1 MTVAIRAFR
10 MEMEQASHVTDVYS
24 KVAAVTASDTEELIT
39 AMSKTASSAEAVGSS
54 FENTTAMLAVMIEST
69 RESATNIGSAM
80 KSIISRYGEM
90 KTGSTTDAEGEAI
103 AYNKVDTALQSIG
116 MTLKDTNGQFRDFD
130 DVIEELASK
139 WDTLSSVQQRYIAT
153 IFAGNR
159 QQSRFLALVSNYDR
173 YMEVS
178 AAAAN
183 AEDAGLLQYS
193 KTLDSLETK
202 LNNLSTSFQQFYM
215 SLANGETFGGAIEGI
230 TKFIEGLNKLGNFS
244 AIANIAGI
252 ISSLR
257 LVGKTAVTTFTTT
270 TSQIKSNVETVF
282 TQIAASMVSK
292 MRAAGRDSS
301 LAVQQGAIEGQ
312 QQTKNGVPAVGFNMD
327 TKKGV
332 KWAKGINIAAMAGAG
347 LSLVGTSIAADNAVA
362 GSLIT
367 AAGSVSSY
375 GSQGAMIGA
384 ALGHPV
390 IGAIAG
396 GIVGLFS
403 QLPAFVDAMANQA
416 QEALDKATKN
426 AEEKNLARA
435 QTAED
440 YRSLES
446 TIENLKK
453 LQAARYDSE
462 EAAKAFADAQK
473 DAAEKF
479 PQLISGYTATGE
491 AIVDVIGG
499 TVDAEGL
506 LIQARKK
513 AAAAALEAA
522 QADLDKANKQATVD
536 SANYEKY
543 AKYTKSTE
551 DYFSETLGISID
563 KNKTNYTLED
573 LQKVAIAIG
582 DNVKNDYALA
592 ELINATYANVKDTKL
607 FAQYK
612 NELSGIFSQ
621 AGEGFAYDDKRG
633 GASDYAILA
642 LAALRASR
650 DYEGQYYGDLR
661 GTNAVQSLK
670 QRVGISAS
678 LNDYLAQQNISGQ
691 WTKNNTISSLITNAF
706 TSQFFD
712 ASGNLL
718 ETYKN
723 LFDAEGNIDTTQI
736 TKIASSFIDKYNE
749 LLEGLGEERLASLA
763 SVIQGI
769 DKGEYTQQE
778 LEKVLKDYGLTQ
790 EQDAEIFGQLLA
802 PITKAIER
810 TKNKIEQSNFE
821 IKNDGDLDSLLNRL
835 PSFVLDSLSSFI
847 VSLENQ
853 IENEKL
859 SQTQSDQI
867 LREYANFI
875 NSIYSMPLSYA
886 QQNTAANII
895 ASGDMTTLVGQYQI
909 QQQLNEALGSLAP
922 KLVWKDEETDKWNSA
937 VGTAVDNVVLSYQ
950 TFSDSLATSVETFSD
965 VFKNAASGFDF
976 KDAQKIANKT
986 GKRIDEIF
994 TLTDGKW
1001 FINNNDI
1008 STVLAAYQAERNDTL
1023 ELLQQQQEQ
1032 DINSINNWAAMY
1044 TSFGEDVP
1052 SYMKEAYQ
1060 KDKQIMAAY
1069 YDGAKA
1075 YYAENY
1081 KVDTA
1086 KFDEIAKTNPEAI
1099 AHAIEEYIQVSGEA
1113 ATNAVTQYYD
1123 WLAEEAKK
1131 NVETANRANE
1141 IAQKAYGDRKDYIEA
1156 FNVLKNKGGYKGFT
1170 KEEVAKLIGQGILT
1184 EDQFIADGFG
1194 NFNLTYKAYRQALA
1208 NGAEWVAEQYD
1219 IQLANATKQLGES
1232 IKSIGKAT
1240 SLGTA
1245 TDVDW
1250 QKIAQDLGFEKVG
1263 DRALEAL
1270 KNFFSAEDFDE
1281 VTAQA
1286 IADASGRDIEEVRAL
1301 WESFANGIDL
1311 GAQDLQK
1318 QILENYAKVLKG
1330 ELTSADIAALDGE
1343 VGAAVQEFAENTQTQ
1358 ISEYIKELLKNS
1370 SMSFSDMVS
1379 SLSSVYKDQLEEIKP
1394 SFSSPKLLAN
1404 NTRMSSSQAS
1414 QMLAELNLLFGEEK
1428 YTAGDLFAYNI
1439 ADQTYSLIGKQY
1451 ERIYQDFQQKIDDK
1465 TTDPQRKAQLE
1476 NFLPLLQSAASEAFF
1491 TSAQSASETV
1501 KKFATSTEM
1510 TFKDIQSIYS
1520 ELGGNITAADASAKA
1535 AELNKLDPWNR
1546 INKLIGIYS
1555 EFGVTLDASKYNE
1568 IVNTVFDSIL
1578 SAISNA
1584 LSKLSSGLSGKLSFS
1599 DFQSLIDQGYVN
1611 ASQGRVGYNG
1621 ITLTNEGR
1629 QQYLTKLYQEAK
1641 QLGNT
1646 QGLGDEIWSTLS
1658 DSQNQIF
1665 DGYVE
1670 IEEEIERI
1678 QEKLSGLSKEPDKT
1692 NLQDYLALLNQ
1703 VRAAAMFDPNA
1714 AEFDFM
1720 GQESTDGLTKNFDKF
1735 LSSIDTVKSAFSTL
1749 QSGGSI
1755 GYDQFYNMADFLEKF
1770 ANNGELA
1777 SALDKK
1783 RKTISDFANAVVLS
1797 SKEIGKADLGT
1808 IAAQLGVS
1816 MSEAAQMMGGDM
1828 EQGLKAVAE
1837 QQVKYLTGLESM
1849 LKAMAA
1855 MDGLSAKAGIAF
1867 TYTVNGEPNEVKA
1880 GEILKTWQGLDD
1892 LDKQKEFKAAF
1903 KATYSVEF
1911 NETNASILDMFFGK
1925 ESQKKMSMMT
1935 QDQVMSWT
1943 QTVYS
1948 LMDPTTSP
1956 LYKDGKLIGDW
1967 RTVLDSVFS
1976 SALAAI
1982 DTSAYEKMLQDKI
1995 DKVFGSGTTITLT
2008 DGPTIE
2014 YKLDTENAKITITD
2028 AGGLDQTTLQTKLNE
2043 QLVARGLSLDNG
2055 TTLEGGGFEFTI
2067 KPIVESG
2074 ATQELVSEKAAAE
2087 AKSLLDDI
2095 KGQIEAIGDMKVTPT
2110 VSIAVKGLLGLVT
2123 AVSLLNSLK
2132 GKTGVNVG
2140 TGSGD
2145 KTGGTGSFTGTIG
2158 NAFADG
2164 SLGRLRYGA
2173 ARAQET
2179 LVGELGPELAVYD
2192 GQYHLLGKNGA
2203 EFVKLP
2209 DDAIIF
2215 NHLQT
2220 QGIMRGQ
2227 MNIRGTMMASGT
2239 MNSGPAMAGGNISA
2253 ALAAVQRAKSVWQ
2266 GLLNKLTAQ
2275 DLLGSGGG
2283 GGGGGGDKTA
2293 VIQDLQE
2300 WYNLSRQ
2307 IANIEQEINNIV
2319 AERENIA
2326 DGGAYLR
2333 SLRQQ
2338 QELLQDQVG
2347 IQKVLLDYQ
2356 DKQLQRQAD
2365 LINNDRIW
2373 SKFLTVGEGGLLQY
2387 TVGNET
2393 NGGKGAL
2400 QVLDELNKMSAE
2412 QQINYLKSIGYTYT
2426 DNDGKELK
2434 DTELVTKFFE
2444 ELQKQIDEYDA
2455 LYDTVHATKQTVEK
2469 LKSDIEKINEE
2480 VIQNQ
2485 KDLEKVI
2492 YDVIVDAWQKQI
2504 DALDEQAKLTKE
2516 VNDNY
2521 VDGLNDALKL
2531 EQERYQQN
2539 QQIADRESM
2548 QRQLSLLRRSGGS
2561 ASEIAS
2567 LEKQLDEKLKDEY
2580 FDNQQKAIDKIQEAN
2595 EKQVQQLEL
2604 QVQLQKEALDY
2615 QKENGIIWTKVYD
2628 VMANQKD
2635 EILKFIQGNTTD
2647 FFSKSTL
2654 EQEAML
2660 TDWAKKIGI
2669 YTEDRQYQNYSKD
2682 AQNKYWATGA
2692 VWGNKNLASLK
2703 SVFDSLSDADRK
2715 EIQDAYVST
2724 YADAM
2729 LRGADETAANEQAA
2743 KEMAAQLSNKQKATE
2758 QKPSAPTVETP
2769 APVPET
2775 KKETQDY
2782 THWTFTFNGK
2792 KYAHY
2797 TSKANAENKIKALME
2812 AGMKQAD
2819 KDLEEGKITMNAH
2832 AQKYGFWQN
2841 MANQAKKT
2849 IRSGKHSKGYIEGG
2863 LVDYTGP
2870 AIVHGTPARPEAFLN
2885 AEQTKQIREGL
2896 ELGSDRGILSNLRST
2911 ISELN
2916 HAINSIVNNNVS
2928 TNEINISNG
2937 AIQISVGKL
2946 NDKYDIEDVSN
2957 DIMNRIVSIA
2967 SKASNRGVN
2976 RR

>member
-1 MTVAIRAFR
+1 
-10 MEMEQASHVTDVYS
+10 
-24 KVAAVTASDTEELIT
+24 
-39 AMSKTASSAEAVGSS
+39 
-54 FENTTAMLAVMIEST
+54 
-69 RESATNIGSAM
+69 
-80 KSIISRYGEM
+80 M

-252 ISSLR
+252 LSSLK
-257 LVGKTAVTTFTTT
+257 LVGKTAVTTFTTM

-282 TQIAASMVSK
+282 TQIASSMVSK
-292 MRAAGRDSS
+292 MHGAGRDSS
-301 LAVQQGAIEGQ
+301 LAVYQGAVEGQ
-312 QQTKNGVPAVGFNMD
+312 QQANTNVPVVGLNMN
-327 TKKGV
+327 TKKG
-332 KWAKGINIAAMAGAG
+332 KGMAIGANAAAFFGAG
-347 LSLVGTSIAADNAVA
+347 LSLAGTSVAADNALA
-362 GSLIT
+362 GSIMT
-367 AAGSVSSY
+367 GAGSTLSY
-375 GSQGAMIGA
+375 GAQGMMIGSA
-384 ALGHPV
+384 FAPGVGTIVGTV
-390 IGAIAG
+390 IGSII
-396 GIVGLFS
+396 GIVS
-403 QLPAFVDAMANQA
+403 QLPAIIDAYNNQA
-416 QEALDKATKN
+416 QEALDKAIKN
-426 AEEKNLARA
+426 AEEKNLERA
-435 QTAED
+435 QAAED

-479 PQLISGYTATGE
+479 PELVSGYTATGD
-491 AIVDVIGG
+491 AIVDVING
-499 TVDAEGL
+499 TVDAEEL
-506 LIQARKK
+506 LTQARKK
-513 AAAAALEAA
+513 SAAATLEAA
-522 QADLDKANKQATVD
+522 QASLNEANKQITVD
-536 SANYEKY
+536 EQKLQKYSSVTAEFSGYNLPDVFSQKDIISFLQDYYYGYVTADNKKTYGENLKKAAVRGVGGTQEYHDLSNYYLSEIQRYQQENNVQYDETVARSVSNILAGYALSRKYEKQY
-543 AKYTKSTE
+543 QGTVSSAENT
-551 DYFSETLGISID
+551 
-563 KNKTNYTLED
+563 
-573 LQKVAIAIG
+573 QR
-582 DNVKNDYALA
+582 LA
-592 ELINATYANVKDTKL
+592 QQT
-607 FAQYK
+607 
-612 NELSGIFSQ
+612 IF
-621 AGEGFAYDDKRG
+621 
-633 GASDYAILA
+633 
-642 LAALRASR
+642 
-650 DYEGQYYGDLR
+650 
-661 GTNAVQSLK
+661 
-670 QRVGISAS
+670 SAS
-678 LNDYLAQQNISGQ
+678 LSDYLIQ
-691 WTKNNTISSLITNAF
+691 KNDKSEWLNNATAYKTISEAF
-706 TSQFFD
+706 TSKFFD
-712 ASGNLL
+712 ATGNLL
-718 ETYKN
+718 AEYENIFDEEGNANPVMMQEEVASFLTKYN
-723 LFDAEGNIDTTQI
+723 LFLSTLTGDTLDDFEQIIKDTENGSYTARQLSAELSKFGDVPVEIIQQFSKQLENAKERLQNKINSATFLSDFAKESDTIQKLYIDIPPIIQNQ
-736 TKIASSFIDKYNE
+736 IASYVTD
-749 LLEGLGEERLASLA
+749 LE
-763 SVIQGI
+763 
-769 DKGEYTQQE
+769 
-778 LEKVLKDYGLTQ
+778 
-790 EQDAEIFGQLLA
+790 EQI
-802 PITKAIER
+802 KN
-810 TKNKIEQSNFE
+810 NKITESAAQAFL
-821 IKNDGDLDSLLNRL
+821 I
-835 PSFVLDSLSSFI
+835 
-847 VSLENQ
+847 
-853 IENEKL
+853 
-859 SQTQSDQI
+859 
-867 LREYANFI
+867 EYANFI
-875 NSIYSMPLSYA
+875 NSIYSSSLSYS
-886 QQNTAANII
+886 QKMTAANII
-895 ASGDMTTLVGQYQI
+895 SQGDMSTFFGQYQI
-909 QQQLNEALGSLAP
+909 QQQLNEALGKLAP
-922 KLVWKDEETDKWNSA
+922 ELVFKDDNGEWQSK

-950 TFSDSLATSVETFSD
+950 TFADSLATSVETFAD
-965 VFKNAASGFDF
+965 IFKNAASGFEL
-976 KDAQKIANKT
+976 KDAQKIANKS

-1001 FINNNDI
+1001 FLNTD
-1008 STVLAAYQAERNDTL
+1008 SADDVFAAYDAEREA
-1023 ELLQQQQEQ
+1023 ELSFLQQQQKQ
-1032 DINSINNWAAMY
+1032 DIDNVKAWTDIYSKG
-1044 TSFGEDVP
+1044 SRSEDN
-1052 SYMKEAYQ
+1052 KEKYDVAQATYNT
-1060 KDKQIMAAY
+1060 Y
-1069 YDGAKA
+1069 YEGAKA
-1075 YYAENY
+1075 YWAEKNKMDAAQFDRIAENSPGT
-1081 KVDTA
+1081 VAD
-1086 KFDEIAKTNPEAI
+1086 I
-1099 AHAIEEYIQVSGEA
+1099 IEEYIKTSGEA
-1113 ATNAVTQYYD
+1113 ETNAVNQYYE
-1123 WLAEEAKK
+1123 WLKKEAKK
-1131 NVETANRANE
+1131 KVEAAAQANA
-1141 IAQKAYGDRKDYIEA
+1141 IAKRAYGDNKDWIEA
-1156 FNVLKNKGGYKGFT
+1156 FNVLKNKGGNTGFT
-1170 KEEVAKLIGQGILT
+1170 PEEVQKIVSQGILT
-1184 EDQFIADGFG
+1184 EDQFTVDKFG
-1194 NFNLTYKAYRQALA
+1194 NFNLTKENYRKALAEGSQALA
-1208 NGAEWVAEQYD
+1208 DQYDAQLADKAKQLAEQVR
-1219 IQLANATKQLGES
+1219 ALG
-1232 IKSIGKAT
+1232 KNVK
-1240 SLGTA
+1240 LGTA
-1245 TDVDW
+1245 SDTDW
-1250 QKIAQDLGFEKVG
+1250 FAIAKELLGTEEVSNVQLVLLKYFFKNSSLSDAQIEAIAKYLKVP
-1263 DRALEAL
+1263 ESAL
-1270 KNFFSAEDFDE
+1270 KE
-1281 VTAQA
+1281 AQSEYA
-1286 IADASGRDIEEVRAL
+1286 KGAS
-1301 WESFANGIDL
+1301 S
-1311 GAQDLQK
+1311 GAQELQEK
-1318 QILENYAKVLKG
+1318 TLDYYAKVLKG
-1330 ELTSADIAALDGE
+1330 ELTKEGIAALDGE
-1343 VGAAVQEFAENTQTQ
+1343 VGVAVQKFADDTSNQ
-1358 ISEYIKELLKNS
+1358 ISKYIEALLDS
-1370 SMSFSDMVS
+1370 TSMSFSEMVS
-1379 SLSSVYKDQLEEIKP
+1379 SLSSVYKDRLEKTNP

-1404 NTRMSSSQAS
+1404 NTRMNSSQAS
-1414 QMLAELNLLFGEEK
+1414 QMLAELNLLLGNGKEK
-1428 YTAGDLFAYNI
+1428 YKANEIFSYNI
-1439 ADQTYSLIGKQY
+1439 ADQTYSLMGGWSQA
-1451 ERIYQDFQQKIDDK
+1451 IYNNFKDAID
-1465 TTDPQRKAQLE
+1465 KAPDNSDEKKRLQ
-1476 NFLPLLQSAASEAFF
+1476 NYFDQLQSAAGEALY
-1491 TSAQSASETV
+1491 TNAQSASETI

-1520 ELGGNITAADASAKA
+1520 GLGGYISAADAATEAAK
-1535 AELNKLDPWNR
+1535 LNKLADPWER
-1546 INKLIGIYS
+1546 IEELIQIYS
-1555 EFGVTLDASKYNE
+1555 NFNITLDESKYNE
-1568 IVNTVFDSIL
+1568 IVNTVFDSIIT
-1578 SAISNA
+1578 AISNA

-1670 IEEEIERI
+1670 IENEIERI

-1755 GYDQFYNMADFLEKF
+1755 GYDQFYNMVDFLEKF
-1770 ANNGELA
+1770 ANNGQLA
-1777 SALDKK
+1777 KALDDK
-1783 RKTISDFANAVVLS
+1783 RQSISDFANAVVLS

-1837 QQVKYLTGLESM
+1837 QQVKYLTGLEGM
-1849 LKAMAA
+1849 LKALAA
-1855 MDGLSAKAGIAF
+1855 IDGLNAKAGIAF
-1867 TYTVNGEPNEVKA
+1867 TYTYDGVENKVEFEKIF
-1880 GEILKTWQGLDD
+1880 ETWQNLP
-1892 LDKQKEFKAAF
+1892 KEEQKEFEIAF
-1903 KATYSVEF
+1903 KETYAVEF
-1911 NETNASILDMFFGK
+1911 NDANAKILDRYFG
-1925 ESQKKMSMMT
+1925 EDSQNKMSMMT
-1935 QDQVMSWT
+1935 QDQVRSWT
-1943 QTVYS
+1943 EYVYS
-1948 LMDPTTSP
+1948 LMDPATSP
-1956 LYKDGKLIGDW
+1956 LYKDGKLISNWGSVW
-1967 RTVLDSVFS
+1967 EGYFNSGLD
-1976 SALAAI
+1976 AI
-1982 DTSAYEKMLQDKI
+1982 DTSAYEEKLKNKI
-1995 DKVFGSGTTITLT
+1995 EAAFGEVETVTLDGGVEIKYDLENSKITVID
-2008 DGPTIE
+2008 DGN
-2014 YKLDTENAKITITD
+2014 LDEDALRAKINEKL
-2028 AGGLDQTTLQTKLNE
+2028 APQGLMLGEGT
-2043 QLVARGLSLDNG
+2043 SLK
-2055 TTLEGGGFEFTI
+2055 GGGFEFTI
-2067 KPIVESG
+2067 KSIVEPS
-2074 ATQELVSEKAAAE
+2074 AAQQLVSATAVEE
-2087 AKSLLDDI
+2087 AKTQLSDVRQ
-2095 KGQIEAIGDMKVTPT
+2095 QIEDIGKLSVSPT
-2110 VSIAVKGLLGLVT
+2110 VSITIVGLTALERTAALLAQIGAKGGVKL
-2123 AVSLLNSLK
+2123 
-2132 GKTGVNVG
+2132 
-2140 TGSGD
+2140 GSGFLS
-2145 KTGGTGSFTGTIG
+2145 GGGANAFTGTIG
-2158 NAFADG
+2158 KAFADG

-2173 ARAQET
+2173 ARVQET

-2239 MNSGPAMAGGNISA
+2239 MSSGPAMASGNISA

-2347 IQKVLLDYQ
+2347 IHKILLDYQ

-2548 QRQLSLLRRSGGS
+2548 QRQLALLRRSGGS

-2628 VMANQKD
+2628 VMAGQKD
-2635 EILKFIQGNTTD
+2635 EILKFIQGNAID

-2715 EIQDAYVST
+2715 EIQNAYVST

-2743 KEMAAQLSNKQKATE
+2743 KEMAAQLSNKQKAAE

-2769 APVPET
+2769 APIQET

-2792 KYAHY
+2792 KHY
-2797 TSKANAENKIKALME
+2797 HLASKAKAESEIASLAKALDNKAISLYRNEIIDRKEKDYRLKANADLKQSAIKS
-2812 AGMKQAD
+2812 
-2819 KDLEEGKITMNAH
+2819 
-2832 AQKYGFWQN
+2832 
-2841 MANQAKKT
+2841 

>member
-215 SLANGETFGGAIEGI
+215 SLANGGTFGGAIEGI

-301 LAVQQGAIEGQ
+301 LAVYQGAVEGQ
-312 QQTKNGVPAVGFNMD
+312 QKTETNTPIVGFNMN
-327 TKKGV
+327 TQKGV
-332 KWAKGINIAAMAGAG
+332 RWAKGINIAAMAGAG
-347 LSLVGTSIAADNAVA
+347 LSLVGTSVAADNAVA
-362 GSLIT
+362 GSLMT

-396 GIVGLFS
+396 GIIGLFS
-403 QLPAFVDAMANQA
+403 QLPAFVSALANQA

-426 AEEKNLARA
+426 AEEKNLERA
-435 QTAED
+435 QAAED

-479 PQLISGYTATGE
+479 PELISGYTATGD
-491 AIVDVIGG
+491 AIVDVING
-499 TVDAEGL
+499 TVDAEAL
-506 LIQARKK
+506 LTQARKQ

-522 QADLDKANKQATVD
+522 EADLNRANKQAAVD
-536 SANYEKY
+536 SGNYEKY
-543 AKYTKSTE
+543 SKYADTAE
-551 DYFSETLGISID
+551 EYFQNTLGITID
-563 KNKTNYTLED
+563 NNKTSFTIQE
-573 LQKVAIAIG
+573 LQDIAQAMQNNVYDYNQIAELVAATSK
-582 DNVKNDYALA
+582 NVDTTELFEEYYNQFNKMLSEFTVSDPNQQRAYAHVPAALA
-592 ELINATYANVKDTKL
+592 GLL
-607 FAQYK
+607 
-612 NELSGIFSQ
+612 
-621 AGEGFAYDDKRG
+621 
-633 GASDYAILA
+633 
-642 LAALRASR
+642 ASR
-650 DYEGQYYGDLR
+650 GYREQYYGELVQ
-661 GTNAVQSLK
+661 TNATQSLK
-670 QRVGISAS
+670 QRVGIATG
-678 LNDYLAQQNISGQ
+678 LNQYMAESGINGD
-691 WTKNNTISSLITNAF
+691 WTKNNTISSLIANAF

-712 ASGNLL
+712 KNGNLL
-718 ETYKN
+718 DKYVESN
-723 LFDAEGNIDTTQI
+723 LFDAEGKIDSTQI
-736 TKIASSFIDKYNE
+736 SSLASEFVDRYNE
-749 LLEGLGEERLASLA
+749 LLNGLGEDLTSFVQ
-763 SVIQGI
+763 VIENVN
-769 DKGEYTQQE
+769 KGQYTAGQ
-778 LEKVLKDYGLTQ
+778 LEKDLVGFGLDKESNKELYQ
-790 EQDAEIFGQLLA
+790 ELLA
-802 PITKAIER
+802 PINKAIER
-810 TKNKIEQSNFE
+810 TKNKITESGFMSEDEN
-821 IKNDGDLDSLLNRL
+821 LDNLLDAL
-835 PSFVLDSLSSFI
+835 PTTVLNSLSSFI
-847 VSLENQ
+847 TDLQNK
-853 IENEKL
+853 IENKQI
-859 SQTQSDQI
+859 SQDQAQKI
-867 LREYANFI
+867 FDEYKNFI
-875 NSIYSMPLSYA
+875 SGIFNSNLTYNQKMTS
-886 QQNTAANII
+886 ANII
-895 ASGDMTTLVGQYQI
+895 SQGDMSTFFGQYQI
-909 QQQLNEALGSLAP
+909 QQQLNEALGTAAP
-922 KLVWKDEETDKWNSA
+922 ELVKKENGKWVSK

-950 TFSDSLATSVETFSD
+950 TFAESLATSVETLSD
-965 VFKNAASGFDF
+965 VFKNASSGFEF

-986 GKRIDEIF
+986 GKGIKELF
-994 TLTDGKW
+994 SFTDGKW
-1001 FINNNDI
+1001 FINPEESGGILDAYEAERTGTLEMLEQQKEADI
-1008 STVLAAYQAERNDTL
+1008 SSIRSWTAMYEAFSGDVDRMPSPGLREAYQAD
-1023 ELLQQQQEQ
+1023 
-1032 DINSINNWAAMY
+1032 AA
-1044 TSFGEDVP
+1044 V
-1052 SYMKEAYQ
+1052 
-1060 KDKQIMAAY
+1060 KDKYFNA
-1069 YDGAKA
+1069 AKA
-1075 YYAENY
+1075 YWEQQNKDSNITFEQLSTQDQA
-1081 KVDTA
+1081 A
-1086 KFDEIAKTNPEAI
+1086 
-1099 AHAIEEYIQVSGEA
+1099 AIEEYINYSTEA
-1113 ATNAVTQYYD
+1113 ATDAVNEYAN
-1123 WLAEEAKK
+1123 WLREEADK
-1131 NVETANRANE
+1131 NIKAAAQANE
-1141 IAQKAYGDRKDYIEA
+1141 IAKRAYGDRKDQIDA
-1156 FNVLKNKGGYKGFT
+1156 FNVLKNKGGNTGFT
-1170 KEEVAKLIGQGILT
+1170 PEEVQKIVSQGILT
-1184 EDQFIADGFG
+1184 EDQFTADKFG
-1194 NFNLTYKAYRQALA
+1194 NLNLTEEDYRKALSEGSQALVDQYDA
-1208 NGAEWVAEQYD
+1208 QMADKAKQLAEQVR
-1219 IQLANATKQLGES
+1219 TLGKNTE
-1232 IKSIGKAT
+1232 
-1240 SLGTA
+1240 LGTA
-1245 TDVDW
+1245 SDTDWFSIAKDVLGTEEVSKT
-1250 QKIAQDLGFEKVG
+1250 QKDILKNLFLSYSNDEAYFKNLVSIAQQFRIPAQDLYEYVKEFVVG
-1263 DRALEAL
+1263 
-1270 KNFFSAEDFDE
+1270 
-1281 VTAQA
+1281 T
-1286 IADASGRDIEEVRAL
+1286 
-1301 WESFANGIDL
+1301 SFGV
-1311 GAQDLQK
+1311 QDLQK
-1318 QILENYAKVLKG
+1318 QILDNYAKVLKG
-1330 ELTSADIAALDGE
+1330 ELTDADIAALDGE
-1343 VGAAVQEFAENTQTQ
+1343 VGKAVQEFADDTSNQ
-1358 ISEYIKELLKNS
+1358 ISKYIEALLANT
-1370 SMSFSDMVS
+1370 SMSFSEMVS
-1379 SLSSVYKDQLEEIKP
+1379 SLSSVYKDQLEKQKP

-1404 NTRMSSSQAS
+1404 NTRMSSSQAG

-1451 ERIYQDFQQKIDDK
+1451 EQIYKDFQQKIDDE
-1465 TTDPQRKAQLE
+1465 TTDPQKRAQLE

-1491 TSAQSASETV
+1491 ASAQSASETV
-1501 KKFATSTEM
+1501 KKFATSTEI

-1520 ELGGNITAADASAKA
+1520 ELGENITAADASTLA
-1535 AELNKLDPWNR
+1535 AELNELDPWKR
-1546 INKLIGIYS
+1546 INRLIGIYS

-1568 IVNTVFDSIL
+1568 IVNTVFDSIIT
-1578 SAISNA
+1578 AISNA

-1599 DFQSLIDQGYVN
+1599 DFQSLIDQGYVK

-1670 IEEEIERI
+1670 IEEEIKRI
-1678 QEKLSGLSKEPDKT
+1678 QDALVGLEDSPKKD

-1735 LSSIDTVKSAFSTL
+1735 LSSIDTVKSAFATL

-1755 GYDQFYNMADFLEKF
+1755 GYDQFYNMVDFLDKF
-1770 ANNGELA
+1770 ANNGQLA
-1777 SALDKK
+1777 NALHEKGQ
-1783 RKTISDFANAVVLS
+1783 TINDFANAVVLS

-1808 IAAQLGVS
+1808 VAAQLGVS
-1816 MSEAAQMMGGDM
+1816 MSEASQMMGGDM

-1855 MDGLSAKAGIAF
+1855 MDGLNAEAGIAF
-1867 TYTVNGEPNEVKA
+1867 TYTVNGEQNDVKA

-1892 LDKQKEFKAAF
+1892 LDKQQEFKAAF

-1911 NETNASILDMFFGK
+1911 NEANATILDALFTG
-1925 ESQKKMSMMT
+1925 ESYEKTQKMT
-1935 QDQVMSWT
+1935 QDQVTSWFEY
-1943 QTVYS
+1943 VYS
-1948 LMDPTTSP
+1948 LMDPATSP
-1956 LYKDGKLIGDW
+1956 LYKDGKLISNWGSVWEDYFNSG
-1967 RTVLDSVFS
+1967 LD
-1976 SALAAI
+1976 AI
-1982 DTSAYEKMLQDKI
+1982 DTSAYEEKLKNKI
-1995 DKVFGSGTTITLT
+1995 EAAFGNK
-2008 DGPTIE
+2008 DGSVSLDGIE
-2014 YKLDTENAKITITD
+2014 IKYNLSDSKIVITD
-2028 AGGLDQTTLQTKLNE
+2028 ANGLKPDALQKKLNSY
-2043 QLVARGLSLDNG
+2043 LADKGLSVVAGENPL
-2055 TTLEGGGFEFTI
+2055 EFTI

-2074 ATQELVSEKAAAE
+2074 ATQSLVSEAAVAE
-2087 AKSLLDDI
+2087 TKSLLDKVQEWIEDI
-2095 KGQIEAIGDMKVTPT
+2095 GEMKVTPT
-2110 VSIAVKGLLGLVT
+2110 VKIVVDGLLKLIT
-2123 AVSLLNSLK
+2123 ATALLKNLSSK
-2132 GKTGVNVG
+2132 SGVNVG

-2145 KTGGTGSFTGTIG
+2145 TTGGTGSFTGTIG
-2158 NAFADG
+2158 KAFADG

-2239 MNSGPAMAGGNISA
+2239 MNSGPAMASGNSNISA

-2347 IQKVLLDYQ
+2347 IHKILLDYQ

-2412 QQINYLKSIGYTYT
+2412 QQIEYLKSIGYTYT

-2548 QRQLSLLRRSGGS
+2548 QRQLALLRRSGGS

-2635 EILKFIQGNTTD
+2635 EILKFIQGNAID

-2669 YTEDRQYQNYSKD
+2669 YTEDRQYQNYSKE

-2692 VWGNKNLASLK
+2692 VWGNKNLAGLK
-2703 SVFDSLSDADRK
+2703 SIFDNLSDADRK

-2724 YADAM
+2724 YAEAM

-2769 APVPET
+2769 ATET
-2775 KKETQDY
+2775 KKESEDY

-2792 KYAHY
+2792 KRYHLA
-2797 TSKANAENKIKALME
+2797 SKAKAESEIASLME
-2812 AGMKQAD
+2812 AGIKQAD
-2819 KDLEEGKITMNAH
+2819 KDLKEGKITENAH

-2841 MANQAKKT
+2841 KANQAKKS

-2870 AIVHGTPARPEAFLN
+2870 AIVHGTPTRPEAFLN

-2896 ELGSDRGILSNLRST
+2896 KLGSDRGILSNLRST

>member
-1 MTVAIRAFR
+1 
-10 MEMEQASHVTDVYS
+10 
-24 KVAAVTASDTEELIT
+24 
-39 AMSKTASSAEAVGSS
+39 
-54 FENTTAMLAVMIEST
+54 
-69 RESATNIGSAM
+69 
-80 KSIISRYGEM
+80 
-90 KTGSTTDAEGEAI
+90 
-103 AYNKVDTALQSIG
+103 
-116 MTLKDTNGQFRDFD
+116 
-130 DVIEELASK
+130 
-139 WDTLSSVQQRYIAT
+139 
-153 IFAGNR
+153 
-159 QQSRFLALVSNYDR
+159 
-173 YMEVS
+173 MEVS

-252 ISSLR
+252 LSSLK
-257 LVGKTAVTTFTTT
+257 LVGKTAVTSFTTT

-301 LAVQQGAIEGQ
+301 LAVQQGVIEGQ
-312 QQTKNGVPAVGFNMD
+312 QQTKNGVPVVGFNMD

-332 KWAKGINIAAMAGAG
+332 RWAKGINIAAMAGAG
-347 LSLVGTSIAADNAVA
+347 LSIAGTSVAADNAVA
-362 GSLIT
+362 GSLMT

-396 GIVGLFS
+396 GIIGLFS
-403 QLPAFVDAMANQA
+403 QLPAFVNALANQA
-416 QEALDKATKN
+416 QEELDKATKK
-426 AEEKNLARA
+426 AEEKNLERA
-435 QTAED
+435 QAAED

-479 PQLISGYTATGE
+479 PELISGYTATGD
-491 AIVDVIGG
+491 AIVDVING
-499 TVDAEGL
+499 TVDAEAL
-506 LIQARKK
+506 LTQARKQ

-522 QADLDKANKQATVD
+522 EADLNRANKQAAVD
-536 SANYEKY
+536 SGNYEKY
-543 AKYTKSTE
+543 AKYTKSAE
-551 DYFSETLGISID
+551 DYFSIALGISID

-573 LQKVAIAIG
+573 LQKVTAAIK
-582 DNVKNDYALA
+582 DNVKNDDALA
-592 ELINATYANVKDTKL
+592 ELINATYANVNNTEL

-612 NELSGIFSQ
+612 NELSNIFSQ
-621 AGEGFAYDDKRG
+621 AGEDYAYDDKRG
-633 GASDYAILA
+633 NASDFAILA
-642 LAALRASR
+642 LAALQTNRN
-650 DYEGQYYGDLR
+650 YESQYYGDLR
-661 GTNAVQSLK
+661 ATNATQSLK
-670 QRVGISAS
+670 QHVGISAG
-678 LNDYLAQQNISGQ
+678 LNQYMAESGINGD

-712 ASGNLL
+712 ENGNLL
-718 ETYKN
+718 DKYVNSN
-723 LFDAEGNIDTTQI
+723 LFDAEGKIDSAQI
-736 TKIASSFIDKYNE
+736 SSLASEFVDKYNE
-749 LLEGLGEERLASLA
+749 LLNGLGEDLTSFAQ
-763 SVIQGI
+763 VIENVN
-769 DKGEYTQQE
+769 KGQYTAEQ
-778 LEKVLKDYGLTQ
+778 LEKDLEDFGLKKETDKELYN
-790 EQDAEIFGQLLA
+790 ELLV
-802 PITKAIER
+802 PIQKAIER
-810 TKNKIEQSNFE
+810 TKNKITESGFMLEDKNLDNLLDALPTTVLNF
-821 IKNDGDLDSLLNRL
+821 
-835 PSFVLDSLSSFI
+835 LSSFI
-847 VSLENQ
+847 TDLQNK
-853 IENEKL
+853 IENKQI
-859 SQTQSDQI
+859 SQGQAQKIFD
-867 LREYANFI
+867 EYKNFI
-875 NSIYSMPLSYA
+875 SGIFNSNLTYNQKM
-886 QQNTAANII
+886 TAANII
-895 ASGDMTTLVGQYQI
+895 SQGDMTTLSGQYKI
-909 QQQLNEALGSLAP
+909 QQQLNEELGDLAP
-922 KLVWKDEETDKWNSA
+922 KLVFQDDNGKWVSV
-937 VGTAVDNVVLSYQ
+937 VGTAVENVVLSYQ
-950 TFSDSLATSVETFSD
+950 TFAEDLAASVKTLAD
-965 VFKNAASGFDF
+965 VFKNVSSGFELE
-976 KDAQKIANKT
+976 DAQKISDKV
-986 GKRIDEIF
+986 GEKVDSLFDFSE
-994 TLTDGKW
+994 GKW
-1001 FINNNDI
+1001 FIKSDRLEDI
-1008 STVLAAYQAERNDTL
+1008 YKVYEQANEKYKTL
-1023 ELLQQQQEQ
+1023 LKQQQE
-1032 DINSINNWAAMY
+1032 AAL
-1044 TSFGEDVP
+1044 
-1052 SYMKEAYQ
+1052 KNI
-1060 KDKQIMAAY
+1060 KAY
-1069 YDGAKA
+1069 YDTPEGESPSAEAALAYNTYLEGAKN
-1075 YYAENY
+1075 YYEKKNPGGNWEEAEQY
-1081 KVDTA
+1081 KI
-1086 KFDEIAKTNPEAI
+1086 F
-1099 AHAIEEYIQVSGEA
+1099 EEYIKLVEESAISA
-1113 ATNAVTQYYD
+1113 ATTQLE
-1123 WLAEEAKK
+1123 WLKEEVEKDAKAAT
-1131 NVETANRANE
+1131 EANE
-1141 IAQKAYGDRKDYIEA
+1141 IAKRAYGDRKDWIEA
-1156 FNVLKNKGGYKGFT
+1156 FNVLKNKGGYTAFT
-1170 KEEVAKLIGQGILT
+1170 PEEVQKIVSQNILT
-1184 EDQFIADGFG
+1184 EDQFTPDDLGG
-1194 NFNLTYKAYRQALA
+1194 FNLTPKAYRDALKL
-1208 NGAEWVAEQYD
+1208 GGKYIVDQYD
-1219 IQLANATKQLGES
+1219 IQLAAQVEQLGDS
-1232 IKSIGKAT
+1232 VLSLGKKE

-1245 TDVDW
+1245 SNSDW
-1250 QKIAQDLGFEKVG
+1250 LKFAQDLGIKNITEQG
-1263 DRALEAL
+1263 IQLL
-1270 KNFFSAEDFDE
+1270 KNFFDSTEYNGFLGKMLSLVFGFTTDR
-1281 VTAQA
+1281 TK
-1286 IADASGRDIEEVRAL
+1286 AL
-1301 WESFANGIDL
+1301 YQEFQTGSSLGI
-1311 GAQDLQK
+1311 QDKQK
-1318 QILENYAKVLKG
+1318 QILDNYAKVLKG
-1330 ELTSADIAALDGE
+1330 QLTDADIAALDGE
-1343 VGAAVQEFAENTQTQ
+1343 VGATVQEFADDTSNQ
-1358 ISEYIKELLKNS
+1358 ISKYIEALLAS
-1370 SMSFSDMVS
+1370 TSMSFSEMVS
-1379 SLSSVYKDQLEEIKP
+1379 SLSSVYKDQLEKQKP

-1404 NTRMSSSQAS
+1404 NTRMNSSQAS
-1414 QMLAELNLLFGEEK
+1414 QMLAELNLLLGNGEEK
-1428 YTAGDLFAYNI
+1428 YKAEEIFSYNI
-1439 ADQTYSLIGKQY
+1439 ADQTYSLMGGWYQAIFKDFEDAIKDAPENSDKKKQLQNY
-1451 ERIYQDFQQKIDDK
+1451 FD
-1465 TTDPQRKAQLE
+1465 QLR
-1476 NFLPLLQSAASEAFF
+1476 SDAGEALY
-1491 TSAQSASETV
+1491 TNAQSASETI

-1520 ELGGNITAADASAKA
+1520 GLGGYISAADAA
-1535 AELNKLDPWNR
+1535 AEAAKLNKLADPWDR
-1546 INKLIGIYS
+1546 IEELIQIYS
-1555 EFGVTLDASKYNE
+1555 NFGVTLDDSKYNE
-1568 IVNTVFDSIL
+1568 IVNTVFDSIIT
-1578 SAISNA
+1578 AISNA

-1670 IEEEIERI
+1670 IEEEIKRI
-1678 QEKLSGLSKEPDKT
+1678 QEEIVKLGDGPDDSGLK
-1692 NLQDYLALLNQ
+1692 DYLALLNQ

-1755 GYDQFYNMADFLEKF
+1755 GYDQFYNMVDFLDKF

-1777 SALDKK
+1777 SALKEK
-1783 RKTISDFANAVVLS
+1783 GQTINDFANAVVLS

-1855 MDGLSAKAGIAF
+1855 MDGLNAEAGIAF
-1867 TYTVNGEPNEVKA
+1867 TYTKNGEPAEVEPGK
-1880 GEILKTWQGLDD
+1880 ILETWKNLQGFPDET
-1892 LDKQKEFKAAF
+1892 KKEFKVAF
-1903 KATYSVEF
+1903 EETYAVEF
-1911 NETNASILDMFFGK
+1911 NEANANILDLYFG
-1925 ESQKKMSMMT
+1925 EDSRNKMSMMT
-1935 QDQVMSWT
+1935 KDQVRSWT
-1943 QTVYS
+1943 EYVYS
-1948 LMDPTTSP
+1948 LMDPATSP
-1956 LYKDGKLIGDW
+1956 LYKDGKLISNWENFWKKYFDAG
-1967 RTVLDSVFS
+1967 
-1976 SALAAI
+1976 LAAI
-1982 DTSAYEKMLQDKI
+1982 DTSEYEQMLKDKI
-1995 DKVFGSGTTITLT
+1995 KAVFGEVETVTLDGGVKIKYNLKNSKITVID
-2008 DGPTIE
+2008 DGGLKE
-2014 YKLDTENAKITITD
+2014 DALRAKI
-2028 AGGLDQTTLQTKLNE
+2028 NE
-2043 QLVARGLSLDNG
+2043 QLATQGLMLGDR
-2055 TTLEGGGFEFTI
+2055 TPLEGGGFEFAI
-2067 KPIVESG
+2067 KSIVEPG
-2074 ATQELVSEKAAAE
+2074 AAQQLVSATAVEE
-2087 AKSLLDDI
+2087 AKTQLSDVRQ
-2095 KGQIEAIGDMKVTPT
+2095 QIEDIGKLHVTPT
-2110 VSIAVKGLLGLVT
+2110 VTISISGLAALERAASLLAQMGAKGGVSLGGGFMSGGLLQ
-2123 AVSLLNSLK
+2123 AY
-2132 GKTGVNVG
+2132 
-2140 TGSGD
+2140 
-2145 KTGGTGSFTGTIG
+2145 TGTIG
-2158 NAFADG
+2158 KAFANG

-2239 MNSGPAMAGGNISA
+2239 MSSGPAMAGGNSNISA

-2347 IQKVLLDYQ
+2347 IHKILLDYQ

-2373 SKFLTVGEGGLLQY
+2373 SKFLTVGQGGLLQY

-2548 QRQLSLLRRSGGS
+2548 QRQLALLRRSGGS

-2635 EILKFIQGNTTD
+2635 EILKFIQGNAID

-2692 VWGNKNLASLK
+2692 VWGNKNLAGLK
-2703 SVFDSLSDADRK
+2703 SIFDNLSDADRK
-2715 EIQDAYVST
+2715 EIQNAYIST

-2758 QKPSAPTVETP
+2758 QKPSAPTVEMP
-2769 APVPET
+2769 APATEAN
-2775 KKETQDY
+2775 KDASS
-2782 THWTFTFNGK
+2782 K
-2792 KYAHY
+2792 KYHVRY
-2797 TSKANAENKIKALME
+2797 TVYFVDGQSQDGAGSGNTPEAAKAAAEKYAKMKTKSPKTKIYQGGAPVRNIE
-2812 AGMKQAD
+2812 
-2819 KDLEEGKITMNAH
+2819 
-2832 AQKYGFWQN
+2832 Y
-2841 MANQAKKT
+2841 KKVAYY
-2849 IRSGKHSKGYIEGG
+2849 SEGG

>member
-1 MTVAIRAFR
+1 
-10 MEMEQASHVTDVYS
+10 
-24 KVAAVTASDTEELIT
+24 
-39 AMSKTASSAEAVGSS
+39 
-54 FENTTAMLAVMIEST
+54 
-69 RESATNIGSAM
+69 
-80 KSIISRYGEM
+80 
-90 KTGSTTDAEGEAI
+90 
-103 AYNKVDTALQSIG
+103 
-116 MTLKDTNGQFRDFD
+116 
-130 DVIEELASK
+130 
-139 WDTLSSVQQRYIAT
+139 
-153 IFAGNR
+153 
-159 QQSRFLALVSNYDR
+159 
-173 YMEVS
+173 MEVS

-312 QQTKNGVPAVGFNMD
+312 QQTKNGVPVVGFNMD

-332 KWAKGINIAAMAGAG
+332 RWAKGINAAAFVGTGLSMAG
-347 LSLVGTSIAADNAVA
+347 TSVAADNAVA
-362 GSLIT
+362 GSLMT

-396 GIVGLFS
+396 GIIGLFT
-403 QLPAFVDAMANQA
+403 QLPAFVSALANQA
-416 QEALDKATKN
+416 QEALDKATKK
-426 AEEKNLARA
+426 AEEKNLERA
-435 QTAED
+435 QAAED

-479 PQLISGYTATGE
+479 PELISGYTATGD
-491 AIVDVIGG
+491 AIVDVING
-499 TVDAEGL
+499 TVDAEAL
-506 LIQARKK
+506 LTQARKQ
-513 AAAAALEAA
+513 AAAAALEATE
-522 QADLDKANKQATVD
+522 ADLNRANKQAAVD
-536 SANYEKY
+536 SGNYEKY
-543 AKYTKSTE
+543 AGYTQSAEKYFT
-551 DYFSETLGISID
+551 DTLGISID
-563 KNKTNYTLED
+563 KNKTSYTIED
-573 LQKVAIAIG
+573 LQKVAQAINN
-582 DNVKNDYALA
+582 NVNNDAQLA
-592 ELINATYANVKDTKL
+592 KLMNATYANVVDTEL
-607 FAQYK
+607 FDQYK
-612 NELSGIFSQ
+612 NEFSRIFSSE
-621 AGEGFAYDDKRG
+621 AGESFAYNDKRG
-633 GASDYAILA
+633 SAVDYAILA
-642 LAALRASR
+642 LAALQTNRN
-650 DYEGQYYGDLR
+650 YESQYYGDLR
-661 GTNAVQSLK
+661 ATNATQSLK
-670 QRVGISAS
+670 QHVGISAG
-678 LNDYLAQQNISGQ
+678 LNQYMAESGINGD

-712 ASGNLL
+712 ENGNLL
-718 ETYKN
+718 DKYVESN
-723 LFDAEGNIDTTQI
+723 LFDAEGKIDSTQI
-736 TKIASSFIDKYNE
+736 SSLASEFVDKYNE
-749 LLEGLGEERLASLA
+749 LLNGLGEDLTSFAQ
-763 SVIQGI
+763 VIENVN
-769 DKGEYTQQE
+769 KGQYTAEQ
-778 LEKVLKDYGLTQ
+778 LEKDLVGFGLDKESNKELYQ
-790 EQDAEIFGQLLA
+790 ELLA
-802 PITKAIER
+802 PINKAIER
-810 TKNKIEQSNFE
+810 TKNKITESGFMPEDEN
-821 IKNDGDLDSLLNRL
+821 LDNLLDAL
-835 PSFVLDSLSSFI
+835 PTTVLNSLSSFI
-847 VSLENQ
+847 TDLQNK
-853 IENEKL
+853 IENKQI
-859 SQTQSDQI
+859 SQGQAQKIFD
-867 LREYANFI
+867 EYKNFI
-875 NSIYSMPLSYA
+875 SGIFNSNLVYNQKM
-886 QQNTAANII
+886 TAANII
-895 ASGDMTTLVGQYQI
+895 SQGDMTTLLGQYQV
-909 QQQLNEALGSLAP
+909 QQQLNEALGKQAP
-922 KLVWKDEETDKWNSA
+922 QLIQKEGDTWVSK

-950 TFSDSLATSVETFSD
+950 TFADSLATSVETFAD

-976 KDAQKIANKT
+976 KDAQKIANKS

-1001 FINNNDI
+1001 FINNDDI

-1023 ELLQQQQEQ
+1023 ELLQQQQQQ
-1032 DINSINNWAAMY
+1032 DINSVKDWAKMFAA
-1044 TSFGEDVP
+1044 FGEDVP
-1052 SYMKEAYQ
+1052 DTMSETYQ
-1060 KDKQIMAAY
+1060 KEKQIMAAY

-1075 YYAENY
+1075 YYVENY
-1081 KVDTA
+1081 KVDA
-1086 KFDEIAKTNPEAI
+1086 ARFDEIAKTNPEAI

-1170 KEEVAKLIGQGILT
+1170 KEEVAKLVGQGILT

-1194 NFNLTYKAYRQALA
+1194 NFNLTYEAYRQALA
-1208 NGAEWVAEQYD
+1208 SGAEWVAEQYD

-1232 IKSIGKAT
+1232 IKSISKAT

-1245 TDVDW
+1245 TDADW

-1263 DRALEAL
+1263 DKALEAL
-1270 KNFFSAEDFDE
+1270 KNFFLAEDFDK

-1286 IADASGRDIEEVRAL
+1286 IAAASGRSVGEVKAL
-1301 WESFANGIDL
+1301 WRTFANGIDL

-1318 QILENYAKVLKG
+1318 QKLENYAKVLKG
-1330 ELTSADIAALDGE
+1330 ELSAADIAAMGGKI
-1343 VGAAVQEFAENTQTQ
+1343 GAATANFAYEVEDQ
-1358 ISEYIKELLKNS
+1358 ITTYIQELLKDAS
-1370 SMSFSDMVS
+1370 SSFADKVS
-1379 SLSSVYKDQLEEIKP
+1379 SLSSVYKDELDKAYP
-1394 SFSSPKLLAN
+1394 TFSSPEQIVK
-1404 NTRMSSSQAS
+1404 NTRMNSSQAA
-1414 QMLAELNLLFGEEK
+1414 QLRAELNMLFGMEK
-1428 YTAGDLFAYNI
+1428 YKFNDLFTYNKN
-1439 ADQTYSLIGKQY
+1439 DQTFSLMAGKGAEVIGALETFKSTVDGQTSDMIDSY
-1451 ERIYQDFQQKIDDK
+1451 IALFQS
-1465 TTDPQRKAQLE
+1465 L
-1476 NFLPLLQSAASEAFF
+1476 SGEAFF
-1491 TSAQSASETV
+1491 TNAQSAAETV
-1501 KKFATSTEM
+1501 KKYATSTEM

-1520 ELGGNITAADASAKA
+1520 EFGRNLPAADAA
-1535 AELNKLDPWNR
+1535 AEAAKLNELDPWQR
-1546 INKLIGIYS
+1546 IQELIGIYS
-1555 EFGVTLDASKYNE
+1555 GFGVTLDGSKYNE

-1578 SAISNA
+1578 STISNA
-1584 LSKLSSGLSGKLSFS
+1584 VSKLSSGLSGTLSFS
-1599 DFQSLIDQGYVN
+1599 DFQTLIDQGFVN
-1611 ASQGRVGYNG
+1611 ASQGRVGYQG
-1621 ITLTNEGR
+1621 VRLTNEGR

-1670 IEEEIERI
+1670 IEEEIKRI
-1678 QEKLSGLSKEPDKT
+1678 QDALVGLEDSPKKD

-1714 AEFDFM
+1714 AEFDIF
-1720 GQESTDGLTKNFDKF
+1720 GQDSTNGLTKNFDKF
-1735 LSSIDTVKSAFSTL
+1735 LSSIDTIKSSFSTL

-1755 GYDQFYNMADFLEKF
+1755 GYDQFYNMVDFLDKF
-1770 ANNGELA
+1770 ASDGQLA
-1777 SALDKK
+1777 TALHEKG
-1783 RKTISDFANAVVLS
+1783 TTLSDFANTVVQS

-1808 IAAQLGVS
+1808 VAAQLGVS
-1816 MSEAAQMMGGDM
+1816 MSDAAQMMGGDM
-1828 EQGLKAVAE
+1828 EKGLKAVAE

-1849 LKAMAA
+1849 LKALAA
-1855 MDGLSAKAGIAF
+1855 MDGTQAETGIAF

-1880 GEILKTWQGLDD
+1880 GQILETWQKLPDS
-1892 LDKQKEFKAAF
+1892 DKKEFKAAF
-1903 KATYSVEF
+1903 KETYSVEF
-1911 NETNASILDMFFGK
+1911 NEANASILDLYFGE

-1935 QDQVMSWT
+1935 QDQVMAWT
-1943 QTVYS
+1943 EQVYS
-1948 LMDPTTSP
+1948 FMDPTTSP
-1956 LYKDGKLIGDW
+1956 LYKNGKLIENW
-1967 RTVLDSVFS
+1967 REVYKKIFND
-1976 SALAAI
+1976 ALAAF
-1982 DTSAYEKMLQDKI
+1982 DTSEYEQMLKDKI
-1995 DKVFGSGTTITLT
+1995 DKFLGKGTTITLT

-2014 YKLDTENAKITITD
+2014 YSLDTDNSKIIIKDAK
-2028 AGGLDQTTLQTKLNE
+2028 GLDQATLQAKLNE
-2043 QLVARGLSLDNG
+2043 QLKAQGLSLKGGAELD
-2055 TTLEGGGFEFTI
+2055 GGGFEFTI
-2067 KPIVESG
+2067 TSTVAPSS
-2074 ATQELVSEKAAAE
+2074 TQELVSAQAVSD
-2087 AKSLLDDI
+2087 AKTQLDDV
-2095 KGQIEAIGDMKVTPT
+2095 KKQIEDIGKISVSPT
-2110 VSIAVKGLLGLVT
+2110 ILVIVKGLASLERAATLMDKISGGNVSSGGINTPKGSNLPNGLNF
-2123 AVSLLNSLK
+2123 LRQF
-2132 GKTGVNVG
+2132 
-2140 TGSGD
+2140 TGSIN
-2145 KTGGTGSFTGTIG
+2145 SIG
-2158 NAFADG
+2158 PAFANG
-2164 SLGRLRYGA
+2164 SLGRLRAGA
-2173 ARAQET
+2173 SMTQKT

-2203 EFVKLP
+2203 EFVNLP

-2220 QGIMRGQ
+2220 QGILRGQ
-2227 MNIRGTMMASGT
+2227 MNVRGTAVASGT
-2239 MNSGPAMAGGNISA
+2239 VNSGPAMAGGNIGA
-2253 ALAAVQRAKSVWQ
+2253 ALQAVQRAKAVWQ
-2266 GLLNKLTAQ
+2266 GLLNKLSAQ
-2275 DLLGSGGG
+2275 DLLGAGGG
-2283 GGGGGGDKTA
+2283 GGGGGGDKKA

-2400 QVLDELNKMSAE
+2400 QVLDELNKMSA
-2412 QQINYLKSIGYTYT
+2412 QAQIDYLKSIGYTYT
-2426 DNDGKELK
+2426 DTDGKELK

-2455 LYDTVHATKQTVEK
+2455 LYDTVHQTKQTVEK

-2548 QRQLSLLRRSGGS
+2548 QRQLALLRRSGGS
-2561 ASEIAS
+2561 ASEIAN

-2635 EILKFIQGNTTD
+2635 EILKFIQGNATD

-2669 YTEDRQYQNYSKD
+2669 YTEDRQYQNYSKE
-2682 AQNKYWATGA
+2682 AQDKYWATGA
-2692 VWGNKNLASLK
+2692 VWGNKGLAGLK

-2724 YADAM
+2724 YAEAM

-2743 KEMAAQLSNKQKATE
+2743 KEMAAQLSNKQKAAE

-2769 APVPET
+2769 APAPET
-2775 KKETQDY
+2775 KKESSDY

-2812 AGMKQAD
+2812 AGIKQAD

-2916 HAINSIVNNNVS
+2916 HVINSIVNNNVS

>member
-244 AIANIAGI
+244 AIANIVGI
-252 ISSLR
+252 LSSLK
-257 LVGKTAVTTFTTT
+257 LVGKTAVTSFTTM

-292 MRAAGRDSS
+292 MRAAGRDS
-301 LAVQQGAIEGQ
+301 ARAIEEGAQQGAQGPNPNSPG
-312 QQTKNGVPAVGFNMD
+312 KAVISPKIGK
-327 TKKGV
+327 T
-332 KWAKGINIAAMAGAG
+332 INIASFVGTG
-347 LSLVGTSIAADNAVA
+347 LSIAGTGVAADNAVA
-362 GSLIT
+362 GSWMT
-367 AAGSVSSY
+367 TAGSALSF
-375 GSQGAMIGA
+375 GAQGAMIGS
-384 ALGHPV
+384 
-390 IGAIAG
+390 AIAPG
-396 GIVGLFS
+396 VGTAIGTAIGVLAGALS
-403 QLPAFVDAMANQA
+403 QIPALINAYANQA
-416 QEALDKATKN
+416 QEALDKATKE
-426 AEEKNLARA
+426 AEEKNLERA
-435 QTAED
+435 QAAED

-479 PQLISGYTATGE
+479 PELVSGYTATGD
-491 AIVDVIGG
+491 AIVDVING
-499 TVDAEGL
+499 TVDAEAL
-506 LIQARKK
+506 LADARKQ
-513 AAAAALEAA
+513 AAQATLEAA
-522 QADLDKANKQATVD
+522 KAELEKANKQAAVD
-536 SANYEKY
+536 TQSYEKY
-543 AKYTKSTE
+543 AEVRNSFLSMFDWGTENNQVPDTAQLPTYNEFSKRVGELNYNVSTSEKREEYLKSLILAIDNTAE
-551 DYFSETLGISID
+551 YEKRLSDYYGR
-563 KNKTNYTLED
+563 
-573 LQKVAIAIG
+573 IG
-582 DNVKNDYALA
+582 QPNG
-592 ELINATYANVKDTKL
+592 YANLDEAKYYAIIDQFNQEYGQKYSKLASTNALQASDIRTVVSSIFTDYLADEQITGDWLRNNTVNSLVGQAFRNRIFDRNGKVKDTKIL
-607 FAQYK
+607 DENNNVK
-612 NELSGIFSQ
+612 E
-621 AGEGFAYDDKRG
+621 EVVK
-633 GASDYAILA
+633 DYAIQFYQDIEPFLSS
-642 LAALRASR
+642 LTGSTLE
-650 DYEGQYYGDLR
+650 DFVQIIEGVNKGQY
-661 GTNAVQSLK
+661 T
-670 QRVGISAS
+670 
-678 LNDYLAQQNISGQ
+678 
-691 WTKNNTISSLITNAF
+691 
-706 TSQFFD
+706 
-712 ASGNLL
+712 
-718 ETYKN
+718 
-723 LFDAEGNIDTTQI
+723 TTQLEEELRI
-736 TKIASSFIDKYNE
+736 YGVNE
-749 LLEGLGEERLASLA
+749 NTN
-763 SVIQGI
+763 
-769 DKGEYTQQE
+769 K
-778 LEKVLKDYGLTQ
+778 
-790 EQDAEIFGQLLA
+790 EIYETLLA
-802 PITKAIER
+802 PIQETIER
-810 TKNKIEQSNFE
+810 
-821 IKNDGDLDSLLNRL
+821 IKNRISTSDFDIKNIEGIDKVLERL
-835 PSFVLDSLSSFI
+835 PATILNSLSSFMTD
-847 VSLENQ
+847 LQNK
-853 IENEKL
+853 IENKQI
-859 SQTQSDQI
+859 SQGQADEI
-867 LREYANFI
+867 LKQYTAFI
-875 NSIYSMPLSYA
+875 AGIFNNPNLAYSQRM
-886 QQNTAANII
+886 TAANII
-895 ASGDMTTLVGQYQI
+895 SQGDMTTLLGQYQI
-909 QQQLNEALGSLAP
+909 QQQLNEALGTAAP
-922 KLVWKDEETDKWNSA
+922 QLVKKESGKWISK

-950 TFSDSLATSVETFSD
+950 TFADSLATSVETLSD
-965 VFKNAASGFDF
+965 VFKNASSGFEF

-986 GKRIDEIF
+986 GKGIKELF
-994 TLTDGKW
+994 SFTDGKW
-1001 FINNNDI
+1001 FINPKESGGILD
-1008 STVLAAYQAERNDTL
+1008 AYEAERTDTL
-1023 ELLQQQQEQ
+1023 EMLEQQ
-1032 DINSINNWAAMY
+1032 
-1044 TSFGEDVP
+1044 
-1052 SYMKEAYQ
+1052 KEADISSIKSWAGIYEAFNGNIDRMPSSGLRETYQ
-1060 KDKQIMAAY
+1060 AGAAVKDKYFNA
-1069 YDGAKA
+1069 AKA
-1075 YYAENY
+1075 YWEQQNKGSTITFEQLSTQDQA
-1081 KVDTA
+1081 A
-1086 KFDEIAKTNPEAI
+1086 
-1099 AHAIEEYIQVSGEA
+1099 AIEEYINYSTEA
-1113 ATNAVTQYYD
+1113 ATDAVNEYAD
-1123 WLAEEAKK
+1123 WLREEADK
-1131 NVETANRANE
+1131 NIKAAAQANE
-1141 IAQKAYGDRKDYIEA
+1141 IAKRAYGDRKDWIEA
-1156 FNVLKNKGGYKGFT
+1156 FNVLKNKGSNTGFT
-1170 KEEVAKLIGQGILT
+1170 PEEVQKIVSQGILT
-1184 EDQFIADGFG
+1184 EDQFTVDKFG
-1194 NFNLTYKAYRQALA
+1194 NFNLTKENYRKALIAGSQALA
-1208 NGAEWVAEQYD
+1208 DQYDAQMADKAKQLAEQVR
-1219 IQLANATKQLGES
+1219 TLG
-1232 IKSIGKAT
+1232 KNVK
-1240 SLGTA
+1240 LGTA
-1245 TDVDW
+1245 SDTDW
-1250 QKIAQDLGFEKVG
+1250 YSIAKEIFG
-1263 DRALEAL
+1263 
-1270 KNFFSAEDFDE
+1270 
-1281 VTAQA
+1281 
-1286 IADASGRDIEEVRAL
+1286 IEEVDNSLLEMLKAFFENDS
-1301 WESFANGIDL
+1301 WSSDQIASFAKYYNISEPVLKEAYNEYVKGGAL
-1311 GAQDLQK
+1311 GVQDLQK
-1318 QILENYAKVLKG
+1318 QILDNYAKVLKG
-1330 ELTSADIAALDGE
+1330 ELTDADIAALDGE
-1343 VGAAVQEFAENTQTQ
+1343 VGAAVQEFVDDTSNQ
-1358 ISEYIKELLKNS
+1358 ISKYIEALLKSS
-1370 SMSFSDMVS
+1370 SMSFSEMVS
-1379 SLSSVYKDQLEEIKP
+1379 SLSSVYKDQLEKANP

-1404 NTRMSSSQAS
+1404 NTRMSASQAS

-1428 YTAGDLFAYNI
+1428 YTAGELFAYNI

-1451 ERIYQDFQQKIDDK
+1451 ERIYQDFQQKIDDR
-1465 TTDPQRKAQLE
+1465 TTDPQKKAQLE

-1520 ELGGNITAADASAKA
+1520 ELGGNITAADASTLA
-1535 AELNKLDPWNR
+1535 AELNELDPWKR
-1546 INKLIGIYS
+1546 INRLVEIYKG
-1555 EFGVTLDASKYNE
+1555 FGVTLDGSKYNE

-1599 DFQSLIDQGYVN
+1599 DFQSLIDKGYVE

-1678 QEKLSGLSKEPDKT
+1678 QEKLSGLSKGPDKT

-1755 GYDQFYNMADFLEKF
+1755 GYDQFYNMVDFLGKF
-1770 ANNGELA
+1770 ANDGQLA
-1777 SALDKK
+1777 KALAAKGQ
-1783 RKTISDFANAVVLS
+1783 TINDFANAVVLS

-1808 IAAQLGVS
+1808 VAAQLGVS
-1816 MSEAAQMMGGDM
+1816 MSDAAQMMGGDM

-1837 QQVKYLTGLESM
+1837 QQVKYLTGLEGM
-1849 LKAMAA
+1849 LKALAA
-1855 MDGLSAKAGIAF
+1855 MDGLNAEAGIAF
-1867 TYTVNGEPNEVKA
+1867 TYTVKGEQKA
-1880 GEILKTWQGLDD
+1880 VRPGEILDTWKSLQGFPDKT
-1892 LDKQKEFKAAF
+1892 KKEFKVAF
-1903 KATYSVEF
+1903 EETYAVEF
-1911 NETNASILDMFFGK
+1911 NEANATVLDKFFN
-1925 ESQKKMSMMT
+1925 ESSGKMSMMT
-1935 QDQVMSWT
+1935 QDQITSWT
-1943 QTVYS
+1943 QYVYS

-1956 LYKDGKLIGDW
+1956 LYKDGKLITNW
-1967 RTVLDSVFS
+1967 ETVLDSVFS

-1995 DKVFGSGTTITLT
+1995 DEFFGSGTTITLT

-2014 YKLDTENAKITITD
+2014 YKLDAENAKITITD

-2043 QLVARGLSLDNG
+2043 QLAARGLSLNNG

-2074 ATQELVSEKAAAE
+2074 ATQSLVSEATVAE
-2087 AKSLLDDI
+2087 TKSQLD
-2095 KGQIEAIGDMKVTPT
+2095 KVEEWIEAIGDMNVSPT
-2110 VSIAVKGLLGLVT
+2110 VSIAVKGLLKLVT

-2132 GKTGVNVG
+2132 SKIGVNVG

-2145 KTGGTGSFTGTIG
+2145 TTGGTGSFTGTIG
-2158 NAFADG
+2158 KAFADG
-2164 SLGRLRYGA
+2164 SIGRLRYGA

-2347 IQKVLLDYQ
+2347 IHKILLDYQ

-2548 QRQLSLLRRSGGS
+2548 QRQLALLRRSGGS

-2628 VMANQKD
+2628 VMAGQKD
-2635 EILKFIQGNTTD
+2635 EILKFIQGNATD

-2692 VWGNKNLASLK
+2692 VWGNKNLAGLK

-2743 KEMAAQLSNKQKATE
+2743 KEMAAQLSNKQKAAE
-2758 QKPSAPTVETP
+2758 QKPSTPTVETP

-2775 KKETQDY
+2775 KKESEDY

-2792 KYAHY
+2792 KHY
-2797 TSKANAENKIKALME
+2797 HLASKAKAESEIASLSKALNDKALSLYRNKIIKKEEYDYRLKANAGLTQSAIKS
-2812 AGMKQAD
+2812 
-2819 KDLEEGKITMNAH
+2819 
-2832 AQKYGFWQN
+2832 
-2841 MANQAKKT
+2841 

>member
-1 MTVAIRAFR
+1 
-10 MEMEQASHVTDVYS
+10 
-24 KVAAVTASDTEELIT
+24 
-39 AMSKTASSAEAVGSS
+39 
-54 FENTTAMLAVMIEST
+54 
-69 RESATNIGSAM
+69 
-80 KSIISRYGEM
+80 
-90 KTGSTTDAEGEAI
+90 
-103 AYNKVDTALQSIG
+103 
-116 MTLKDTNGQFRDFD
+116 
-130 DVIEELASK
+130 
-139 WDTLSSVQQRYIAT
+139 
-153 IFAGNR
+153 
-159 QQSRFLALVSNYDR
+159 
-173 YMEVS
+173 MEVS

-215 SLANGETFGGAIEGI
+215 SLANGGTFGGAIEGI

-301 LAVQQGAIEGQ
+301 LAVQQGAVEGQ
-312 QQTKNGVPAVGFNMD
+312 QKTETNTPVVGFNMN

-332 KWAKGINIAAMAGAG
+332 RWAKGINAAAFVGAG
-347 LSLVGTSIAADNAVA
+347 LSMAGTSVAADNAVA
-362 GSLIT
+362 GSLMT

-403 QLPAFVDAMANQA
+403 QLPAFVNALANQT
-416 QEALDKATKN
+416 QEALDKATKK
-426 AEEKNLARA
+426 AEEKNLERA
-435 QTAED
+435 QAAED

-479 PQLISGYTATGE
+479 PELISGYTATGD
-491 AIVDVIGG
+491 AIVEVIGG
-499 TVDAEGL
+499 TVNAEAL
-506 LIQARKK
+506 LADARKQS
-513 AAAAALEAA
+513 A
-522 QADLDKANKQATVD
+522 QATVDAAKAELERANKQANVDEEAYNKYTEAEEKFYSDFNVPEGSKLSDYTSFKDYILQTQQNVPEGLADKDESTFISAYTSQWMALLDTLGSTIKDTSEIDKIIENADRLSDNDYFDKLYNAIVSQFYLEKKQAGGQLSSTQELQASDQRTVVSSLFTKYLADNQITGDWLQNNTVNSLVGQAFRNRIFDEQGNIRENIDILDENNQIVD
-536 SANYEKY
+536 SKVKEIAQKFYNEYSAFLSSLTGSTLTNFEQL
-543 AKYTKSTE
+543 TKNTKNGS
-551 DYFSETLGISID
+551 YSE
-563 KNKTNYTLED
+563 
-573 LQKVAIAIG
+573 LQLIE
-582 DNVKNDYALA
+582 
-592 ELINATYANVKDTKL
+592 ELQNFDEIPDEIYAN
-607 FAQYK
+607 
-612 NELSGIFSQ
+612 
-621 AGEGFAYDDKRG
+621 
-633 GASDYAILA
+633 
-642 LAALRASR
+642 
-650 DYEGQYYGDLR
+650 
-661 GTNAVQSLK
+661 LK
-670 QRVGISAS
+670 QNIEQTRERFQNKIRQASFISKEP
-678 LNDYLAQQNISGQ
+678 D
-691 WTKNNTISSLITNAF
+691 
-706 TSQFFD
+706 
-712 ASGNLL
+712 NLL
-718 ETYKN
+718 VLDALYYDIPPIIQNKLSEYITY
-723 LFDAEGNIDTTQI
+723 
-736 TKIASSFIDKYNE
+736 
-749 LLEGLGEERLASLA
+749 
-763 SVIQGI
+763 
-769 DKGEYTQQE
+769 
-778 LEKVLKDYGLTQ
+778 LEK
-790 EQDAEIFGQLLA
+790 
-802 PITKAIER
+802 
-810 TKNKIEQSNFE
+810 
-821 IKNDGDLDSLLNRL
+821 
-835 PSFVLDSLSSFI
+835 
-847 VSLENQ
+847 Q
-853 IENEKL
+853 IENG
-859 SQTQSDQI
+859 QITQG
-867 LREYANFI
+867 YASNLFFNYADFI
-875 NSIYSMPLSYA
+875 NSIYSSDKWSSA
-886 QQNTAANII
+886 QKNTAANII
-895 ASGDMTTLVGQYQI
+895 ASGDMTTLIGQYQI

-922 KLVWKDEETDKWNSA
+922 TLVWKDEETGKWNSA
-937 VGTAVDNVVLSYQ
+937 VGAAVDNVVLSYQ
-950 TFSDSLATSVETFSD
+950 TFADSLVTSVETFAD
-965 VFKNAASGFDF
+965 IFKNAASGFDF

-1001 FINNNDI
+1001 FINNDDMGA
-1008 STVLAAYQAERNDTL
+1008 VLAAYDAERADTL
-1023 ELLQQQQEQ
+1023 DMLRQQQQQ
-1032 DINSINNWAAMY
+1032 DIDNFEAWINIY
-1044 TSFGEDVP
+1044 HDVDRGVLDQD
-1052 SYMKEAYQ
+1052 SEKQAY
-1060 KDKQIMAAY
+1060 DA
-1069 YDGAKA
+1069 AKA
-1075 YYAENY
+1075 TYSTYYEGVKAYWAEKNQQEPSS
-1081 KVDTA
+1081 
-1086 KFDEIAKTNPEAI
+1086 FDALSIDAREK
-1099 AHAIEEYIQVSGEA
+1099 AIEEYIQVSGEA

-1123 WLAEEAKK
+1123 WLAKEAQK

-1141 IAQKAYGDRKDYIEA
+1141 IAQKAYGGREDYIEA
-1156 FNVLKNKGGYKGFT
+1156 FNVLRNKGGFTGFT
-1170 KEEVAKLIGQGILT
+1170 PEEVAKIVGQGILK
-1184 EDQFIADGFG
+1184 EKQFIDDGFG
-1194 NFNLTYKAYRQALA
+1194 NFNLSAEAYRQALA
-1208 NGAEWVAEQYD
+1208 DGSKQVAEQYD
-1219 IQLANATKQLGES
+1219 IQLASTIKQLGES
-1232 IKSIGKAT
+1232 VKSIGKAT

-1245 TDVDW
+1245 TDADW
-1250 QKIAQDLGFEKVG
+1250 QKITQDLGFVG
-1263 DRALEAL
+1263 DKTSIGIIKDFLL
-1270 KNFFSAEDFDE
+1270 AEDFDK
-1281 VTAQA
+1281 VIAQA
-1286 IADASGRDIEEVRAL
+1286 IAKKRGTSVEEVKAL
-1301 WESFANGIDL
+1301 WESFANGADL

-1330 ELTSADIAALDGE
+1330 ELTQADINALDGN
-1343 VGAAVQEFAENTQTQ
+1343 VRTKIQEFADNTETQ
-1358 ISEYIKELLKNS
+1358 ISTYIQALLDSS
-1370 SMSFSDMVS
+1370 SMSFSEMVS
-1379 SLSSVYKDQLEEIKP
+1379 SLSSVYKDRLEKSNP

-1404 NTRMSSSQAS
+1404 NTRMNSSQAS

-1428 YTAGDLFAYNI
+1428 YTAGELFAYNI

-1451 ERIYQDFQQKIDDK
+1451 ERIYQDFQQKIDDR
-1465 TTDPQRKAQLE
+1465 TTDPQKKAQLE

-1568 IVNTVFDSIL
+1568 IVNTVFDSIIT
-1578 SAISNA
+1578 AISNA

-1670 IEEEIERI
+1670 IEEEIKRI
-1678 QEKLSGLSKEPDKT
+1678 QDALVGLEDSPKKD

-1755 GYDQFYNMADFLEKF
+1755 GYDQFYNMVDFLDKF
-1770 ANNGELA
+1770 ANNGQLA
-1777 SALDKK
+1777 NALHEKGQS
-1783 RKTISDFANAVVLS
+1783 INDFANAVVLS

-1808 IAAQLGVS
+1808 VAAQLGVS

-1837 QQVKYLTGLESM
+1837 QQVKYLTGLEGM
-1849 LKAMAA
+1849 LKALAA
-1855 MDGLSAKAGIAF
+1855 MDGLNAEASVAF
-1867 TYTVNGEPNEVKA
+1867 TFTYDGVENNVEFGK
-1880 GEILKTWQGLDD
+1880 ILDTWKNLPDD
-1892 LDKQKEFKAAF
+1892 GKKEFEAAF
-1903 KATYSVEF
+1903 KETYAVEF
-1911 NETNASILDMFFGK
+1911 NQANANILDLYFG
-1925 ESQKKMSMMT
+1925 EDSRNKMSMMT
-1935 QDQVMSWT
+1935 KDQVRSWT
-1943 QTVYS
+1943 EYVYS
-1948 LMDPTTSP
+1948 LMDPATSP
-1956 LYKDGKLIGDW
+1956 LYKDGKLISNWENLWKDYFNSG
-1967 RTVLDSVFS
+1967 LD
-1976 SALAAI
+1976 AI
-1982 DTSAYEKMLQDKI
+1982 DTSAYEEKLKNKI
-1995 DKVFGSGTTITLT
+1995 EAAFGNK
-2008 DGPTIE
+2008 DGSVSLDGIE
-2014 YKLDTENAKITITD
+2014 IKYDIGNAKITVTND
-2028 AGGLDQTTLQTKLNE
+2028 GGLNKEELKKKLDEKLAAQGLYVDYGENE
-2043 QLVARGLSLDNG
+2043 L
-2055 TTLEGGGFEFTI
+2055 EFTI
-2067 KPIVESG
+2067 KSTVESG
-2074 ATQELVSEKAAAE
+2074 ATQELVSEKTAAE

-2095 KGQIEAIGDMKVTPT
+2095 KGQIEAIGEMKVTPT
-2110 VSIAVKGLLGLVT
+2110 VKIVVDGLLKLIT
-2123 AVSLLNSLK
+2123 ATALLRNLSSK
-2132 GKTGVNVG
+2132 SGVNVG
-2140 TGSGD
+2140 AGGGD
-2145 KTGGTGSFTGTIG
+2145 TTGGTGSFTGTIG

-2239 MNSGPAMAGGNISA
+2239 MNSGPAMASGNSNIGA
-2253 ALAAVQRAKSVWQ
+2253 ALAAVQRAKTVWQ

-2365 LINNDRIW
+2365 IINNDRIW

-2548 QRQLSLLRRSGGS
+2548 QRQLALLRRSGGS

-2635 EILKFIQGNTTD
+2635 EILKFIQGNAID

-2724 YADAM
+2724 YAEAM

-2769 APVPET
+2769 VPAPET
-2775 KKETQDY
+2775 NKESQDY

-2792 KYAHY
+2792 KHY
-2797 TSKANAENKIKALME
+2797 HLASKAKAESEIASLSKALNDKALSLYRQGIIKKEEYDYRLKANAGLTQSAIKS
-2812 AGMKQAD
+2812 
-2819 KDLEEGKITMNAH
+2819 
-2832 AQKYGFWQN
+2832 
-2841 MANQAKKT
+2841 

>member
-1 MTVAIRAFR
+1 
-10 MEMEQASHVTDVYS
+10 
-24 KVAAVTASDTEELIT
+24 
-39 AMSKTASSAEAVGSS
+39 
-54 FENTTAMLAVMIEST
+54 
-69 RESATNIGSAM
+69 
-80 KSIISRYGEM
+80 
-90 KTGSTTDAEGEAI
+90 
-103 AYNKVDTALQSIG
+103 
-116 MTLKDTNGQFRDFD
+116 
-130 DVIEELASK
+130 
-139 WDTLSSVQQRYIAT
+139 
-153 IFAGNR
+153 
-159 QQSRFLALVSNYDR
+159 
-173 YMEVS
+173 MEVS

-215 SLANGETFGGAIEGI
+215 SLANGGTFGGAIEGI

-312 QQTKNGVPAVGFNMD
+312 QKTKTNAPVVGFNMN
-327 TKKGV
+327 TQKGV
-332 KWAKGINIAAMAGAG
+332 NWAKGINIAAMAGAG
-347 LSLVGTSIAADNAVA
+347 LSLVGTSVAADNAVA
-362 GSLIT
+362 GSLMT

-396 GIVGLFS
+396 GIVGLFT
-403 QLPAFVDAMANQA
+403 QLPAFVSALANQA
-416 QEALDKATKN
+416 QEELDKATKK

-435 QTAED
+435 QAAED

-479 PQLISGYTATGE
+479 PELVSGYTATGD
-491 AIVDVIGG
+491 AIVDVING
-499 TVDAEGL
+499 TVDAEAL
-506 LIQARKK
+506 LTQARKQ

-522 QADLDKANKQATVD
+522 EADLNRANKQAAVD
-536 SANYEKY
+536 SGNYEKY
-543 AKYTKSTE
+543 AGYTQSAEKYFR
-551 DYFSETLGISID
+551 DTLGISID
-563 KNKTNYTLED
+563 KNKTSYTIED
-573 LQKVAIAIG
+573 LQKVAQAI
-582 DNVKNDYALA
+582 DNNVNNDAQLA
-592 ELINATYANVKDTKL
+592 KLMNATYANVVDTEL
-607 FAQYK
+607 FDQYK
-612 NELSGIFSQ
+612 NEFSRIFSLE
-621 AGEGFAYDDKRG
+621 AGESFAYNDKRG
-633 GASDYAILA
+633 SAVDYAILA
-642 LAALRASR
+642 LAALQTNRN
-650 DYEGQYYGDLR
+650 YESQYYGDLR
-661 GTNAVQSLK
+661 ATNATQSLK
-670 QRVGISAS
+670 QHVGISAG
-678 LNDYLAQQNISGQ
+678 LNQYMAESGINGD
-691 WTKNNTISSLITNAF
+691 WTRNNTISSLITDAF

-712 ASGNLL
+712 ENGNLL
-718 ETYKN
+718 DKYAESN
-723 LFDAEGNIDTTQI
+723 LFDAEGKIDSTQI
-736 TKIASSFIDKYNE
+736 SSLASEFVDKYNE
-749 LLEGLGEERLASLA
+749 LLNGLGEDLTSFAQ
-763 SVIQGI
+763 VIENVN
-769 DKGEYTQQE
+769 KGQYTAEQ
-778 LEKVLKDYGLTQ
+778 LEKDLVGFGLDKESNKELYQ
-790 EQDAEIFGQLLA
+790 ELLA
-802 PITKAIER
+802 PINKAIER
-810 TKNKIEQSNFE
+810 TKNKITESGFMPGD
-821 IKNDGDLDSLLNRL
+821 KNLDNLLDAL
-835 PSFVLDSLSSFI
+835 PTTVLNSLSSFI
-847 VSLENQ
+847 TDLQNK
-853 IENEKL
+853 IENKQI
-859 SQTQSDQI
+859 SQGQAQKIFD
-867 LREYANFI
+867 EYKNFI
-875 NSIYSMPLSYA
+875 SGIFNSNLTYN
-886 QQNTAANII
+886 QQMNAANII
-895 ASGDMTTLVGQYQI
+895 SQGDMTTLLGQYQV
-909 QQQLNEALGSLAP
+909 QQQLNEALGTQAP
-922 KLVWKDEETDKWNSA
+922 QLIKKEGGKWVPQ
-937 VGTAVDNVVLSYQ
+937 VGTAVDNVILSYQ
-950 TFSDSLATSVETFSD
+950 TFADSLATSVETFAD

-1001 FINNNDI
+1001 FINNDDI

-1141 IAQKAYGDRKDYIEA
+1141 IAKNAYGDRKDYIEA
-1156 FNVLKNKGGYKGFT
+1156 FNVLKNKGGFTGFT
-1170 KEEVAKLIGQGILT
+1170 PEEVAKIVGQGILT
-1184 EDQFIADGFG
+1184 EDQFIADSFG
-1194 NFNLTYKAYRQALA
+1194 NFNLTYEAYRQALTS
-1208 NGAEWVAEQYD
+1208 GAEYIAEQYD

-1232 IKSIGKAT
+1232 IKFIGKAT

-1245 TDVDW
+1245 TNADW
-1250 QKIAQDLGFEKVG
+1250 LKIAKDLGFEKVG
-1263 DRALEAL
+1263 DKALEAL
-1270 KNFFSAEDFDE
+1270 RDFFLAEDFDE

-1286 IADASGRDIEEVRAL
+1286 IADAGGRSIEEIKAL
-1301 WESFANGIDL
+1301 WRTFANGIDL

-1318 QILENYAKVLKG
+1318 QKLENYAKVLKG
-1330 ELTSADIAALDGE
+1330 ELSAADITAMGGKI
-1343 VGAAVQEFAENTQTQ
+1343 GAATANFAYEVEDQ
-1358 ISEYIKELLKNS
+1358 ITTYIQELLKDAS
-1370 SMSFSDMVS
+1370 SSFSDKIS
-1379 SLSSVYKDQLEEIKP
+1379 SLSSVYQAQLEQLYP
-1394 SFSSPKLLAN
+1394 SFSSPEQIAKNA
-1404 NTRMSSSQAS
+1404 RMNSSQAARV
-1414 QMLAELNLLFGEEK
+1414 LGELNMLYETEK
-1428 YTAGDLFAYNI
+1428 YKFSDIFVYNKN
-1439 ADQTYSLIGKQY
+1439 DQTFSFQSGVAATTISDLQA
-1451 ERIYQDFQQKIDDK
+1451 RIEEESDNAK
-1465 TTDPQRKAQLE
+1465 KATLE
-1476 NFLPLLQSAASEAFF
+1476 NYLAFLQSLSSEAFF
-1491 TSAQSASETV
+1491 TNAQSAAETV
-1501 KKFATSTEM
+1501 KKYATSTEM

-1520 ELGGNITAADASAKA
+1520 EFGKSLPA
-1535 AELNKLDPWNR
+1535 AEAAAEAEKLNKLADPWER
-1546 INKLIGIYS
+1546 INSLIKIYS
-1555 EFGVTLDASKYNE
+1555 DHNITLDASKYNE

-1578 SAISNA
+1578 STISNA
-1584 LSKLSSGLSGKLSFS
+1584 VSKLSSGLSGALSFS
-1599 DFQSLIDQGYVN
+1599 DFQTLIDQGFVN
-1611 ASQGRVGYNG
+1611 ATQGRVGYQG
-1621 ITLTNEGR
+1621 IRLTNEGR
-1629 QQYLTKLYQEAK
+1629 QQYLTKLYQQAA
-1641 QLGNT
+1641 QLGGT
-1646 QGLGDEIWSTLS
+1646 QGLGEEIWSTLS
-1658 DSQNQIF
+1658 SPQNKIF

-1670 IEEEIERI
+1670 IEDEIKRV
-1678 QEKLSGLSKEPDKT
+1678 QDQLDGLSDKPST
-1692 NLQDYLALLNQ
+1692 DGLEDYLALLNE

-1714 AEFDFM
+1714 AEFNFM

-1755 GYDQFYNMADFLEKF
+1755 GYDQFYNMVDFLDKF

-1777 SALDKK
+1777 SALKEK
-1783 RKTISDFANAVVLS
+1783 GQTINDFANAVVLS

-1808 IAAQLGVS
+1808 VAAQLGVS

-1837 QQVKYLTGLESM
+1837 QQVKYLTGLENM
-1849 LKAMAA
+1849 LKAMVAI
-1855 MDGLSAKAGIAF
+1855 DGLEADAEVAL
-1867 TYTVNGEPNEVKA
+1867 TYKVDGQEEQQITFDKIWEQYSK
-1880 GEILKTWQGLDD
+1880 LDD
-1892 LDKQKEFKAAF
+1892 KTKKVVEIEFEAKYGYKLTELSAAIVERMGSLDFRKMMSGLSDEDALNIGATIQKW
-1903 KATYSVEF
+1903 
-1911 NETNASILDMFFGK
+1911 LDP
-1925 ESQKKMSMMT
+1925 SQ
-1935 QDQVMSWT
+1935 
-1943 QTVYS
+1943 
-1948 LMDPTTSP
+1948 SP
-1956 LYKDGKLIGDW
+1956 LYENGALIEGWQTQLEKLFADIINGIGIE
-1967 RTVLDSVFS
+1967 SFS
-1976 SALAAI
+1976 AVVAEKLSA
-1982 DTSAYEKMLQDKI
+1982 MLQAGFTGIEVGGESLQLTYEGSNIKVSVEDPEKTLLPEIEKEINKQLEQQGLKI
-1995 DKVFGSGTTITLT
+1995 GKTTTTDTGYTFSIISAVEPSGS
-2008 DGPTIE
+2008 
-2014 YKLDTENAKITITD
+2014 
-2028 AGGLDQTTLQTKLNE
+2028 QQ
-2043 QLVARGLSLDNG
+2043 
-2055 TTLEGGGFEFTI
+2055 F
-2067 KPIVESG
+2067 
-2074 ATQELVSEKAAAE
+2074 VSEEAATE

-2095 KGQIEAIGDMKVTPT
+2095 KGQIEAIGDMSVSPT

-2145 KTGGTGSFTGTIG
+2145 TTGGTGSFTGTIG
-2158 NAFADG
+2158 KAFADG

-2239 MNSGPAMAGGNISA
+2239 MSSGPAMAGGNSNISA

-2347 IQKVLLDYQ
+2347 IHKILLDYQ

-2455 LYDTVHATKQTVEK
+2455 LYDTVHQTKQTVEK

-2548 QRQLSLLRRSGGS
+2548 QRQLALLRRSGGS

-2628 VMANQKD
+2628 VMAGQKD
-2635 EILKFIQGNTTD
+2635 EILKFIQGNATD

-2692 VWGNKNLASLK
+2692 VWGNKNLAGLK

-2724 YADAM
+2724 YAEAM

-2743 KEMAAQLSNKQKATE
+2743 KEMAAQLSNKQKAAE

-2775 KKETQDY
+2775 KKESEDY
-2782 THWTFTFNGK
+2782 THWTFTFNRK
-2792 KYAHY
+2792 KHY
-2797 TSKANAENKIKALME
+2797 HLASKAKAESEIASLSKALNDKALSLYRQGIIKKEEYDYRLKANAGLTQSAIKS
-2812 AGMKQAD
+2812 
-2819 KDLEEGKITMNAH
+2819 
-2832 AQKYGFWQN
+2832 
-2841 MANQAKKT
+2841 

>member
-252 ISSLR
+252 LSSLK
-257 LVGKTAVTTFTTT
+257 LVGKTAVTSFTTM

-292 MRAAGRDSS
+292 MHAAGRDSS
-301 LAVQQGAIEGQ
+301 LAVYQGAVEGQ
-312 QQTKNGVPAVGFNMD
+312 QKAKTNTPVVGFNMN

-332 KWAKGINIAAMAGAG
+332 NWAKGINAAAFVGAG
-347 LSLVGTSIAADNAVA
+347 LSMIGTSVAADNAVA
-362 GSLIT
+362 GSLMT

-396 GIVGLFS
+396 GIVGLFT
-403 QLPAFVDAMANQA
+403 QLPAFVSALANQA
-416 QEALDKATKN
+416 QEALDKATKK
-426 AEEKNLARA
+426 AEEKNLERA
-435 QTAED
+435 QAAED

-479 PQLISGYTATGE
+479 PELVSGYTATGD
-491 AIVDVIGG
+491 AIVDVING
-499 TVDAEGL
+499 TVDAEAL
-506 LIQARKK
+506 LADARKQ
-513 AAAAALEAA
+513 AAQATLEAA
-522 QADLDKANKQATVD
+522 KAELEKANKQAAVD
-536 SANYEKY
+536 TQSYEKY
-543 AKYTKSTE
+543 AEVRNSFLSMFDWGTENNQVPDTAQLPTYNEFSKRVGELNYNVSTSEKREEYLKSLILAIDNTAE
-551 DYFSETLGISID
+551 YEKRLSDYYGR
-563 KNKTNYTLED
+563 
-573 LQKVAIAIG
+573 IG
-582 DNVKNDYALA
+582 QPNG
-592 ELINATYANVKDTKL
+592 YANLDEAEYYAIIDQFNQEYGQKYSKLASTNALQASDIRTVVSSIFTDYLADEQITGDWLRNNTVNSLVGQAFRNRIFDRNGKVKDTKIL
-607 FAQYK
+607 DENNNVK
-612 NELSGIFSQ
+612 E
-621 AGEGFAYDDKRG
+621 EVVK
-633 GASDYAILA
+633 DYAIQFYQDIEPFLSS
-642 LAALRASR
+642 LTGSTLE
-650 DYEGQYYGDLR
+650 DFVQIIEGVNKGQY
-661 GTNAVQSLK
+661 T
-670 QRVGISAS
+670 
-678 LNDYLAQQNISGQ
+678 
-691 WTKNNTISSLITNAF
+691 
-706 TSQFFD
+706 
-712 ASGNLL
+712 
-718 ETYKN
+718 
-723 LFDAEGNIDTTQI
+723 TTQLEEELRI
-736 TKIASSFIDKYNE
+736 YGVNE
-749 LLEGLGEERLASLA
+749 NTN
-763 SVIQGI
+763 
-769 DKGEYTQQE
+769 K
-778 LEKVLKDYGLTQ
+778 
-790 EQDAEIFGQLLA
+790 EIYETLLA
-802 PITKAIER
+802 PIQETIER
-810 TKNKIEQSNFE
+810 
-821 IKNDGDLDSLLNRL
+821 IKNRISTSDFDIKNIEGIDKVLEGLPATILN
-835 PSFVLDSLSSFI
+835 SLSSFMTD
-847 VSLENQ
+847 LQNK
-853 IENEKL
+853 IENKQI
-859 SQTQSDQI
+859 SQGQADEI
-867 LREYANFI
+867 LKQYTAFI
-875 NSIYSMPLSYA
+875 AGIFNNPNLAYSQRM
-886 QQNTAANII
+886 TAANII
-895 ASGDMTTLVGQYQI
+895 SQGDMTTLLGQYQI
-909 QQQLNEALGSLAP
+909 QQQLNEALGTAAP
-922 KLVWKDEETDKWNSA
+922 QLVKKESGKWISK

-950 TFSDSLATSVETFSD
+950 TFADSLATSVETLSD
-965 VFKNAASGFDF
+965 VFKNASSGFEF

-986 GKRIDEIF
+986 GKGIKELF
-994 TLTDGKW
+994 SFTDGKW
-1001 FINNNDI
+1001 FINPEESGGILDAYEAERTDMLEMLEQQKEADI
-1008 STVLAAYQAERNDTL
+1008 SSIKSWAGIYEAFSGDVDRMPSPGLREAYQAD
-1023 ELLQQQQEQ
+1023 
-1032 DINSINNWAAMY
+1032 AA
-1044 TSFGEDVP
+1044 V
-1052 SYMKEAYQ
+1052 
-1060 KDKQIMAAY
+1060 KDKY
-1069 YDGAKA
+1069 YNAAKA
-1075 YYAENY
+1075 YWEQQN
-1081 KVDTA
+1081 KGSTV
-1086 KFDEIAKTNPEAI
+1086 KFEDLGAQDQA
-1099 AHAIEEYIQVSGEA
+1099 AAIEEYINYSTEA
-1113 ATNAVTQYYD
+1113 ATDAVNEYAD
-1123 WLAEEAKK
+1123 WLREEADK
-1131 NVETANRANE
+1131 NIKAAAQANE
-1141 IAQKAYGDRKDYIEA
+1141 IAKRAYGDNKDRIEA
-1156 FNVLKNKGGYKGFT
+1156 FNVLKNKGGNTGFT
-1170 KEEVAKLIGQGILT
+1170 PEEVQKIVSQGILT
-1184 EDQFIADGFG
+1184 EDQFTVDKFG
-1194 NFNLTYKAYRQALA
+1194 NFNLTKENYRKALIAGSQALA
-1208 NGAEWVAEQYD
+1208 DQYDAQMADKAKQLAEQVR
-1219 IQLANATKQLGES
+1219 TLG
-1232 IKSIGKAT
+1232 KNVK
-1240 SLGTA
+1240 LGTA
-1245 TDVDW
+1245 SDTDW
-1250 QKIAQDLGFEKVG
+1250 YSIAKEIFG
-1263 DRALEAL
+1263 
-1270 KNFFSAEDFDE
+1270 
-1281 VTAQA
+1281 T
-1286 IADASGRDIEEVRAL
+1286 EEVDNSLLEMLKAFFENDS
-1301 WESFANGIDL
+1301 WSSDQIASFAKYYNILEPVLKEAYNEYVKGGAL

-1318 QILENYAKVLKG
+1318 QILDNYAKVLKG
-1330 ELTSADIAALDGE
+1330 ELTDADIAALDGE
-1343 VGAAVQEFAENTQTQ
+1343 VGAAVQEFADDTSNQ
-1358 ISEYIKELLKNS
+1358 ISKYIEALLKS
-1370 SMSFSDMVS
+1370 ASMSFSEMVS
-1379 SLSSVYKDQLEEIKP
+1379 SLSSVYKDQLEKANP

-1404 NTRMSSSQAS
+1404 NTRMNSSQAG
-1414 QMLAELNLLFGEEK
+1414 QMLAELNLLLGNGEEK
-1428 YTAGDLFAYNI
+1428 YKAEEIFSYNI
-1439 ADQTYSLIGKQY
+1439 ADQTYSLMGEWSQAIF
-1451 ERIYQDFQQKIDDK
+1451 EDFKDAINNA
-1465 TTDPQRKAQLE
+1465 PE
-1476 NFLPLLQSAASEAFF
+1476 NSDEKKRLQNYFDQLQSDAGEAFF
-1491 TSAQSASETV
+1491 INAQSAFETI
-1501 KKFATSTEM
+1501 KKFAISTEM

-1520 ELGGNITAADASAKA
+1520 ELGGNISAADAAAKA
-1535 AELNKLDPWNR
+1535 AELNELDPWKR
-1546 INKLIGIYS
+1546 IPKLVEIYS
-1555 EFGVTLDASKYNE
+1555 GFGVTLDASKYNE

-1599 DFQSLIDQGYVN
+1599 DFQSLIDQGYVK

-1678 QEKLSGLSKEPDKT
+1678 QEKLSGLSKGPDKT

-1720 GQESTDGLTKNFDKF
+1720 GQEPTDGLTKNFDKF

-1755 GYDQFYNMADFLEKF
+1755 GYDQFYNMVDFLDKF
-1770 ANNGELA
+1770 ANNGQLA
-1777 SALDKK
+1777 SALHDKGQS
-1783 RKTISDFANAVVLS
+1783 ISDFANAVVLS

-1808 IAAQLGVS
+1808 VAAQLGVS

-1837 QQVKYLTGLESM
+1837 QQVKYLTGLEGM
-1849 LKAMAA
+1849 LKALAA
-1855 MDGLSAKAGIAF
+1855 MDGLNAEADIAF
-1867 TYTVNGEPNEVKA
+1867 TFTYDGVENNVEFGK
-1880 GEILKTWQGLDD
+1880 ILDTWKNLPDD
-1892 LDKQKEFKAAF
+1892 GKKEFKVAF
-1903 KATYSVEF
+1903 EETYAVEF
-1911 NETNASILDMFFGK
+1911 NEANANILDLYFG
-1925 ESQKKMSMMT
+1925 EDSRNKMSMMT
-1935 QDQVMSWT
+1935 KDQVRSWT
-1943 QTVYS
+1943 EYVYS
-1948 LMDPTTSP
+1948 LMDPATSP
-1956 LYKDGKLIGDW
+1956 LYKDGKLISNWENLWKGYFD
-1967 RTVLDSVFS
+1967 
-1976 SALAAI
+1976 AGLAAI
-1982 DTSAYEKMLQDKI
+1982 DTSEYEQMLKDKI
-1995 DKVFGSGTTITLT
+1995 KAVFGEVETVTLDGGVKIKYNLENSKITVID
-2008 DGPTIE
+2008 DGGLKE
-2014 YKLDTENAKITITD
+2014 DALRAKINEELATQ
-2028 AGGLDQTTLQTKLNE
+2028 GLMLGE
-2043 QLVARGLSLDNG
+2043 GAP
-2055 TTLEGGGFEFTI
+2055 LEGGGFEFTI
-2067 KPIVESG
+2067 KSIVEPG
-2074 ATQELVSEKAAAE
+2074 AAQSLVSATAVED
-2087 AKSLLDDI
+2087 AKSQLDDV
-2095 KGQIEAIGDMKVTPT
+2095 KQQIEDIGKLSVSPT
-2110 VSIAVKGLLGLVT
+2110 VSITIVGLT
-2123 AVSLLNSLK
+2123 ALERTASLLAQIGAKSKVSL
-2132 GKTGVNVG
+2132 
-2140 TGSGD
+2140 GSGFLS
-2145 KTGGTGSFTGTIG
+2145 GGGLNAFTGTIG
-2158 NAFADG
+2158 KAFADG
-2164 SLGRLRYGA
+2164 SIGRLRYGA

-2347 IQKVLLDYQ
+2347 IHKILLDYQ

-2548 QRQLSLLRRSGGS
+2548 QRQLALLRRSGGS

-2628 VMANQKD
+2628 VMAGQKD
-2635 EILKFIQGNTTD
+2635 EILKFIQGNATD

-2715 EIQDAYVST
+2715 EIQNAYVST

-2758 QKPSAPTVETP
+2758 QQISTPTVETP
-2769 APVPET
+2769 APAPEAN
-2775 KKETQDY
+2775 KSASS
-2782 THWTFTFNGK
+2782 K
-2792 KYAHY
+2792 KYHVRY
-2797 TSKANAENKIKALME
+2797 TVYFVDGQSQDGAGSGNTPQAAKAAAEKYAKMKTKSPKTKIYQGGAPVRNIE
-2812 AGMKQAD
+2812 
-2819 KDLEEGKITMNAH
+2819 
-2832 AQKYGFWQN
+2832 Y
-2841 MANQAKKT
+2841 KKVAYY
-2849 IRSGKHSKGYIEGG
+2849 SEGG

-2911 ISELN
+2911 ISELS

>member
-1 MTVAIRAFR
+1 
-10 MEMEQASHVTDVYS
+10 
-24 KVAAVTASDTEELIT
+24 
-39 AMSKTASSAEAVGSS
+39 
-54 FENTTAMLAVMIEST
+54 
-69 RESATNIGSAM
+69 
-80 KSIISRYGEM
+80 
-90 KTGSTTDAEGEAI
+90 
-103 AYNKVDTALQSIG
+103 
-116 MTLKDTNGQFRDFD
+116 
-130 DVIEELASK
+130 
-139 WDTLSSVQQRYIAT
+139 
-153 IFAGNR
+153 
-159 QQSRFLALVSNYDR
+159 
-173 YMEVS
+173 MEVS

-215 SLANGETFGGAIEGI
+215 SLANGGTFGGAIEGI

-301 LAVQQGAIEGQ
+301 LAVQQGAVEGQ
-312 QQTKNGVPAVGFNMD
+312 QQANTNVPVVGFNMN
-327 TKKGV
+327 TQKGV
-332 KWAKGINIAAMAGAG
+332 RWAKGINIAAMAGAG
-347 LSLVGTSIAADNAVA
+347 LSLVGTSVAADNAVA
-362 GSLIT
+362 GSLMT

-403 QLPAFVDAMANQA
+403 QLPAFVNALANQA
-416 QEALDKATKN
+416 QEELDKATKK
-426 AEEKNLARA
+426 AEEKNLERA
-435 QTAED
+435 QAAED

-462 EAAKAFADAQK
+462 EAAQAFADAQK

-499 TVDAEGL
+499 TVDAEDL

-573 LQKVAIAIG
+573 LQKVAVAIG

-607 FAQYK
+607 FSQYK

-691 WTKNNTISSLITNAF
+691 WTKNNAISSLITNAF

-712 ASGNLL
+712 ANGNLL
-718 ETYKN
+718 EIYEKTN

-736 TKIASSFIDKYNE
+736 TKIASSFIDRYNE
-749 LLEGLGEERLASLA
+749 LLEGLGEERLTSLA

-821 IKNDGDLDSLLNRL
+821 IKNDRDLDSLLNRL

-853 IENEKL
+853 IENEKI
-859 SQTQSDQI
+859 SQSQGDQI
-867 LREYANFI
+867 LREYVDFI
-875 NSIYSMPLSYA
+875 NSIYSLPLSYA
-886 QQNTAANII
+886 QQNIAANII
-895 ASGDMTTLVGQYQI
+895 ASGDMTTLIGQYQI
-909 QQQLNEALGSLAP
+909 QQQLNEALGKQAP
-922 KLVWKDEETDKWNSA
+922 QLIKKEGDTWVSV

-950 TFSDSLATSVETFSD
+950 TFADSLATSVETFAD

-1001 FINNNDI
+1001 FINNNDMGA
-1008 STVLAAYQAERNDTL
+1008 VLAAYDAERADTL
-1023 ELLQQQQEQ
+1023 SSLKQQQEKDIANVEAWTKTYANATRDESNQ
-1032 DINSINNWAAMY
+1032 DKYDAAL
-1044 TSFGEDVP
+1044 
-1052 SYMKEAYQ
+1052 
-1060 KDKQIMAAY
+1060 AAY
-1069 YDGAKA
+1069 SAYYEGAKA
-1075 YYAENY
+1075 YWSEKN
-1081 KVDTA
+1081 KVDA
-1086 KFDEIAKTNPEAI
+1086 AQFDRIAKIRPEAI
-1099 AHAIEEYIQVSGEA
+1099 AQAIEEYIQVSGEA

-1123 WLAEEAKK
+1123 WLGQEAQK
-1131 NVETANRANE
+1131 NIETANRANE

-1156 FNVLKNKGGYKGFT
+1156 FNVLKNKGGFTGFT
-1170 KEEVAKLIGQGILT
+1170 PEEVAKIVGQGILK
-1184 EDQFIADGFG
+1184 ENQFVADGFG
-1194 NFNLTYKAYRQALA
+1194 NFNLTQEAYRQALA
-1208 NGAEWVAEQYD
+1208 DGSAALADQYDAQMADKAKQLAEQ
-1219 IQLANATKQLGES
+1219 IRTLG
-1232 IKSIGKAT
+1232 KNVK
-1240 SLGTA
+1240 LGTA
-1245 TDVDW
+1245 SDTDW
-1250 QKIAQDLGFEKVG
+1250 
-1263 DRALEAL
+1263 
-1270 KNFFSAEDFDE
+1270 FSVAKDVFG
-1281 VTAQA
+1281 T
-1286 IADASGRDIEEVRAL
+1286 EEVSKSQLEVLKAFFKNISL
-1301 WESFANGIDL
+1301 SDAEIAAFAEYYNIPESVIRNAYNEYTKGAGL

-1330 ELTSADIAALDGE
+1330 ELTSADIAAMDGE
-1343 VGAAVQEFAENTQTQ
+1343 VGAKVAAFKADTANRITT
-1358 ISEYIKELLKNS
+1358 YIQALLEDAS
-1370 SMSFSDMVS
+1370 SSFSDKVS
-1379 SLSSVYKDQLEEIKP
+1379 SLSSVYKDELDKAYP
-1394 SFSSPKLLAN
+1394 TFSSPEQIVK
-1404 NTRMSSSQAS
+1404 NTRMNSSQAA
-1414 QMLAELNLLFGEEK
+1414 QLRAELNMLFGMEK
-1428 YTAGDLFAYNI
+1428 YKFDDLFTYNTN
-1439 ADQTYSLIGKQY
+1439 DQTFSLMAGKGAEVMSALETFKSTVDGQTS
-1451 ERIYQDFQQKIDDK
+1451 DMIDSYIALF
-1465 TTDPQRKAQLE
+1465 RSL
-1476 NFLPLLQSAASEAFF
+1476 SSEAFF

-1535 AELNKLDPWNR
+1535 AELNKLDPWKR

-1555 EFGVTLDASKYNE
+1555 EFDVTLDASKYNE

-1670 IEEEIERI
+1670 IENEIERI
-1678 QEKLSGLSKEPDKT
+1678 QDALVGLEDSPKKD

-1755 GYDQFYNMADFLEKF
+1755 GYDQFYNMVDFLDKF
-1770 ANNGELA
+1770 ANNGQLA
-1777 SALDKK
+1777 NALHEKGQ
-1783 RKTISDFANAVVLS
+1783 TINDFANAVVLS

-1808 IAAQLGVS
+1808 VAAQLGVS
-1816 MSEAAQMMGGDM
+1816 MSDAAQMMGGDM

-1837 QQVKYLTGLESM
+1837 QQVKYLTGLENM

-1855 MDGLSAKAGIAF
+1855 IDGLDAEANIAL
-1867 TYTVNGEPNEVKA
+1867 TYTVDGQEERQITFDNIWEQYSK
-1880 GEILKTWQGLDD
+1880 LDD
-1892 LDKQKEFKAAF
+1892 KTKKVVEIEFEAKYGYKLTELSAAIVERMGSLDFRKMMSGLSDEDALNIGATIQKW
-1903 KATYSVEF
+1903 
-1911 NETNASILDMFFGK
+1911 LDP
-1925 ESQKKMSMMT
+1925 SQ
-1935 QDQVMSWT
+1935 
-1943 QTVYS
+1943 
-1948 LMDPTTSP
+1948 SP
-1956 LYKDGKLIGDW
+1956 LYENGALIEGWQTQLEKLFADIINGIGIESFSAVVAEKLSDMLNAGFTSIAVGGENLQLTYEGSNIQVSVKDPQKTLLPEIEKEINKQLEQQGLKIGKTTTTDTGY
-1967 RTVLDSVFS
+1967 TFS
-1976 SALAAI
+1976 IISAVEP
-1982 DTSAYEKMLQDKI
+1982 S
-1995 DKVFGSGTTITLT
+1995 GS
-2008 DGPTIE
+2008 
-2014 YKLDTENAKITITD
+2014 
-2028 AGGLDQTTLQTKLNE
+2028 QQ
-2043 QLVARGLSLDNG
+2043 
-2055 TTLEGGGFEFTI
+2055 F
-2067 KPIVESG
+2067 
-2074 ATQELVSEKAAAE
+2074 VSEEAATE

-2095 KGQIEAIGDMKVTPT
+2095 KGQIEDIGEMKVTPT
-2110 VSIAVKGLLGLVT
+2110 VKIVVDGLLKLIT
-2123 AVSLLNSLK
+2123 ATALLKNLS
-2132 GKTGVNVG
+2132 GKSGVNVG
-2140 TGSGD
+2140 TGSGET
-2145 KTGGTGSFTGTIG
+2145 TGGTGSFTGTIG
-2158 NAFADG
+2158 KAFADG

-2283 GGGGGGDKTA
+2283 GGGGGGDKAA

-2365 LINNDRIW
+2365 IINNDRIW

-2548 QRQLSLLRRSGGS
+2548 QRQLALLRRSGGS

-2635 EILKFIQGNTTD
+2635 EILKFIQGNATD

-2660 TDWAKKIGI
+2660 TEWAKKIGI

-2692 VWGNKNLASLK
+2692 VWGNKNLAGLK

-2715 EIQDAYVST
+2715 EIQNAYVST

-2743 KEMAAQLSNKQKATE
+2743 KEMAAQLSNKQKAAE

-2782 THWTFTFNGK
+2782 THWTFAFNGK

-2841 MANQAKKT
+2841 MANQAKKS

>member
-1 MTVAIRAFR
+1 
-10 MEMEQASHVTDVYS
+10 
-24 KVAAVTASDTEELIT
+24 
-39 AMSKTASSAEAVGSS
+39 
-54 FENTTAMLAVMIEST
+54 
-69 RESATNIGSAM
+69 
-80 KSIISRYGEM
+80 M

-215 SLANGETFGGAIEGI
+215 SLANGGTFGGAIEGI

-312 QQTKNGVPAVGFNMD
+312 QQTKNGVPVVGFNMD

-332 KWAKGINIAAMAGAG
+332 NWAKGINIAAMAGAG
-347 LSLVGTSIAADNAVA
+347 LSLVGTSVAADNAVA
-362 GSLIT
+362 GSLMT

-396 GIVGLFS
+396 GIVGLFT
-403 QLPAFVDAMANQA
+403 QLPAFVSAMANQA
-416 QEALDKATKN
+416 QEELDKATKK
-426 AEEKNLARA
+426 AEEKNLERA
-435 QTAED
+435 QAAED

-479 PQLISGYTATGE
+479 PELVSGYTATGD
-491 AIVDVIGG
+491 AIVEVIGG
-499 TVDAEGL
+499 TVDAEAL
-506 LIQARKK
+506 LADARKQS
-513 AAAAALEAA
+513 A
-522 QADLDKANKQATVD
+522 QATVDAAKAELERANKQANAD
-536 SANYEKY
+536 EEAYN
-543 AKYTKSTE
+543 KYTEAEDKFYSDFNVPEGSKLSDYTSFKNYILQTQQNVPEGLVDKDESAFISAYTSQWMALLDTLGSTIKDTSE
-551 DYFSETLGISID
+551 IDKIIENADRLSDNDYFDKLYNAIVSQFYLEKKQAGGQLSSTQELQASDQRTVVSSLFTKYLADNQITGDWLQNNTINSLVGQAFRNRIFD
-563 KNKTNYTLED
+563 KNGEIRETYKEDILDDKNQIIDSEVESVARDFYNEYSAFLSSLTGSTLED
-573 LQKVAIAIG
+573 FVQII
-582 DNVKNDYALA
+582 
-592 ELINATYANVKDTKL
+592 
-607 FAQYK
+607 
-612 NELSGIFSQ
+612 
-621 AGEGFAYDDKRG
+621 EGVDK
-633 GASDYAILA
+633 
-642 LAALRASR
+642 
-650 DYEGQYYGDLR
+650 GQYTQSQLEEELKR
-661 GTNAVQSLK
+661 FNIGTNTE
-670 QRVGISAS
+670 I
-678 LNDYLAQQNISGQ
+678 Y
-691 WTKNNTISSLITNAF
+691 
-706 TSQFFD
+706 
-712 ASGNLL
+712 
-718 ETYKN
+718 ET
-723 LFDAEGNIDTTQI
+723 
-736 TKIASSFIDKYNE
+736 
-749 LLEGLGEERLASLA
+749 
-763 SVIQGI
+763 
-769 DKGEYTQQE
+769 
-778 LEKVLKDYGLTQ
+778 
-790 EQDAEIFGQLLA
+790 LLA
-802 PITKAIER
+802 PIQETIER
-810 TKNKIEQSNFE
+810 TKNKITESGFWRE
-821 IKNDGDLDSLLNRL
+821 EDGNLDDLLDTL
-835 PSFVLDSLSSFI
+835 PATIQNSLSSFI
-847 VSLENQ
+847 VDLQNKIKNKQISQDQAAEIFNQ
-853 IENEKL
+853 YK
-859 SQTQSDQI
+859 
-867 LREYANFI
+867 NFI
-875 NSIYSMPLSYA
+875 SSIFSSGSGLTYNQKM
-886 QQNTAANII
+886 TAANII
-895 ASGDMTTLVGQYQI
+895 SQGDMSTFFGQYQI
-909 QQQLNEALGSLAP
+909 QQQLNEALGTAAP
-922 KLVWKDEETDKWNSA
+922 ELVKKESGKWVSA

-950 TFSDSLATSVETFSD
+950 TFADSLATSVETFAD
-965 VFKNAASGFDF
+965 IFKNAASGFEL
-976 KDAQKIANKT
+976 KDARKIANKS

-1001 FINNNDI
+1001 FLNTD
-1008 STVLAAYQAERNDTL
+1008 SADDVFAAYDAEREA
-1023 ELLQQQQEQ
+1023 ELSFLQQQQKQ
-1032 DINSINNWAAMY
+1032 DIDNVKAWTDIYSKG
-1044 TSFGEDVP
+1044 SRSEDN
-1052 SYMKEAYQ
+1052 KEKYDVAQATYNT
-1060 KDKQIMAAY
+1060 Y
-1069 YDGAKA
+1069 YEGAKA
-1075 YYAENY
+1075 YWAEKNKMDAAQFDRIAENSPGT
-1081 KVDTA
+1081 VAD
-1086 KFDEIAKTNPEAI
+1086 I
-1099 AHAIEEYIQVSGEA
+1099 IEEYIKTSGEA
-1113 ATNAVTQYYD
+1113 ETNAVNQYYE
-1123 WLAEEAKK
+1123 WLKKEAKK
-1131 NVETANRANE
+1131 KVEAAAQANA
-1141 IAQKAYGDRKDYIEA
+1141 IAKRAYGDNKDWIEA
-1156 FNVLKNKGGYKGFT
+1156 FNVLKNKGGNTGFT
-1170 KEEVAKLIGQGILT
+1170 PEEVQKIVSQGILT
-1184 EDQFIADGFG
+1184 EDQFTVDKFG
-1194 NFNLTYKAYRQALA
+1194 NFNLTKENYRKALAEGSQALA
-1208 NGAEWVAEQYD
+1208 DQYDAQLADKAKQLAEQVR
-1219 IQLANATKQLGES
+1219 ALG
-1232 IKSIGKAT
+1232 KNVK
-1240 SLGTA
+1240 LGTA
-1245 TDVDW
+1245 SDTDW
-1250 QKIAQDLGFEKVG
+1250 FAIAKELLGTEEVSNVQLVLLKYFFKNSSLSDAQIEAIAKYLKVP
-1263 DRALEAL
+1263 ESAL
-1270 KNFFSAEDFDE
+1270 KE
-1281 VTAQA
+1281 AQSEYA
-1286 IADASGRDIEEVRAL
+1286 KGAS
-1301 WESFANGIDL
+1301 S
-1311 GAQDLQK
+1311 GAQELQEK
-1318 QILENYAKVLKG
+1318 TLDYYAKVLKG
-1330 ELTSADIAALDGE
+1330 ELTKEDIAALDGE
-1343 VGAAVQEFAENTQTQ
+1343 VGVAVQKFADDTSNQ
-1358 ISEYIKELLKNS
+1358 ISKYIEALLDS
-1370 SMSFSDMVS
+1370 TSMSFSEMVS
-1379 SLSSVYKDQLEEIKP
+1379 SLSSVYKDRLEKTNP

-1404 NTRMSSSQAS
+1404 NTRMNSSQAS
-1414 QMLAELNLLFGEEK
+1414 QMLAELNLLLGNGKEK
-1428 YTAGDLFAYNI
+1428 YKANEIFSYNI
-1439 ADQTYSLIGKQY
+1439 ADQTYSLMGGWSQA
-1451 ERIYQDFQQKIDDK
+1451 IYNNFKDAID
-1465 TTDPQRKAQLE
+1465 KAPDNSDEKKRLQ
-1476 NFLPLLQSAASEAFF
+1476 NYFDQLQSAAGEALY
-1491 TSAQSASETV
+1491 TNAQSASETI

-1520 ELGGNITAADASAKA
+1520 GLGGYISAADAATEAAK
-1535 AELNKLDPWNR
+1535 LNKLADPWER
-1546 INKLIGIYS
+1546 IEELIQIYS
-1555 EFGVTLDASKYNE
+1555 NFNITLDESKYNE
-1568 IVNTVFDSIL
+1568 IVNTVFDSIIT
-1578 SAISNA
+1578 AISNA

-1599 DFQSLIDQGYVN
+1599 DFQSLIDRGYVN

-1670 IEEEIERI
+1670 IENEIKRI
-1678 QEKLSGLSKEPDKT
+1678 QDELVGLEDKPKKD

-1783 RKTISDFANAVVLS
+1783 GKTISDFANAVVLS

-1816 MSEAAQMMGGDM
+1816 MSDAAQMMGGDM

-1837 QQVKYLTGLESM
+1837 QQVKYLTGLEGM
-1849 LKAMAA
+1849 LKALAA
-1855 MDGLSAKAGIAF
+1855 MDGLNAKAGIAF
-1867 TYTVNGEPNEVKA
+1867 TYTYDGVENKVEFEKIF
-1880 GEILKTWQGLDD
+1880 ETWQNLP
-1892 LDKQKEFKAAF
+1892 KEEQKEFEIAF
-1903 KATYSVEF
+1903 KETYAVEF
-1911 NETNASILDMFFGK
+1911 NDANAKILDRYFG
-1925 ESQKKMSMMT
+1925 EDSQNKMSMMT
-1935 QDQVMSWT
+1935 KDQVRSWT
-1943 QTVYS
+1943 EYVYS
-1948 LMDPTTSP
+1948 LMDPATSP
-1956 LYKDGKLIGDW
+1956 LYKDGKLISNWGSVWEDYFNSG
-1967 RTVLDSVFS
+1967 LD
-1976 SALAAI
+1976 AI
-1982 DTSAYEKMLQDKI
+1982 DTSAYEEKLKNKI
-1995 DKVFGSGTTITLT
+1995 EAAFGNK
-2008 DGPTIE
+2008 DGSVSLDGIE
-2014 YKLDTENAKITITD
+2014 IKYNLSDSKIVVTD
-2028 AGGLDQTTLQTKLNE
+2028 AGGLDPDVLQEKLNSY
-2043 QLVARGLSLDNG
+2043 LADKGLSVVAGENPL
-2055 TTLEGGGFEFTI
+2055 EFTI
-2067 KPIVESG
+2067 KSTVESG

-2110 VSIAVKGLLGLVT
+2110 VKIVIDGLLKLIT
-2123 AVSLLNSLK
+2123 ATALLKNLSSK
-2132 GKTGVNVG
+2132 SGVNIG

-2145 KTGGTGSFTGTIG
+2145 TTGGTGSFTGTIG
-2158 NAFADG
+2158 KAFADG

-2239 MNSGPAMAGGNISA
+2239 MSSGPAMASGNSNISA

-2338 QELLQDQVG
+2338 QELLQDQVS
-2347 IQKVLLDYQ
+2347 IHKILLDYQ

-2455 LYDTVHATKQTVEK
+2455 LYDTVHQTKQTVEK

-2548 QRQLSLLRRSGGS
+2548 QRQLALLRRSGGS

-2628 VMANQKD
+2628 VMAGQKD
-2635 EILKFIQGNTTD
+2635 EILKFIQGNATD

-2692 VWGNKNLASLK
+2692 VWGNKNLANLK

-2715 EIQDAYVST
+2715 EIQNAYVST

-2758 QKPSAPTVETP
+2758 QQISTPTVETP
-2769 APVPET
+2769 APATEAN
-2775 KKETQDY
+2775 KDASS
-2782 THWTFTFNGK
+2782 K
-2792 KYAHY
+2792 KYHVRY
-2797 TSKANAENKIKALME
+2797 TVYFVDGQSQDGAGSGNTPEAAKAAAEKYAKMKTKSPKTKIYQGGAPVRNIE
-2812 AGMKQAD
+2812 
-2819 KDLEEGKITMNAH
+2819 
-2832 AQKYGFWQN
+2832 Y
-2841 MANQAKKT
+2841 KKVAYY
-2849 IRSGKHSKGYIEGG
+2849 SEGG

>member
-1 MTVAIRAFR
+1 
-10 MEMEQASHVTDVYS
+10 
-24 KVAAVTASDTEELIT
+24 
-39 AMSKTASSAEAVGSS
+39 
-54 FENTTAMLAVMIEST
+54 
-69 RESATNIGSAM
+69 
-80 KSIISRYGEM
+80 
-90 KTGSTTDAEGEAI
+90 
-103 AYNKVDTALQSIG
+103 
-116 MTLKDTNGQFRDFD
+116 
-130 DVIEELASK
+130 
-139 WDTLSSVQQRYIAT
+139 
-153 IFAGNR
+153 
-159 QQSRFLALVSNYDR
+159 
-173 YMEVS
+173 MEVS

-252 ISSLR
+252 LSSLK
-257 LVGKTAVTTFTTT
+257 LVGKTAVTSFTTM

-282 TQIAASMVSK
+282 TQIASSMVSK
-292 MRAAGRDSS
+292 MRAAGRDSA
-301 LAVQQGAIEGQ
+301 LAVQQGAVQGQ
-312 QQTKNGVPAVGFNMD
+312 QQVNTNVPVVGLNMD

-332 KWAKGINIAAMAGAG
+332 RWAKGINIAAMAGAG
-347 LSLVGTSIAADNAVA
+347 LSLVGTSVAADNAVA
-362 GSLIT
+362 GSLMT
-367 AAGSVSSY
+367 GAGSALSY

-403 QLPAFVDAMANQA
+403 QLPAFVNALANQA
-416 QEALDKATKN
+416 QEALDKATKE

-435 QTAED
+435 QAAED

-446 TIENLKK
+446 TIANLKR

-462 EAAKAFADAQK
+462 EAAQAFADAQK

-491 AIVDVIGG
+491 AIVDVVNGAIDAEALLADARKQAAQA
-499 TVDAEGL
+499 TVDA
-506 LIQARKK
+506 AK
-513 AAAAALEAA
+513 AELER
-522 QADLDKANKQATVD
+522 ANKQADVD
-536 SANYEKY
+536 EEAYKKYIDAQNTLNNYLE
-543 AKYTKSTE
+543 
-551 DYFSETLGISID
+551 ID
-563 KNKTNYTLED
+563 KNLELTDYNTMLDTL
-573 LQKVAIAIG
+573 A
-582 DNVKNDYALA
+582 KNKAGVDSFKSLG
-592 ELINATYANVKDTKL
+592 EGTQNIL
-607 FAQYK
+607 
-612 NELSGIFSQ
+612 
-621 AGEGFAYDDKRG
+621 AGELNSFINLLAYQIKD
-633 GASDYAILA
+633 
-642 LAALRASR
+642 
-650 DYEGQYYGDLR
+650 Q
-661 GTNAVQSLK
+661 
-670 QRVGISAS
+670 
-678 LNDYLAQQNISGQ
+678 
-691 WTKNNTISSLITNAF
+691 TKNR
-706 TSQFFD
+706 Q
-712 ASGNLL
+712 
-718 ETYKN
+718 
-723 LFDAEGNIDTTQI
+723 
-736 TKIASSFIDKYNE
+736 
-749 LLEGLGEERLASLA
+749 LEGESIEDYTNRIIKQFIIERNQAS
-763 SVIQGI
+763 
-769 DKGEYTQQE
+769 
-778 LEKVLKDYGLTQ
+778 
-790 EQDAEIFGQLLA
+790 GQLLSTQELQA
-802 PITKAIER
+802 SDIRTIVSGLFTKYLADNEIKGDWLSNNSVNSLVGQAFRARIFDEEGNVRENYSYILDSQNKIIDLEVER
-810 TKNKIEQSNFE
+810 AAQDFYKEYSAFLSSLTGSTLTNFEQLTKNTKNGSYSELQLIEELQNFDEIPDEIYANLKQNIEQTRERFQNKIRQASFISKEPDN
-821 IKNDGDLDSLLNRL
+821 LL
-835 PSFVLDSLSSFI
+835 VLDALYYDIPPIIQNKLSEYI
-847 VSLENQ
+847 TYLEEQ
-853 IENEKL
+853 IENG
-859 SQTQSDQI
+859 QITQG
-867 LREYANFI
+867 YASNLFFNYADFI
-875 NSIYSMPLSYA
+875 NSIYSSDKWSSA
-886 QQNTAANII
+886 QKNTAANII
-895 ASGDMTTLVGQYQI
+895 ASGDMTTLIGQYQI

-922 KLVWKDEETDKWNSA
+922 TLVWKDEETGKWNSA
-937 VGTAVDNVVLSYQ
+937 VGAAVDNVVLSYQ
-950 TFSDSLATSVETFSD
+950 TFADSLVTSVETFAD
-965 VFKNAASGFDF
+965 IFKNAASGFDF

-1001 FINNNDI
+1001 FINNDDMGA
-1008 STVLAAYQAERNDTL
+1008 VLAAYDAERADTL
-1023 ELLQQQQEQ
+1023 DMLRQQQQQ
-1032 DINSINNWAAMY
+1032 DIDNFEAWINIY
-1044 TSFGEDVP
+1044 HDVDRGVLDQD
-1052 SYMKEAYQ
+1052 SEKQAY
-1060 KDKQIMAAY
+1060 DA
-1069 YDGAKA
+1069 AKA
-1075 YYAENY
+1075 TYSTYYEGVKAYWAEKNQQEPSS
-1081 KVDTA
+1081 
-1086 KFDEIAKTNPEAI
+1086 FDALSIDAREK
-1099 AHAIEEYIQVSGEA
+1099 AIEEYIQVSGEA

-1156 FNVLKNKGGYKGFT
+1156 FNVLKDKGGFTGFT
-1170 KEEVAKLIGQGILT
+1170 PEEVAKIVGQGIL
-1184 EDQFIADGFG
+1184 EEKQFIADGFG
-1194 NFNLTYKAYRQALA
+1194 NFNLSAEAYRQALA
-1208 NGAEWVAEQYD
+1208 DGSKQVAEQYD
-1219 IQLANATKQLGES
+1219 IQLANTIKQLGES
-1232 IKSIGKAT
+1232 VKSIGKAT

-1245 TDVDW
+1245 TDADW
-1250 QKIAQDLGFEKVG
+1250 QKITQDLGFVG
-1263 DRALEAL
+1263 DKTSIGIIKDFLL
-1270 KNFFSAEDFDE
+1270 AEDFDE
-1281 VTAQA
+1281 IIAQA
-1286 IADASGRDIEEVRAL
+1286 IAKKRGTSVEDVRSL
-1301 WESFANGIDL
+1301 WESFANGTDL

-1330 ELTSADIAALDGE
+1330 ELTSADIAAMDGE
-1343 VGAAVQEFAENTQTQ
+1343 VGAKVAAFKADTANRITT
-1358 ISEYIKELLKNS
+1358 YIQALLEDAS
-1370 SMSFSDMVS
+1370 SSFSDKVS
-1379 SLSSVYKDQLEEIKP
+1379 SLSSVYKDELDKAYP
-1394 SFSSPKLLAN
+1394 TFSSPEQIVK
-1404 NTRMSSSQAS
+1404 NTRMNSSQAA
-1414 QMLAELNLLFGEEK
+1414 QLRAELNMLFGMEK
-1428 YTAGDLFAYNI
+1428 YKFDDLFTYN
-1439 ADQTYSLIGKQY
+1439 ANDQTFSLMAGKGAEVMSALETFKSTVDGQTS
-1451 ERIYQDFQQKIDDK
+1451 DMIDSYIALF
-1465 TTDPQRKAQLE
+1465 RSL
-1476 NFLPLLQSAASEAFF
+1476 SSEAFF
-1491 TSAQSASETV
+1491 TNAQSAAETV
-1501 KKFATSTEM
+1501 KKYATSTEM

-1520 ELGGNITAADASAKA
+1520 EFGRSLPAAEAATRA
-1535 AELNKLDPWNR
+1535 AELNELDPWNR
-1546 INKLIGIYS
+1546 IQELIGIYS
-1555 EFGVTLDASKYNE
+1555 GFGVTLDRSKYNE

-1578 SAISNA
+1578 STISNA
-1584 LSKLSSGLSGKLSFS
+1584 VSKLSSGLSGTLSFS
-1599 DFQSLIDQGYVN
+1599 DFQTLIDQGFVK
-1611 ASQGRVGYNG
+1611 ASQGRVGYQG
-1621 ITLTNEGR
+1621 VRLDDEGR
-1629 QQYLTKLYQEAK
+1629 QQYLTKLYQQAS
-1641 QLGNT
+1641 QLGGAW
-1646 QGLGDEIWSTLS
+1646 GLGEEIWSTLS
-1658 DSQNQIF
+1658 SSQNKIF
-1665 DGYVE
+1665 DGYSE
-1670 IEEEIERI
+1670 IQDEIKRI
-1678 QEKLSGLSKEPDKT
+1678 QSELGGLSDQPKRDGLEA
-1692 NLQDYLALLNQ
+1692 YLALLNQ

-1714 AEFDFM
+1714 AEFDIF
-1720 GQESTDGLTKNFDKF
+1720 GQDSTNGLTKNFDKF
-1735 LSSIDTVKSAFSTL
+1735 LSSIDTIKSSFSTL

-1755 GYDQFYNMADFLEKF
+1755 GYDQFYNMVDFLGKF
-1770 ANNGELA
+1770 ASDGQ
-1777 SALDKK
+1777 LDTAVKEK
-1783 RKTISDFANAVVLS
+1783 GTTLSDFANTVVQS

-1808 IAAQLGVS
+1808 VAAQLGVS

-1849 LKAMAA
+1849 LKALAA
-1855 MDGLSAKAGIAF
+1855 LDGTQAETGIAF
-1867 TYTVNGEPNEVKA
+1867 TYTVDGAPNKVEA
-1880 GEILKTWQGLDD
+1880 GHILETWQKLP
-1892 LDKQKEFKAAF
+1892 DKDKKEFEAAF
-1903 KATYSVEF
+1903 KETYSVEF
-1911 NETNASILDMFFGK
+1911 NEANASILDMYFGE

-1935 QDQVMSWT
+1935 QDQVMAWT
-1943 QTVYS
+1943 EQVYS
-1948 LMDPTTSP
+1948 FMDPTTSP
-1956 LYKDGKLIGDW
+1956 LYKDGKLIENWQQVYEKIFND
-1967 RTVLDSVFS
+1967 
-1976 SALAAI
+1976 ALAAF
-1982 DTSAYEKMLQDKI
+1982 DTSAYEQMLKDKI
-1995 DKVFGSGTTITLT
+1995 DDILGKGTTITLT

-2014 YKLDTENAKITITD
+2014 YSLDTDNSKIIIKDTK
-2028 AGGLDQTTLQTKLNE
+2028 GLDQATLQTKLNE
-2043 QLVARGLSLDNG
+2043 QLKAQGLSLNSG
-2055 TTLEGGGFEFTI
+2055 TKLDGGGFEFTI
-2067 KPIVESG
+2067 TSTVAPGS
-2074 ATQELVSEKAAAE
+2074 TQELVSAQAVSD
-2087 AKSLLDDI
+2087 AKTQLDDV
-2095 KGQIEAIGDMKVTPT
+2095 KKQIEDVGKMNVSPT
-2110 VSIAVKGLLGLVT
+2110 VSITIVGLTALERATALLKQLGNKGGSLGAGLL
-2123 AVSLLNSLK
+2123 
-2132 GKTGVNVG
+2132 
-2140 TGSGD
+2140 SG
-2145 KTGGTGSFTGTIG
+2145 GAQAFTGTINSIG
-2158 NAFADG
+2158 PAFADG
-2164 SLGRLRYGA
+2164 SLGRLRAGA
-2173 ARAQET
+2173 SMTQKT

-2203 EFVKLP
+2203 EFVNLP

-2239 MNSGPAMAGGNISA
+2239 MSSGPAMASGNSNISA

-2347 IQKVLLDYQ
+2347 IHKILLDYQ

-2548 QRQLSLLRRSGGS
+2548 QRQLALLRRSGGS

-2628 VMANQKD
+2628 VMAGQKD
-2635 EILKFIQGNTTD
+2635 EILKFIQGNAID

-2669 YTEDRQYQNYSKD
+2669 YTEDRQYQNYSKE
-2682 AQNKYWATGA
+2682 AQDKYWATGA
-2692 VWGNKNLASLK
+2692 VWGNKSLASLK

-2724 YADAM
+2724 YAEAM

-2743 KEMAAQLSNKQKATE
+2743 KEMAAQLSNKQKAAE

-2775 KKETQDY
+2775 KKESQDY

-2792 KYAHY
+2792 KHY
-2797 TSKANAENKIKALME
+2797 HLASKAKAESEIASLSKALNDKALSLYRQDIIKKEEYDYRLKANAGLTQNAIKS
-2812 AGMKQAD
+2812 
-2819 KDLEEGKITMNAH
+2819 
-2832 AQKYGFWQN
+2832 
-2841 MANQAKKT
+2841 

-2937 AIQISVGKL
+2937 AIQIAVGKL

>member
-215 SLANGETFGGAIEGI
+215 SLANGGTFGGAIEGI

-252 ISSLR
+252 LSSLK
-257 LVGKTAVTTFTTT
+257 LVGKTAVTSFTTM

-282 TQIAASMVSK
+282 TQIASSMVSK
-292 MRAAGRDSS
+292 MRAAGRDSA
-301 LAVQQGAIEGQ
+301 LAVQQGAVQGQ
-312 QQTKNGVPAVGFNMD
+312 QQANTNVPVVGLNMN
-327 TKKGV
+327 TKKG
-332 KWAKGINIAAMAGAG
+332 KGMAIGANAASFVGAG
-347 LSLVGTSIAADNAVA
+347 LSLAGTSVAADNALA
-362 GSLIT
+362 GSIMT
-367 AAGSVSSY
+367 GAGSALSY
-375 GSQGAMIGA
+375 GAQGMMIGSA
-384 ALGHPV
+384 FAPGVGTIIGTV
-390 IGAIAG
+390 IGSII
-396 GIVGLFS
+396 GIVS
-403 QLPAFVDAMANQA
+403 QLPAIIDAYNNQA
-416 QEALDKATKN
+416 QEALDKAIKN
-426 AEEKNLARA
+426 AEEKNLERA
-435 QTAED
+435 QAAED

-479 PQLISGYTATGE
+479 PELVSGYTATGD
-491 AIVDVIGG
+491 AIVDVIDGA
-499 TVDAEGL
+499 VNAEEL
-506 LIQARKK
+506 LTQARKK
-513 AAAAALEAA
+513 SAAATLEAA
-522 QADLDKANKQATVD
+522 QASLNEANKQITVD
-536 SANYEKY
+536 EQKLQKYSSVTSEFSGYNLPDVFSQKDIIAFLQDYYYGYVTAENKKTYGENLRKAAVRGVGGTQEYHDLSNYYLSEIQRYQQENDVQYDETVARSVSNILAGYALSRKYEKQY
-543 AKYTKSTE
+543 QGTVSSAENTQRLAQKTIFGASLS
-551 DYFSETLGISID
+551 DYLI
-563 KNKTNYTLED
+563 
-573 LQKVAIAIG
+573 Q
-582 DNVKNDYALA
+582 KNDKS
-592 ELINATYANVKDTKL
+592 EWI
-607 FAQYK
+607 
-612 NELSGIFSQ
+612 
-621 AGEGFAYDDKRG
+621 
-633 GASDYAILA
+633 
-642 LAALRASR
+642 
-650 DYEGQYYGDLR
+650 
-661 GTNAVQSLK
+661 
-670 QRVGISAS
+670 
-678 LNDYLAQQNISGQ
+678 
-691 WTKNNTISSLITNAF
+691 NNTTAYKTISEAF
-706 TSQFFD
+706 TSKFFD
-712 ASGNLL
+712 ATGNLL
-718 ETYKN
+718 AEYENIFDEEGNANLVMMQEEIASFLTKYN
-723 LFDAEGNIDTTQI
+723 LFLSTLTGDTLDDFEQIIKDTESGSYTARQLSAELSKFGDVPVEIISQFSKQLENTKERLQNKINSATFLSERGKESDTIQKLYTDVPPIIQNQ
-736 TKIASSFIDKYNE
+736 IASYITD
-749 LLEGLGEERLASLA
+749 LE
-763 SVIQGI
+763 
-769 DKGEYTQQE
+769 
-778 LEKVLKDYGLTQ
+778 
-790 EQDAEIFGQLLA
+790 EQI
-802 PITKAIER
+802 KN
-810 TKNKIEQSNFE
+810 NKITESAAQAFLV
-821 IKNDGDLDSLLNRL
+821 K
-835 PSFVLDSLSSFI
+835 
-847 VSLENQ
+847 
-853 IENEKL
+853 
-859 SQTQSDQI
+859 
-867 LREYANFI
+867 YANFI
-875 NSIYSMPLSYA
+875 NSIYSSSLSYS
-886 QQNTAANII
+886 QKNVAANII
-895 ASGDMTTLVGQYQI
+895 SQGDMTTLSGQYKI
-909 QQQLNEALGSLAP
+909 QQQLNEQLGDLAP
-922 KLVWKDEETDKWNSA
+922 ELVFQDDNGKWQSK
-937 VGTAVDNVVLSYQ
+937 VGTAVENVVLSYQ
-950 TFSDSLATSVETFSD
+950 TFAEDLAASVKTLAD
-965 VFKNAASGFDF
+965 VFKNVSSGFELE
-976 KDAQKIANKT
+976 DAQKIADKVGENV
-986 GKRIDEIF
+986 DSLFDFSE
-994 TLTDGKW
+994 GKW
-1001 FINNNDI
+1001 FIK
-1008 STVLAAYQAERNDTL
+1008 
-1023 ELLQQQQEQ
+1023 Q
-1032 DINSINNWAAMY
+1032 DSINAIY
-1044 TSFGEDVP
+1044 
-1052 SYMKEAYQ
+1052 EAY
-1060 KDKQIMAAY
+1060 DKTNDEMKALLEQQNAAALENIEAY
-1069 YDGAKA
+1069 YNTPEGVEASAEATLAYNTYLEGAKS
-1075 YYAENY
+1075 YYE
-1081 KVDTA
+1081 KQ
-1086 KFDEIAKTNPEAI
+1086 NP
-1099 AHAIEEYIQVSGEA
+1099 GEA
-1113 ATNAVTQYYD
+1113 FDSLSKELQIKAFNDYLNFVGESAISAATTQLE
-1123 WLAEEAKK
+1123 WLKKEVEKDAKAAT
-1131 NVETANRANE
+1131 EANE
-1141 IAQKAYGDRKDYIEA
+1141 ISQRAYGDRKDWIEA
-1156 FNVLKNKGGYKGFT
+1156 FNVLKNKGGNTGFT
-1170 KEEVAKLIGQGILT
+1170 PEEVQKIVSQGILT
-1184 EDQFIADGFG
+1184 EDQFTADKFG
-1194 NFNLTYKAYRQALA
+1194 NLNLTEENYRKALASGSQALA
-1208 NGAEWVAEQYD
+1208 DQYDAQLADKVKQLAEQVR
-1219 IQLANATKQLGES
+1219 TLG
-1232 IKSIGKAT
+1232 KNVK
-1240 SLGTA
+1240 LGTA
-1245 TDVDW
+1245 SDTDW
-1250 QKIAQDLGFEKVG
+1250 FAIAKELLGTEEVSNVQLILLKSFFKNSSLSDAQIEAIAKYLKVSVS
-1263 DRALEAL
+1263 AL
-1270 KNFFSAEDFDE
+1270 KE
-1281 VTAQA
+1281 AQSEYA
-1286 IADASGRDIEEVRAL
+1286 KGAS
-1301 WESFANGIDL
+1301 S
-1311 GAQDLQK
+1311 GAQELQEK
-1318 QILENYAKVLKG
+1318 TLDYYAKILKD
-1330 ELTSADIAALDGE
+1330 ELTDADIAALDGE
-1343 VGAAVQEFAENTQTQ
+1343 VGAAVQKFAGNTQTQ
-1358 ISEYIKELLKNS
+1358 ISEYIKELLKSS
-1370 SMSFSDMVS
+1370 SMSFSEMVS
-1379 SLSSVYKDQLEEIKP
+1379 NLSSVYKDQLEKQKP

-1404 NTRMSSSQAS
+1404 NTRMSSSQAG

-1428 YTAGDLFAYNI
+1428 YTAGELFAYNI

-1451 ERIYQDFQQKIDDK
+1451 ERIYQDFQQKIDDR
-1465 TTDPQRKAQLE
+1465 TTDPQKKAQLE

-1520 ELGGNITAADASAKA
+1520 ELGENITAADASTLA
-1535 AELNKLDPWNR
+1535 AELNELNPWKR

-1670 IEEEIERI
+1670 IENEIERI
-1678 QEKLSGLSKEPDKT
+1678 QDELVGLEDKPKKD

-1755 GYDQFYNMADFLEKF
+1755 GYDQFYNMVDFLDKF
-1770 ANNGELA
+1770 ANNGQLA
-1777 SALDKK
+1777 SALHDKGQS
-1783 RKTISDFANAVVLS
+1783 ISDFANAVVLS

-1816 MSEAAQMMGGDM
+1816 MSDAAQMMGGDM

-1837 QQVKYLTGLESM
+1837 QQVKYLTGLEGM

-1911 NETNASILDMFFGK
+1911 NEANASILDMFFGK

-1956 LYKDGKLIGDW
+1956 LYKDGKLIADW
-1967 RTVLDSVFS
+1967 ETVLDSVFS
-1976 SALAAI
+1976 SALDAI
-1982 DTSAYEKMLQDKI
+1982 DTSAYKEMLKNKI
-1995 DKVFGSGTTITLT
+1995 DEFFGSGTTITLT

-2014 YKLDTENAKITITD
+2014 YKLDTENAKIIITD

-2043 QLVARGLSLDNG
+2043 QLVAQGLSLGGG

-2095 KGQIEAIGDMKVTPT
+2095 RGQIEAIGDMKVTPT

-2123 AVSLLNSLK
+2123 AVSLLNNLK
-2132 GKTGVNVG
+2132 GKTGVNIG

-2145 KTGGTGSFTGTIG
+2145 TTGGTGSFTGTIG
-2158 NAFADG
+2158 KAFADG

-2239 MNSGPAMAGGNISA
+2239 MNSGPAMASGNSNISA

-2758 QKPSAPTVETP
+2758 QKPSAPTVEAP

-2775 KKETQDY
+2775 KKESQDY
-2782 THWTFTFNGK
+2782 THWTFTFNRK
-2792 KYAHY
+2792 KHY
-2797 TSKANAENKIKALME
+2797 HLASKAKAESEIASLSKALNDKALSLYRQGIIKKEEYNYRLKANAGLTQSAIKS
-2812 AGMKQAD
+2812 
-2819 KDLEEGKITMNAH
+2819 
-2832 AQKYGFWQN
+2832 
-2841 MANQAKKT
+2841 

-2937 AIQISVGKL
+2937 AIQIAVGKL

>member
-1 MTVAIRAFR
+1 
-10 MEMEQASHVTDVYS
+10 
-24 KVAAVTASDTEELIT
+24 
-39 AMSKTASSAEAVGSS
+39 
-54 FENTTAMLAVMIEST
+54 
-69 RESATNIGSAM
+69 
-80 KSIISRYGEM
+80 
-90 KTGSTTDAEGEAI
+90 
-103 AYNKVDTALQSIG
+103 
-116 MTLKDTNGQFRDFD
+116 
-130 DVIEELASK
+130 
-139 WDTLSSVQQRYIAT
+139 
-153 IFAGNR
+153 
-159 QQSRFLALVSNYDR
+159 
-173 YMEVS
+173 MEVS

-215 SLANGETFGGAIEGI
+215 SLANGGTFGGAIEGI

-292 MRAAGRDSS
+292 MRAAGRESS

-327 TKKGV
+327 TKKGAR
-332 KWAKGINIAAMAGAG
+332 WAKGINIAAMAGAG
-347 LSLVGTSIAADNAVA
+347 LSLVGTSVAADNAVA
-362 GSLIT
+362 GSLMT

-403 QLPAFVDAMANQA
+403 QLPAFVNALANQA
-416 QEALDKATKN
+416 QEELDKATKK
-426 AEEKNLARA
+426 AEEKNLERA
-435 QTAED
+435 QAAED

-479 PQLISGYTATGE
+479 PELVSGYTATGD
-491 AIVDVIGG
+491 AIVDIING
-499 TVDAEGL
+499 TVDAEAL
-506 LIQARKK
+506 LADARKQ
-513 AAAAALEAA
+513 AAQATLEAA
-522 QADLDKANKQATVD
+522 KAELEKANKQAAVD
-536 SANYEKY
+536 TQSYEKY
-543 AKYTKSTE
+543 AKVRNNFLSMFDWGTENNQVPDYAQIPTYNEFSRRVGELNYNVSTSEKREEYLKSLILAIDNTAEYEKRLSDYYGRVGQPNGYANSDEAEYYAIIDQFNQEYGQKYGKLASTNALQASDIRTVVSSIFTDYLADEQITGDWLRNNTVNSLVGQAFRKRIFDENGNVRNGYE
-551 DYFSETLGISID
+551 DILDEQNNVIEEAAKKYAIQFYQDIESFLSSLTGS
-563 KNKTNYTLED
+563 TLED
-573 LQKVAIAIG
+573 FVQII
-582 DNVKNDYALA
+582 
-592 ELINATYANVKDTKL
+592 
-607 FAQYK
+607 
-612 NELSGIFSQ
+612 
-621 AGEGFAYDDKRG
+621 EGVNK
-633 GASDYAILA
+633 
-642 LAALRASR
+642 
-650 DYEGQYYGDLR
+650 GQYTTAQLEEELRNYGVNEN
-661 GTNAVQSLK
+661 TNKEIYETL
-670 QRVGISAS
+670 
-678 LNDYLAQQNISGQ
+678 LAQIQETIERIKNQISTSDFDIKNI
-691 WTKNNTISSLITNAF
+691 
-706 TSQFFD
+706 
-712 ASGNLL
+712 
-718 ETYKN
+718 
-723 LFDAEGNIDTTQI
+723 EG
-736 TKIASSFIDKYNE
+736 IDKV
-749 LLEGLGEERLASLA
+749 LEGLPA
-763 SVIQGI
+763 
-769 DKGEYTQQE
+769 T
-778 LEKVLKDYGLTQ
+778 VL
-790 EQDAEIFGQLLA
+790 
-802 PITKAIER
+802 
-810 TKNKIEQSNFE
+810 N
-821 IKNDGDLDSLLNRL
+821 
-835 PSFVLDSLSSFI
+835 SLSSFMTD
-847 VSLENQ
+847 LQNK
-853 IENEKL
+853 IENKQI
-859 SQTQSDQI
+859 SQGQADEI
-867 LREYANFI
+867 LKQYTAFI
-875 NSIYSMPLSYA
+875 SGIFNSPNLAYSQRM
-886 QQNTAANII
+886 TAANII
-895 ASGDMTTLVGQYQI
+895 SQGDMTTLLGQYQI
-909 QQQLNEALGSLAP
+909 QQQLNEALGKLAP
-922 KLVWKDEETDKWNSA
+922 ELVFKDDNGEWQSK

-950 TFSDSLATSVETFSD
+950 TFADSLATSVETFAD
-965 VFKNAASGFDF
+965 VFKNAASGFEF
-976 KDAQKIANKT
+976 KDALKIANKS

-994 TLTDGKW
+994 SFSEGKW
-1001 FINNNDI
+1001 LLNPDDTSAVF
-1008 STVLAAYQAERNDTL
+1008 AAYDAERADTL
-1023 ELLQQQQEQ
+1023 SLLQQQQKKDIENVRAWTDTYSKETRSKENQ
-1032 DINSINNWAAMY
+1032 DKYDAAQ
-1044 TSFGEDVP
+1044 S
-1052 SYMKEAYQ
+1052 AYN
-1060 KDKQIMAAY
+1060 AY
-1069 YDGAKA
+1069 YEGAKA
-1075 YYAENY
+1075 YWAEKN
-1081 KVDTA
+1081 KVDA
-1086 KFDEIAKTNPEAI
+1086 AQFDRIAEKKPGAI
-1099 AHAIEEYIQVSGEA
+1099 ATAIEEYIQASGED
-1113 ATNAVTQYYD
+1113 ATTAVTQYYD
-1123 WLAEEAKK
+1123 WLKEEAQK
-1131 NVETANRANE
+1131 NVEAAVRANE
-1141 IAQKAYGDRKDYIEA
+1141 IAQKAYGEKKDYIEA
-1156 FNVLKNKGGYKGFT
+1156 FNVLKNKGGYTGFT
-1170 KEEVAKLIGQGILT
+1170 VDEVEKLVSQNILT
-1184 EDQFIADGFG
+1184 EEQFTPDGFG
-1194 NFNLTYKAYRQALA
+1194 NFNLTKETYRQALA
-1208 NGAEWVAEQYD
+1208 SGNQALADQYD
-1219 IQLANATKQLGES
+1219 AQLSDKAKQLAKQVQTLGKNAE
-1232 IKSIGKAT
+1232 
-1240 SLGTA
+1240 LGTA
-1245 TDVDW
+1245 SDTDWFSVAKEIFGTEEVNNL
-1250 QKIAQDLGFEKVG
+1250 Q
-1263 DRALEAL
+1263 LEAL
-1270 KNFFSAEDFDE
+1270 KTFFKNNSLSDAQIAAFAEYYNIPESVLKDAYGE
-1281 VTAQA
+1281 YTKGTA
-1286 IADASGRDIEEVRAL
+1286 S
-1301 WESFANGIDL
+1301 

-1318 QILENYAKVLKG
+1318 QILDNYAKVLKG
-1330 ELTSADIAALDGE
+1330 ELTDADIAALDGG
-1343 VGAAVQEFAENTQTQ
+1343 VGDAVRKFNEDTSNQ
-1358 ISEYIKELLKNS
+1358 ISTYIQALLDSS

-1379 SLSSVYKDQLEEIKP
+1379 SLSSVYKDRLEEIKP

-1404 NTRMSSSQAS
+1404 NTRMNSSQAS

-1428 YTAGDLFAYNI
+1428 YTAGELFAYNI

-1451 ERIYQDFQQKIDDK
+1451 ERIYKDFQQKIDE
-1465 TTDPQRKAQLE
+1465 TTDSQKKTQLE
-1476 NFLPLLQSAASEAFF
+1476 GYLKQLQSAASEAFF
-1491 TSAQSASETV
+1491 ASAQSASETV

-1520 ELGGNITAADASAKA
+1520 ELGENITAADASTLA
-1535 AELNKLDPWNR
+1535 AELNELNPWKR

-1555 EFGVTLDASKYNE
+1555 EFGVTLDASKYNQ

-1678 QEKLSGLSKEPDKT
+1678 QDKIAELGDGPDDSGLK
-1692 NLQDYLALLNQ
+1692 DYLALLNQ

-1755 GYDQFYNMADFLEKF
+1755 GYDQFYNMVDFLDKF
-1770 ANNGELA
+1770 ANNGQLA
-1777 SALDKK
+1777 NALHEKGQ
-1783 RKTISDFANAVVLS
+1783 TINDFANAVVLS

-1808 IAAQLGVS
+1808 VAAQLGVS
-1816 MSEAAQMMGGDM
+1816 MSDAAQMMGGDM

-1837 QQVKYLTGLESM
+1837 QQVKYLTGLEGM
-1849 LKAMAA
+1849 LKALAA
-1855 MDGLSAKAGIAF
+1855 MDGLNAKAGIAF
-1867 TYTVNGEPNEVKA
+1867 TYTYDGVENKVEFEKIF
-1880 GEILKTWQGLDD
+1880 ETWQNLP
-1892 LDKQKEFKAAF
+1892 KEEQKEFEIAF
-1903 KATYSVEF
+1903 KETYAVEF
-1911 NETNASILDMFFGK
+1911 NDANAKILDRYFG
-1925 ESQKKMSMMT
+1925 EDSQNKMSMMT
-1935 QDQVMSWT
+1935 QDQVRSWT
-1943 QTVYS
+1943 EYVYS
-1948 LMDPTTSP
+1948 LMDSATSP
-1956 LYKDGKLIGDW
+1956 LYKDGKLISNWGSVWEDYFNSG
-1967 RTVLDSVFS
+1967 LD
-1976 SALAAI
+1976 AI
-1982 DTSAYEKMLQDKI
+1982 DTSAYEEKLKNKI
-1995 DKVFGSGTTITLT
+1995 EAAFGNK
-2008 DGPTIE
+2008 DGSVSLDGIE
-2014 YKLDTENAKITITD
+2014 IKYNLSDSKIVITD
-2028 AGGLDQTTLQTKLNE
+2028 ANGLKPDVLQEKLNSY
-2043 QLVARGLSLDNG
+2043 LADKGLSVVAGENPL
-2055 TTLEGGGFEFTI
+2055 EFTI
-2067 KPIVESG
+2067 KSTVESG

-2095 KGQIEAIGDMKVTPT
+2095 KGQIEAIGDMSVSPT

-2123 AVSLLNSLK
+2123 AVSLLNRLK

-2140 TGSGD
+2140 TGSGET
-2145 KTGGTGSFTGTIG
+2145 TGGTGSFTGTIG
-2158 NAFADG
+2158 KAFADG

-2239 MNSGPAMAGGNISA
+2239 MSSGPAMASGNSNIGA
-2253 ALAAVQRAKSVWQ
+2253 ALAAVQRAKTVWQ

-2347 IQKVLLDYQ
+2347 IHKILLDYQ

-2635 EILKFIQGNTTD
+2635 EILKFIQGNAID

-2724 YADAM
+2724 YAEAM

-2775 KKETQDY
+2775 KKESQDY

-2792 KYAHY
+2792 KHY
-2797 TSKANAENKIKALME
+2797 HLASKAKAESEIASLSKALNDKALSLYRQGIIKKEEYDYRLKANAGLTQNAIKS
-2812 AGMKQAD
+2812 
-2819 KDLEEGKITMNAH
+2819 
-2832 AQKYGFWQN
+2832 
-2841 MANQAKKT
+2841 

>member
-1 MTVAIRAFR
+1 
-10 MEMEQASHVTDVYS
+10 
-24 KVAAVTASDTEELIT
+24 
-39 AMSKTASSAEAVGSS
+39 
-54 FENTTAMLAVMIEST
+54 
-69 RESATNIGSAM
+69 
-80 KSIISRYGEM
+80 
-90 KTGSTTDAEGEAI
+90 
-103 AYNKVDTALQSIG
+103 
-116 MTLKDTNGQFRDFD
+116 
-130 DVIEELASK
+130 
-139 WDTLSSVQQRYIAT
+139 
-153 IFAGNR
+153 
-159 QQSRFLALVSNYDR
+159 
-173 YMEVS
+173 MEVS

-252 ISSLR
+252 LSSLK
-257 LVGKTAVTTFTTT
+257 LVGKTAVTSFTTM

-292 MRAAGRDSS
+292 MHAAGRDSS
-301 LAVQQGAIEGQ
+301 LAVYQGAVEGQ
-312 QQTKNGVPAVGFNMD
+312 QKTKTNAPVVGFNMN
-327 TKKGV
+327 TQKGIN
-332 KWAKGINIAAMAGAG
+332 WAKGINIAAMAGAG
-347 LSLVGTSIAADNAVA
+347 LSIVGTSVAADNAVA
-362 GSLIT
+362 GSLMT

-396 GIVGLFS
+396 GIVGLFT
-403 QLPAFVDAMANQA
+403 QLPAFVSALANQA
-416 QEALDKATKN
+416 QEELDKATKK
-426 AEEKNLARA
+426 AEEKNLERA
-435 QTAED
+435 QAAED

-479 PQLISGYTATGE
+479 PELISGYTATGD
-491 AIVDVIGG
+491 AIVDVING
-499 TVDAEGL
+499 TVDAEAL
-506 LIQARKK
+506 LTQARKQ

-522 QADLDKANKQATVD
+522 EADLNRANKQAAVD
-536 SANYEKY
+536 SGNYEKY
-543 AKYTKSTE
+543 AGYTQSAE
-551 DYFSETLGISID
+551 EYFRDTLGISID
-563 KNKTNYTLED
+563 KNKISYTIED
-573 LQKVAIAIG
+573 LQKVAQAINN
-582 DNVKNDYALA
+582 NVNNDAQLA
-592 ELINATYANVKDTKL
+592 KLMNATYANVVDTEL
-607 FAQYK
+607 FDQYK
-612 NELSGIFSQ
+612 NEFSRIFSLE
-621 AGEGFAYDDKRG
+621 AGESFAYNDKRG
-633 GASDYAILA
+633 SAVDYAILA
-642 LAALRASR
+642 LAALQTNRN
-650 DYEGQYYGDLR
+650 YESQYYGDLR
-661 GTNAVQSLK
+661 ATNATQSLK
-670 QRVGISAS
+670 QHVGISAG
-678 LNDYLAQQNISGQ
+678 LNQYMAESGINGD

-712 ASGNLL
+712 ENGNLL
-718 ETYKN
+718 EAYSE
-723 LFDAEGNIDTTQI
+723 LFDEEGQIDS
-736 TKIASSFIDKYNE
+736 TKISALASKFIDRYNE
-749 LLEGLGEERLASLA
+749 LLNGLGEDLDSFVQ
-763 SVIQGI
+763 VIENVN
-769 DKGEYTQQE
+769 KGQYTAEQ
-778 LEKVLKDYGLTQ
+778 LEKDLED
-790 EQDAEIFGQLLA
+790 FGINKETDKQLYEQLLV
-802 PITKAIER
+802 PVNKAIER
-810 TKNKIEQSNFE
+810 TKKKIEESGFIPEDENLDNLLFAPTNRAIERTKEKIEKSNPIPE
-821 IKNDGDLDSLLNRL
+821 DENLDDLLDALPTTVLN
-835 PSFVLDSLSSFI
+835 SLSSFI
-847 VSLENQ
+847 VDLQNKIKNKQISQDQAAEIFNQ
-853 IENEKL
+853 YK
-859 SQTQSDQI
+859 
-867 LREYANFI
+867 NFI
-875 NSIYSMPLSYA
+875 NEIFSDDSNLTYNQKM
-886 QQNTAANII
+886 TAANII
-895 ASGDMTTLVGQYQI
+895 SQGDMTTLSGQYKI
-909 QQQLNEALGSLAP
+909 QQQLNEELGDLAP
-922 KLVWKDEETDKWNSA
+922 ELVFQDDNGKWVSV
-937 VGTAVDNVVLSYQ
+937 VGTAVENVVLSYQ
-950 TFSDSLATSVETFSD
+950 TFAEDLASSVKTLAD
-965 VFKNAASGFDF
+965 VFKNVSSGFELE
-976 KDAQKIANKT
+976 DAQKIADKV
-986 GKRIDEIF
+986 GESIESLF
-994 TLTDGKW
+994 GFSEGKW
-1001 FINNNDI
+1001 FIKQDSFDAIYKAYDKTKDEMKALLEQQN
-1008 STVLAAYQAERNDTL
+1008 AAAL
-1023 ELLQQQQEQ
+1023 EN
-1032 DINSINNWAAMY
+1032 IR
-1044 TSFGEDVP
+1044 
-1052 SYMKEAYQ
+1052 
-1060 KDKQIMAAY
+1060 AY
-1069 YDGAKA
+1069 YNAPKGAKSAEATLA
-1075 YYAENY
+1075 YNTYLEG
-1081 KVDTA
+1081 A
-1086 KFDEIAKTNPEAI
+1086 KSYYEKQNPGKAFDSLSKDLQIQAFNDYLDFVGESAISAATTQLEWLKGEVEKDAKAATEANAI
-1099 AHAIEEYIQVSGEA
+1099 AQ
-1113 ATNAVTQYYD
+1113 
-1123 WLAEEAKK
+1123 
-1131 NVETANRANE
+1131 R
-1141 IAQKAYGDRKDYIEA
+1141 AYGDRKDWIDA
-1156 FNVLKNKGGYKGFT
+1156 FNVLKNKGGNTGFT
-1170 KEEVAKLIGQGILT
+1170 PEEVQKIVSQGILT
-1184 EDQFIADGFG
+1184 EDQFTVDKFG
-1194 NFNLTYKAYRQALA
+1194 NFNLTKENYRKALTAGSQALA
-1208 NGAEWVAEQYD
+1208 DQYDAQLADKAKQLAEQVR
-1219 IQLANATKQLGES
+1219 ALG
-1232 IKSIGKAT
+1232 KNVK
-1240 SLGTA
+1240 LGTA
-1245 TDVDW
+1245 SDTDWFSVAKDVLGTEEVSKT
-1250 QKIAQDLGFEKVG
+1250 QKDILKNLFLSYSNDEAYFKNLVSIAQQFGIPAQDLYEYVKEFVVG
-1263 DRALEAL
+1263 
-1270 KNFFSAEDFDE
+1270 S
-1281 VTAQA
+1281 
-1286 IADASGRDIEEVRAL
+1286 
-1301 WESFANGIDL
+1301 SFGV
-1311 GAQDLQK
+1311 QDLQK
-1318 QILENYAKVLKG
+1318 QILDNYAKVLKG
-1330 ELTSADIAALDGE
+1330 ELTKEDIAALDGE
-1343 VGAAVQEFAENTQTQ
+1343 VGAAVQEFADDTSNQ
-1358 ISEYIKELLKNS
+1358 ISKYIEALLKSS
-1370 SMSFSDMVS
+1370 SMSFSEMVS
-1379 SLSSVYKDQLEEIKP
+1379 NLSSVYKDQLEEIKP

-1404 NTRMSSSQAS
+1404 NTRMSASQAS

-1428 YTAGDLFAYNI
+1428 YTAGELFAYNI

-1451 ERIYQDFQQKIDDK
+1451 ERIYQDFQQKIDDR
-1465 TTDPQRKAQLE
+1465 TTDPQKKAQLE

-1520 ELGGNITAADASAKA
+1520 ELGGNITAADAAATA
-1535 AELNKLDPWNR
+1535 AELNELDPWKR
-1546 INKLIGIYS
+1546 IPKLVEIYS
-1555 EFGVTLDASKYNE
+1555 GFGVTLDASKYNE

-1599 DFQSLIDQGYVN
+1599 DFQSLIDQGYVE

-1678 QEKLSGLSKEPDKT
+1678 QDKIEELGDGPDDSGLK
-1692 NLQDYLALLNQ
+1692 DYLALLNQ

-1714 AEFDFM
+1714 AEFNFM

-1755 GYDQFYNMADFLEKF
+1755 GYDQFYNMVDFLGKF
-1770 ANNGELA
+1770 ANDGQLA
-1777 SALDKK
+1777 KALDAKK
-1783 RKTISDFANAVVLS
+1783 QSISDFANAVVLS

-1808 IAAQLGVS
+1808 VAAQLGVS

-1837 QQVKYLTGLESM
+1837 QQVKYLTGLEGM
-1849 LKAMAA
+1849 LKALAA
-1855 MDGLSAKAGIAF
+1855 MDGLNAEADIAF
-1867 TYTVNGEPNEVKA
+1867 TFTYDGVENNVEFGK
-1880 GEILKTWQGLDD
+1880 ILDTWKNLPDD
-1892 LDKQKEFKAAF
+1892 GKKEFKVAF
-1903 KATYSVEF
+1903 EETYAVEF
-1911 NETNASILDMFFGK
+1911 NEANANILDLYFG
-1925 ESQKKMSMMT
+1925 EDSRNKMSMMT
-1935 QDQVMSWT
+1935 KDQVRSWT
-1943 QTVYS
+1943 EYVYS
-1948 LMDPTTSP
+1948 LMDPATSP
-1956 LYKDGKLIGDW
+1956 LYKDGKLISNWENLWKDYFDAG
-1967 RTVLDSVFS
+1967 
-1976 SALAAI
+1976 LAAI
-1982 DTSAYEKMLQDKI
+1982 DTSAYEEKLKNKI
-1995 DKVFGSGTTITLT
+1995 EAAFGNK
-2008 DGPTIE
+2008 DGSVSLDGIE
-2014 YKLDTENAKITITD
+2014 IKYDIGNAKITVTND
-2028 AGGLDQTTLQTKLNE
+2028 GGFDKEELKKKLDEKLAAQGLYVDYGENE
-2043 QLVARGLSLDNG
+2043 
-2055 TTLEGGGFEFTI
+2055 FEFTI

-2074 ATQELVSEKAAAE
+2074 ATQSLVSEATVAE
-2087 AKSLLDDI
+2087 TKSQLD
-2095 KGQIEAIGDMKVTPT
+2095 KVEEWIEAIGDMNVSPT
-2110 VSIAVKGLLGLVT
+2110 VSIAVKGLLKLVT

-2132 GKTGVNVG
+2132 SKIGVNVG

-2145 KTGGTGSFTGTIG
+2145 TTGGTGSFTGTIG
-2158 NAFADG
+2158 KAFADG
-2164 SLGRLRYGA
+2164 SIGRLRYGA

-2347 IQKVLLDYQ
+2347 IHKILLDYQ

-2455 LYDTVHATKQTVEK
+2455 LYDTVHQTKQTVEK

-2504 DALDEQAKLTKE
+2504 DALDEQAKLAKE

-2628 VMANQKD
+2628 VMAGQKD
-2635 EILKFIQGNTTD
+2635 EILKFIQGNATD

-2715 EIQDAYVST
+2715 EIQNAYVST

-2758 QKPSAPTVETP
+2758 QQISTPTVETP
-2769 APVPET
+2769 APVQET

-2841 MANQAKKT
+2841 MANQAKKS
-2849 IRSGKHSKGYIEGG
+2849 ILSGKHSKGYIEGG

>member
-1 MTVAIRAFR
+1 M
-10 MEMEQASHVTDVYS
+10 
-24 KVAAVTASDTEELIT
+24 
-39 AMSKTASSAEAVGSS
+39 AES
-54 FENTTAMLAVMIEST
+54 
-69 RESATNIGSAM
+69 
-80 KSIISRYGEM
+80 
-90 KTGSTTDAEGEAI
+90 
-103 AYNKVDTALQSIG
+103 
-116 MTLKDTNGQFRDFD
+116 
-130 DVIEELASK
+130 
-139 WDTLSSVQQRYIAT
+139 
-153 IFAGNR
+153 
-159 QQSRFLALVSNYDR
+159 
-173 YMEVS
+173 
-178 AAAAN
+178 
-183 AEDAGLLQYS
+183 
-193 KTLDSLETK
+193 
-202 LNNLSTSFQQFYM
+202 
-215 SLANGETFGGAIEGI
+215 
-230 TKFIEGLNKLGNFS
+230 
-244 AIANIAGI
+244 
-252 ISSLR
+252 
-257 LVGKTAVTTFTTT
+257 
-270 TSQIKSNVETVF
+270 
-282 TQIAASMVSK
+282 
-292 MRAAGRDSS
+292 
-301 LAVQQGAIEGQ
+301 
-312 QQTKNGVPAVGFNMD
+312 
-327 TKKGV
+327 
-332 KWAKGINIAAMAGAG
+332 GIN
-347 LSLVGTSIAADNAVA
+347 
-362 GSLIT
+362 
-367 AAGSVSSY
+367 
-375 GSQGAMIGA
+375 
-384 ALGHPV
+384 
-390 IGAIAG
+390 
-396 GIVGLFS
+396 
-403 QLPAFVDAMANQA
+403 
-416 QEALDKATKN
+416 
-426 AEEKNLARA
+426 
-435 QTAED
+435 
-440 YRSLES
+440 
-446 TIENLKK
+446 
-453 LQAARYDSE
+453 
-462 EAAKAFADAQK
+462 
-473 DAAEKF
+473 
-479 PQLISGYTATGE
+479 
-491 AIVDVIGG
+491 
-499 TVDAEGL
+499 
-506 LIQARKK
+506 
-513 AAAAALEAA
+513 
-522 QADLDKANKQATVD
+522 
-536 SANYEKY
+536 
-543 AKYTKSTE
+543 
-551 DYFSETLGISID
+551 
-563 KNKTNYTLED
+563 
-573 LQKVAIAIG
+573 G
-582 DNVKNDYALA
+582 D
-592 ELINATYANVKDTKL
+592 
-607 FAQYK
+607 
-612 NELSGIFSQ
+612 
-621 AGEGFAYDDKRG
+621 
-633 GASDYAILA
+633 
-642 LAALRASR
+642 
-650 DYEGQYYGDLR
+650 
-661 GTNAVQSLK
+661 
-670 QRVGISAS
+670 
-678 LNDYLAQQNISGQ
+678 

-712 ASGNLL
+712 ENGNLL
-718 ETYKN
+718 EAYSE
-723 LFDAEGNIDTTQI
+723 LFDEEGQIDS
-736 TKIASSFIDKYNE
+736 TKISALASKFIDRYNE
-749 LLEGLGEERLASLA
+749 LLNGLGEDLDSFVQ
-763 SVIQGI
+763 VIENVN
-769 DKGEYTQQE
+769 KGQYTAEQ
-778 LEKVLKDYGLTQ
+778 LEKDLED
-790 EQDAEIFGQLLA
+790 FGINKETDKQLYEQLLV
-802 PITKAIER
+802 PVNKAIER
-810 TKNKIEQSNFE
+810 TKKKIEESGFIPEDENLDNLLFAPTNRAIERTKEKIEKSNPIPE
-821 IKNDGDLDSLLNRL
+821 DGDLDDLLDAL
-835 PSFVLDSLSSFI
+835 PTTVLNSLSSFI
-847 VSLENQ
+847 VDLQNKIKNKQISQDQAAEIFNQ
-853 IENEKL
+853 YK
-859 SQTQSDQI
+859 
-867 LREYANFI
+867 NFI
-875 NSIYSMPLSYA
+875 NEIFSDDSNLTYNQKM
-886 QQNTAANII
+886 TAANII
-895 ASGDMTTLVGQYQI
+895 SQGDMTTLSGQYKI
-909 QQQLNEALGSLAP
+909 QQQLNEELGDLAP
-922 KLVWKDEETDKWNSA
+922 ELVFQDDNGKWVSV
-937 VGTAVDNVVLSYQ
+937 VGTAVENVVLSYQ
-950 TFSDSLATSVETFSD
+950 TFAEDLASSVKTLAD
-965 VFKNAASGFDF
+965 VFKNVSSGFELE
-976 KDAQKIANKT
+976 DAQKIADKV
-986 GKRIDEIF
+986 GESIESLFDFSE
-994 TLTDGKW
+994 GKW
-1001 FINNNDI
+1001 FIKQDSFDAIYKAYDKTKDEMKALLEQQN
-1008 STVLAAYQAERNDTL
+1008 AAAL
-1023 ELLQQQQEQ
+1023 EN
-1032 DINSINNWAAMY
+1032 IR
-1044 TSFGEDVP
+1044 
-1052 SYMKEAYQ
+1052 
-1060 KDKQIMAAY
+1060 AY
-1069 YDGAKA
+1069 YNAPKGAKSAEATLA
-1075 YYAENY
+1075 YNTYLEG
-1081 KVDTA
+1081 A
-1086 KFDEIAKTNPEAI
+1086 KSYYEKQNPGKAFDSLSKDLQIQAFNDYLNFVGESAISAATTQLEWLKGEVEKDAKAATEANAI
-1099 AHAIEEYIQVSGEA
+1099 AQ
-1113 ATNAVTQYYD
+1113 
-1123 WLAEEAKK
+1123 
-1131 NVETANRANE
+1131 R
-1141 IAQKAYGDRKDYIEA
+1141 AYGDRKDWIDA
-1156 FNVLKNKGGYKGFT
+1156 FNVLKNKGGNTGFT
-1170 KEEVAKLIGQGILT
+1170 PEEVQKIVSQGILT
-1184 EDQFIADGFG
+1184 EDQFTVDKFG
-1194 NFNLTYKAYRQALA
+1194 NFNLTKENYRKALTAGSQALA
-1208 NGAEWVAEQYD
+1208 DQYDAQLADKAKQLAEQVR
-1219 IQLANATKQLGES
+1219 ALG
-1232 IKSIGKAT
+1232 KNVK
-1240 SLGTA
+1240 LGTA
-1245 TDVDW
+1245 SDTDWFSVAKDVLGTEEVSKT
-1250 QKIAQDLGFEKVG
+1250 QKDILKNLFLSYSNDEAYFKNLVSIAQQFGIPAQDLYEYVKEFVVG
-1263 DRALEAL
+1263 
-1270 KNFFSAEDFDE
+1270 S
-1281 VTAQA
+1281 
-1286 IADASGRDIEEVRAL
+1286 
-1301 WESFANGIDL
+1301 SFGV
-1311 GAQDLQK
+1311 QDLQK
-1318 QILENYAKVLKG
+1318 QILDNYAKVLKG
-1330 ELTSADIAALDGE
+1330 ELTKEDIAALDGE
-1343 VGAAVQEFAENTQTQ
+1343 VGAAVQEFVDDTSNQ
-1358 ISEYIKELLKNS
+1358 ISKYIEALLKSS
-1370 SMSFSDMVS
+1370 SMSFSEMVS
-1379 SLSSVYKDQLEEIKP
+1379 SLSSVYKEQLEKANP

-1404 NTRMSSSQAS
+1404 NTRMSASQAS
-1414 QMLAELNLLFGEEK
+1414 QMLAELNLLFDEEK

-1451 ERIYQDFQQKIDDK
+1451 ERIYQDFQQKIDDR
-1465 TTDPQRKAQLE
+1465 TTDPQKKAQLE

-1520 ELGGNITAADASAKA
+1520 ELGGNITAADASTLA
-1535 AELNKLDPWNR
+1535 AELNELDPWKR
-1546 INKLIGIYS
+1546 INRLVEIYKG
-1555 EFGVTLDASKYNE
+1555 FGVTLDGSKYNE

-1599 DFQSLIDQGYVN
+1599 DFQSLIDKGYVE

-1641 QLGNT
+1641 QFGNT

-1678 QEKLSGLSKEPDKT
+1678 QEKLSGLSKGPDKT

-1755 GYDQFYNMADFLEKF
+1755 GYDQFYNMVDFLGKF
-1770 ANNGELA
+1770 ANDGQLA
-1777 SALDKK
+1777 KALAAKGQ
-1783 RKTISDFANAVVLS
+1783 TINDFANAVVLS

-1808 IAAQLGVS
+1808 VAAQLGVS
-1816 MSEAAQMMGGDM
+1816 MSDAAQMMGGDM

-1837 QQVKYLTGLESM
+1837 QQVKYLTGLEGM
-1849 LKAMAA
+1849 LKALAA
-1855 MDGLSAKAGIAF
+1855 MDGLNAEAGIAF
-1867 TYTVNGEPNEVKA
+1867 TYTVKGEQKA
-1880 GEILKTWQGLDD
+1880 VRPGEILDTWKSLQGFPDKT
-1892 LDKQKEFKAAF
+1892 KKEFKVAF
-1903 KATYSVEF
+1903 EETYAVEF
-1911 NETNASILDMFFGK
+1911 NEANATVLDKFFN
-1925 ESQKKMSMMT
+1925 ESSGKMSMMT
-1935 QDQVMSWT
+1935 QDQITSWT
-1943 QTVYS
+1943 QYVYS

-1956 LYKDGKLIGDW
+1956 LYKDGKLITNW
-1967 RTVLDSVFS
+1967 ETVLDSVFS

-1995 DKVFGSGTTITLT
+1995 DEFFGSGTTITLT

-2014 YKLDTENAKITITD
+2014 YKLDAENAKITITD

-2043 QLVARGLSLDNG
+2043 QLAARGLSLNNG

-2074 ATQELVSEKAAAE
+2074 ATQSLVSEATVAE
-2087 AKSLLDDI
+2087 TKSQLD
-2095 KGQIEAIGDMKVTPT
+2095 KVEEWIEAIGDMNVSPT
-2110 VSIAVKGLLGLVT
+2110 VSIAVKGLLKLVT

-2132 GKTGVNVG
+2132 SKIGVNVG

-2145 KTGGTGSFTGTIG
+2145 TTGGTGSFTGTIG
-2158 NAFADG
+2158 KAFADG
-2164 SLGRLRYGA
+2164 SIGRLRYGA

-2347 IQKVLLDYQ
+2347 IHKILLDYQ

-2455 LYDTVHATKQTVEK
+2455 LYDTVHQTKQTVEK

-2548 QRQLSLLRRSGGS
+2548 QRQLALLRRSGGS

-2628 VMANQKD
+2628 VMAGQKD
-2635 EILKFIQGNTTD
+2635 EILKFIQGNATD

-2692 VWGNKNLASLK
+2692 VWGNKNLAGLK

-2715 EIQDAYVST
+2715 EIQNAYVST

-2743 KEMAAQLSNKQKATE
+2743 KEMAAQLSNKQKAAE
-2758 QKPSAPTVETP
+2758 QKPSTPTVETP
-2769 APVPET
+2769 APATEAN
-2775 KKETQDY
+2775 KDASS
-2782 THWTFTFNGK
+2782 K
-2792 KYAHY
+2792 KYHVRY
-2797 TSKANAENKIKALME
+2797 TVYFVDGQSQDGAGSGNTPEAAKAAAEKYAKMKTKSPKTKIYQGGAPVRNIE
-2812 AGMKQAD
+2812 
-2819 KDLEEGKITMNAH
+2819 
-2832 AQKYGFWQN
+2832 Y
-2841 MANQAKKT
+2841 KKVAYY
-2849 IRSGKHSKGYIEGG
+2849 SEGG

>member
-1 MTVAIRAFR
+1 
-10 MEMEQASHVTDVYS
+10 
-24 KVAAVTASDTEELIT
+24 
-39 AMSKTASSAEAVGSS
+39 
-54 FENTTAMLAVMIEST
+54 
-69 RESATNIGSAM
+69 
-80 KSIISRYGEM
+80 
-90 KTGSTTDAEGEAI
+90 
-103 AYNKVDTALQSIG
+103 
-116 MTLKDTNGQFRDFD
+116 
-130 DVIEELASK
+130 
-139 WDTLSSVQQRYIAT
+139 
-153 IFAGNR
+153 
-159 QQSRFLALVSNYDR
+159 
-173 YMEVS
+173 MEVS

-252 ISSLR
+252 LSSLK
-257 LVGKTAVTTFTTT
+257 LVGKTAVTSFTTM

-292 MRAAGRDSS
+292 MHAAGRDSS
-301 LAVQQGAIEGQ
+301 LAVYQGAVEGQ
-312 QQTKNGVPAVGFNMD
+312 QKTKTNAPVVGFNMN
-327 TKKGV
+327 TQKGIN
-332 KWAKGINIAAMAGAG
+332 WAKGINIAAMAGAG
-347 LSLVGTSIAADNAVA
+347 LSIVGTSVAADNAVA
-362 GSLIT
+362 GSLMT

-396 GIVGLFS
+396 GIVGLFT
-403 QLPAFVDAMANQA
+403 QLPAFVSALANQA
-416 QEALDKATKN
+416 QEELDKATKK
-426 AEEKNLARA
+426 AEEKNLERA
-435 QTAED
+435 QAAED

-479 PQLISGYTATGE
+479 PELISGYTATGD
-491 AIVDVIGG
+491 AIVDVING
-499 TVDAEGL
+499 TVDAEAL
-506 LIQARKK
+506 LTQARKQ

-522 QADLDKANKQATVD
+522 EADLNRANKQAAVD
-536 SANYEKY
+536 SGNYEKY
-543 AKYTKSTE
+543 AGYTQSAE
-551 DYFSETLGISID
+551 EYFRDTLGISID
-563 KNKTNYTLED
+563 KNKISYTIED
-573 LQKVAIAIG
+573 LQKVAQAINN
-582 DNVKNDYALA
+582 NVNNDAQLA
-592 ELINATYANVKDTKL
+592 KLMNATYANVVDTEL
-607 FAQYK
+607 FDQYK
-612 NELSGIFSQ
+612 NEFSRIFSLE
-621 AGEGFAYDDKRG
+621 AGESFAYNDKRG
-633 GASDYAILA
+633 SAVDYAILA
-642 LAALRASR
+642 LAALQTNRN
-650 DYEGQYYGDLR
+650 YESQYYGDLR
-661 GTNAVQSLK
+661 ATNATQSLK
-670 QRVGISAS
+670 QHVGISAG
-678 LNDYLAQQNISGQ
+678 LNQYMAESGINGD

-712 ASGNLL
+712 ENGNLL
-718 ETYKN
+718 EAYSE
-723 LFDAEGNIDTTQI
+723 LFDEEGQIDS
-736 TKIASSFIDKYNE
+736 TKISALASKFIDRYNE
-749 LLEGLGEERLASLA
+749 LLNGLGEDLDSFVQ
-763 SVIQGI
+763 VIENVN
-769 DKGEYTQQE
+769 KGQYTAEQ
-778 LEKVLKDYGLTQ
+778 LEKDLED
-790 EQDAEIFGQLLA
+790 FGINKETDKQLYEQLLV
-802 PITKAIER
+802 PVNKAIER
-810 TKNKIEQSNFE
+810 TKKKIEESGFIPEDENLDNLLFAPTNRAIERTKEKIEKSNPIPE
-821 IKNDGDLDSLLNRL
+821 DENLDDLLDALPTTVLN
-835 PSFVLDSLSSFI
+835 SLSSFI
-847 VSLENQ
+847 VDLQNKIKNKQISQDQAAEIFNQ
-853 IENEKL
+853 YK
-859 SQTQSDQI
+859 
-867 LREYANFI
+867 NFI
-875 NSIYSMPLSYA
+875 NEIFSDDSNLTYNQKM
-886 QQNTAANII
+886 TAANII
-895 ASGDMTTLVGQYQI
+895 SQGDMTTLSGQYKI
-909 QQQLNEALGSLAP
+909 QQQLNEELGDLAP
-922 KLVWKDEETDKWNSA
+922 ELVFQDDNGKWVSV
-937 VGTAVDNVVLSYQ
+937 VGTAVENVVLSYQ
-950 TFSDSLATSVETFSD
+950 TFAEDLASSVKTLAD
-965 VFKNAASGFDF
+965 VFKNVSSGFELE
-976 KDAQKIANKT
+976 DAQKIADKV
-986 GKRIDEIF
+986 GESIESLF
-994 TLTDGKW
+994 GFSEGKW
-1001 FINNNDI
+1001 FIKQDSFDAIYKAYDKTKDEMKALLEQQN
-1008 STVLAAYQAERNDTL
+1008 AAAL
-1023 ELLQQQQEQ
+1023 EN
-1032 DINSINNWAAMY
+1032 IR
-1044 TSFGEDVP
+1044 
-1052 SYMKEAYQ
+1052 
-1060 KDKQIMAAY
+1060 AY
-1069 YDGAKA
+1069 YNAPKGAKSAEATLA
-1075 YYAENY
+1075 YNTYLEG
-1081 KVDTA
+1081 A
-1086 KFDEIAKTNPEAI
+1086 KSYYEKQNPGKAFDSLSKDLQIQAFNDYLNFVGESAISAATTQLEWLKGEVEKDAKAATEANAI
-1099 AHAIEEYIQVSGEA
+1099 AQ
-1113 ATNAVTQYYD
+1113 
-1123 WLAEEAKK
+1123 
-1131 NVETANRANE
+1131 R
-1141 IAQKAYGDRKDYIEA
+1141 AYGDRKDWIDA
-1156 FNVLKNKGGYKGFT
+1156 FNVLKNKGGNTGFT
-1170 KEEVAKLIGQGILT
+1170 PEEVQKIVSQGILT
-1184 EDQFIADGFG
+1184 EDQFTVDKFG
-1194 NFNLTYKAYRQALA
+1194 NFNLTKENYRKALTAGSQALA
-1208 NGAEWVAEQYD
+1208 DQYDAQLADKAKQLAEQVR
-1219 IQLANATKQLGES
+1219 ALG
-1232 IKSIGKAT
+1232 KNVK
-1240 SLGTA
+1240 LGTA
-1245 TDVDW
+1245 SDTDWFSVAKDVLGTEEVSKT
-1250 QKIAQDLGFEKVG
+1250 QKDILKNLFLSYSNDEAYFKNLVSIAQQFGIPAQDLYEYVKEFVVG
-1263 DRALEAL
+1263 
-1270 KNFFSAEDFDE
+1270 S
-1281 VTAQA
+1281 
-1286 IADASGRDIEEVRAL
+1286 
-1301 WESFANGIDL
+1301 SFGV
-1311 GAQDLQK
+1311 QDLQK
-1318 QILENYAKVLKG
+1318 QILDNYAKVLKG
-1330 ELTSADIAALDGE
+1330 ELTKEDIAALDGE
-1343 VGAAVQEFAENTQTQ
+1343 VGAAVQEFADDTSNQ
-1358 ISEYIKELLKNS
+1358 ISKYIEALLKSS
-1370 SMSFSDMVS
+1370 SMSFSEMVS
-1379 SLSSVYKDQLEEIKP
+1379 NLSSVYKDQLEKANP

-1404 NTRMSSSQAS
+1404 NTRMNSSQAG
-1414 QMLAELNLLFGEEK
+1414 QMLAELNLLLGNGEEK
-1428 YTAGDLFAYNI
+1428 YKAEEIFSYNI
-1439 ADQTYSLIGKQY
+1439 ADQTYSLMGEWSQAIF
-1451 ERIYQDFQQKIDDK
+1451 EDFKDAINNA
-1465 TTDPQRKAQLE
+1465 PE
-1476 NFLPLLQSAASEAFF
+1476 NSDEKKRLQNYFDQLQSDVGEALF
-1491 TSAQSASETV
+1491 TNAQSASETI
-1501 KKFATSTEM
+1501 KKFAISTEM

-1520 ELGGNITAADASAKA
+1520 ELGGNISAADAAAKA
-1535 AELNKLDPWNR
+1535 AELNELDPWKR
-1546 INKLIGIYS
+1546 IPKLVEIYS
-1555 EFGVTLDASKYNE
+1555 GFGVTLDASKYNE

-1599 DFQSLIDQGYVN
+1599 DFQSLIDQGYVE

-1678 QEKLSGLSKEPDKT
+1678 QDKIEELGDGPDDSGLK
-1692 NLQDYLALLNQ
+1692 DYLALLNQ

-1714 AEFDFM
+1714 AEFNFM

-1755 GYDQFYNMADFLEKF
+1755 GYDQFYNMVDFLDKF
-1770 ANNGELA
+1770 ANNGQLA
-1777 SALDKK
+1777 SALHDKGQS
-1783 RKTISDFANAVVLS
+1783 ISDFANAVVLS

-1808 IAAQLGVS
+1808 VAAQLGVS

-1837 QQVKYLTGLESM
+1837 QQVKYLTGLEGM
-1849 LKAMAA
+1849 LKALAA
-1855 MDGLSAKAGIAF
+1855 MDGLNAEADIAF
-1867 TYTVNGEPNEVKA
+1867 TFTYDGVENNVEFGK
-1880 GEILKTWQGLDD
+1880 ILDTWKNLPDD
-1892 LDKQKEFKAAF
+1892 GKKEFKVAF
-1903 KATYSVEF
+1903 EETYAVEF
-1911 NETNASILDMFFGK
+1911 NEANANILDLYFG
-1925 ESQKKMSMMT
+1925 EDSRNKMSMMT
-1935 QDQVMSWT
+1935 KDQVRSWT
-1943 QTVYS
+1943 EYVYS
-1948 LMDPTTSP
+1948 LMDPATSP
-1956 LYKDGKLIGDW
+1956 LYKDGKLISNWENLWKGYFD
-1967 RTVLDSVFS
+1967 
-1976 SALAAI
+1976 AGLAAI
-1982 DTSAYEKMLQDKI
+1982 DTSEYEQMLKDKI
-1995 DKVFGSGTTITLT
+1995 KAVFGEVETVTLDGGVKIKYNLENSKITVID
-2008 DGPTIE
+2008 DGGLKE
-2014 YKLDTENAKITITD
+2014 DALRAKINEELATQ
-2028 AGGLDQTTLQTKLNE
+2028 GLMLGE
-2043 QLVARGLSLDNG
+2043 RAP
-2055 TTLEGGGFEFTI
+2055 LEGGGFEFTI
-2067 KPIVESG
+2067 KSIVEPG
-2074 ATQELVSEKAAAE
+2074 AAQSLVSATAVED
-2087 AKSLLDDI
+2087 AKSQLDDV
-2095 KGQIEAIGDMKVTPT
+2095 KQQIEDIGKLSVSPT
-2110 VSIAVKGLLGLVT
+2110 VSITIVGLT
-2123 AVSLLNSLK
+2123 ALERTASLLAQIGAKSKVSL
-2132 GKTGVNVG
+2132 
-2140 TGSGD
+2140 GSGFLS
-2145 KTGGTGSFTGTIG
+2145 GGGLNAFTGTIG
-2158 NAFADG
+2158 KAFADG
-2164 SLGRLRYGA
+2164 SIGRLRYGA

-2347 IQKVLLDYQ
+2347 IHKILLDYQ

-2455 LYDTVHATKQTVEK
+2455 LYDTVHQTKQTVEK

-2548 QRQLSLLRRSGGS
+2548 QRQLALLRRSGGS

-2628 VMANQKD
+2628 VMAGQKD
-2635 EILKFIQGNTTD
+2635 EILKFIQGNATD

-2692 VWGNKNLASLK
+2692 VWGNKNLAGLK

-2715 EIQDAYVST
+2715 EIQNAYVST
-2724 YADAM
+2724 YAEAM

-2758 QKPSAPTVETP
+2758 QQISTPTVETP
-2769 APVPET
+2769 TPAPEANKSASSKKYHVRYTVYFVDGQSQDGAGSGNTPQAAKAAAEKYAKMKTKSPKTKIYQGGAPVRNIEY
-2775 KKETQDY
+2775 KKVAY
-2782 THWTFTFNGK
+2782 
-2792 KYAHY
+2792 Y
-2797 TSKANAENKIKALME
+2797 S
-2812 AGMKQAD
+2812 
-2819 KDLEEGKITMNAH
+2819 
-2832 AQKYGFWQN
+2832 
-2841 MANQAKKT
+2841 
-2849 IRSGKHSKGYIEGG
+2849 EGG

>member
-1 MTVAIRAFR
+1 
-10 MEMEQASHVTDVYS
+10 
-24 KVAAVTASDTEELIT
+24 
-39 AMSKTASSAEAVGSS
+39 
-54 FENTTAMLAVMIEST
+54 
-69 RESATNIGSAM
+69 
-80 KSIISRYGEM
+80 
-90 KTGSTTDAEGEAI
+90 
-103 AYNKVDTALQSIG
+103 
-116 MTLKDTNGQFRDFD
+116 
-130 DVIEELASK
+130 
-139 WDTLSSVQQRYIAT
+139 
-153 IFAGNR
+153 
-159 QQSRFLALVSNYDR
+159 
-173 YMEVS
+173 MEVS

-252 ISSLR
+252 LSSLK
-257 LVGKTAVTTFTTT
+257 LVGKTAVTSFTTM

-282 TQIAASMVSK
+282 TQIASSMVSK
-292 MRAAGRDSS
+292 MRAAGRDSA
-301 LAVQQGAIEGQ
+301 LAVQQGAVQGQ
-312 QQTKNGVPAVGFNMD
+312 QQANTNVPVVGLNMN
-327 TKKGV
+327 TKKG
-332 KWAKGINIAAMAGAG
+332 KGMAIGANAAAFFGAG
-347 LSLVGTSIAADNAVA
+347 LSLVGTSVAADNAVA
-362 GSLIT
+362 GSLMT

-403 QLPAFVDAMANQA
+403 QLPAFVNALANQA
-416 QEALDKATKN
+416 QEELDKATKK
-426 AEEKNLARA
+426 AEEKNLERA
-435 QTAED
+435 QAAED

-462 EAAKAFADAQK
+462 EAAQAFADAQK

-499 TVDAEGL
+499 TVDAEDL

-573 LQKVAIAIG
+573 LQKVAVAIG

-661 GTNAVQSLK
+661 STNAVQSLK

-712 ASGNLL
+712 ANGNLL
-718 ETYKN
+718 EIYEKTN

-736 TKIASSFIDKYNE
+736 TKIAGSFIDRYNE

-778 LEKVLKDYGLTQ
+778 LEKILKDYGLTQ

-853 IENEKL
+853 IENEKI
-859 SQTQSDQI
+859 SQSQGDQI
-867 LREYANFI
+867 LREYVDFI

-895 ASGDMTTLVGQYQI
+895 ASGDMTTLAGQYQI
-909 QQQLNEALGSLAP
+909 QQQLNEALGKQAP
-922 KLVWKDEETDKWNSA
+922 QLIKKEGDTWVSV

-950 TFSDSLATSVETFSD
+950 TFADSLATSVETFAD

-1001 FINNNDI
+1001 FINNDDI
-1008 STVLAAYQAERNDTL
+1008 GDILAAYDAERADTL
-1023 ELLQQQQEQ
+1023 DMLKQQQQQ
-1032 DINSINNWAAMY
+1032 DIDNFEAWINIYHDVDRGVLDQDSEKQAYDAAK
-1044 TSFGEDVP
+1044 S
-1052 SYMKEAYQ
+1052 AYST
-1060 KDKQIMAAY
+1060 Y
-1069 YDGAKA
+1069 YEGVKA
-1075 YYAENY
+1075 YWAEKNQQEPASF
-1081 KVDTA
+1081 DTLSIDA
-1086 KFDEIAKTNPEAI
+1086 REK
-1099 AHAIEEYIQVSGEA
+1099 AIEEYIQVSGEA

-1156 FNVLKNKGGYKGFT
+1156 FDVLKNKGGFTGFT
-1170 KEEVAKLIGQGILT
+1170 PEEVAKIVGQGILT

-1194 NFNLTYKAYRQALA
+1194 NFNLTYEAYRQALA
-1208 NGAEWVAEQYD
+1208 SGAEYIAEQYD

-1245 TDVDW
+1245 TNADW
-1250 QKIAQDLGFEKVG
+1250 LKIAQDLGFEKVG

-1270 KNFFSAEDFDE
+1270 RNFFLAEDFDK

-1286 IADASGRDIEEVRAL
+1286 IADAGGRSIEGVKAL

-1311 GAQDLQK
+1311 GTQDLQK

-1343 VGAAVQEFAENTQTQ
+1343 VGTKVQEFAKNTQTQ
-1358 ISEYIKELLKNS
+1358 ISEYIKELLNS
-1370 SMSFSDMVS
+1370 TSMSFSEMVS

-1394 SFSSPKLLAN
+1394 SFSSPKFLAN
-1404 NTRMSSSQAS
+1404 NTRMNSSQAS

-1428 YTAGDLFAYNI
+1428 YTAGELFAYNI

-1451 ERIYQDFQQKIDDK
+1451 ERIYQDFQQKIDDE
-1465 TTDPQRKAQLE
+1465 TTDSQKKAQLE

-1520 ELGGNITAADASAKA
+1520 ELGGNITAADATAKA
-1535 AELNKLDPWNR
+1535 AELNKLDPWDR

-1568 IVNTVFDSIL
+1568 IVNTVFDSIIT
-1578 SAISNA
+1578 AISNA

-1599 DFQSLIDQGYVN
+1599 DFQSLIDQGYVG

-1629 QQYLTKLYQEAK
+1629 QQYLTKLYQEAE

-1678 QEKLSGLSKEPDKT
+1678 QDKIAELGDGPDGSGLK
-1692 NLQDYLALLNQ
+1692 DYLALLNQ

-1755 GYDQFYNMADFLEKF
+1755 GYDQFYNMVDFLDKF
-1770 ANNGELA
+1770 ANNGQLA
-1777 SALDKK
+1777 NALHEKGQ
-1783 RKTISDFANAVVLS
+1783 TINDFANAVVLS

-1816 MSEAAQMMGGDM
+1816 MSDAAQMMGGDM

-1837 QQVKYLTGLESM
+1837 QQVKYLTGLEGM
-1849 LKAMAA
+1849 LKALAA
-1855 MDGLSAKAGIAF
+1855 MDGLNAEAGIAF
-1867 TYTVNGEPNEVKA
+1867 TYTVNGEPNDVKA
-1880 GEILKTWQGLDD
+1880 GKILETWQNLP
-1892 LDKQKEFKAAF
+1892 KEEQKEFEIAF
-1903 KATYSVEF
+1903 KETYAVEF
-1911 NETNASILDMFFGK
+1911 NDANAKILDRYFG
-1925 ESQKKMSMMT
+1925 EDSRNKMSMMT
-1935 QDQVMSWT
+1935 KDQVRSWT
-1943 QTVYS
+1943 EYVYS
-1948 LMDPTTSP
+1948 LMDPATSP
-1956 LYKDGKLIGDW
+1956 LYKDGKLISNWGSVWEDYFNSG
-1967 RTVLDSVFS
+1967 LD
-1976 SALAAI
+1976 AI

-1995 DKVFGSGTTITLT
+1995 EAAFGNK
-2008 DGPTIE
+2008 DGSVSLDGIE
-2014 YKLDTENAKITITD
+2014 IKYNLSDSKIVITD
-2028 AGGLDQTTLQTKLNE
+2028 ANGLKPDVLQEKLNSY
-2043 QLVARGLSLDNG
+2043 LADKGLSVVAGENP
-2055 TTLEGGGFEFTI
+2055 LEFNI

-2095 KGQIEAIGDMKVTPT
+2095 KGQIEAIGDMSVSPT

-2123 AVSLLNSLK
+2123 AVSLLNRLK

-2140 TGSGD
+2140 TGNGD
-2145 KTGGTGSFTGTIG
+2145 TTSGTGSFTGTIG
-2158 NAFADG
+2158 KAFADG

-2239 MNSGPAMAGGNISA
+2239 MSSGPAMASGNISA

-2347 IQKVLLDYQ
+2347 IHKILLDYQ

-2365 LINNDRIW
+2365 IINNDRIW

-2635 EILKFIQGNTTD
+2635 EILKFIQGNATD

-2660 TDWAKKIGI
+2660 TEWAKKIGI
-2669 YTEDRQYQNYSKD
+2669 YTEDRQYKNYSKD

-2703 SVFDSLSDADRK
+2703 SVFDNLSDADRK
-2715 EIQDAYVST
+2715 EIQNAYVST
-2724 YADAM
+2724 YAEAM

-2743 KEMAAQLSNKQKATE
+2743 KEMAAQLSNKQKAAE

-2775 KKETQDY
+2775 KKESEDY

-2812 AGMKQAD
+2812 AGIKQAD

>member
-1 MTVAIRAFR
+1 
-10 MEMEQASHVTDVYS
+10 
-24 KVAAVTASDTEELIT
+24 
-39 AMSKTASSAEAVGSS
+39 
-54 FENTTAMLAVMIEST
+54 
-69 RESATNIGSAM
+69 
-80 KSIISRYGEM
+80 
-90 KTGSTTDAEGEAI
+90 
-103 AYNKVDTALQSIG
+103 
-116 MTLKDTNGQFRDFD
+116 
-130 DVIEELASK
+130 
-139 WDTLSSVQQRYIAT
+139 
-153 IFAGNR
+153 
-159 QQSRFLALVSNYDR
+159 
-173 YMEVS
+173 MEVQD
-178 AAAAN
+178 AAAN

-252 ISSLR
+252 LSSLK
-257 LVGKTAVTTFTTT
+257 LVGKTAVTTFTTM

-282 TQIAASMVSK
+282 TQIASSMVSK
-292 MRAAGRDSS
+292 MRAAGRDSA
-301 LAVQQGAIEGQ
+301 LAVQQGAVQGQ
-312 QQTKNGVPAVGFNMD
+312 QQANTNVPVVGLNMN
-327 TKKGV
+327 TKKG
-332 KWAKGINIAAMAGAG
+332 KGMAIGANAAAFFGAG
-347 LSLVGTSIAADNAVA
+347 LSLAGTSVAADNALA
-362 GSLIT
+362 GSIMT
-367 AAGSVSSY
+367 GAGSTLSY
-375 GSQGAMIGA
+375 GAQGMMIGSA
-384 ALGHPV
+384 FAPGVGTIVGTV
-390 IGAIAG
+390 IGSII
-396 GIVGLFS
+396 GIVS
-403 QLPAFVDAMANQA
+403 QLPAIIDAYNNQA
-416 QEALDKATKN
+416 QEALDKAIKN
-426 AEEKNLARA
+426 AEEKNLERA
-435 QTAED
+435 QAAED

-479 PQLISGYTATGE
+479 PELVSGYTATGD
-491 AIVDVIGG
+491 AIVDVING
-499 TVDAEGL
+499 TVDAEAL
-506 LIQARKK
+506 LADARKQ
-513 AAAAALEAA
+513 AAQATLEAA
-522 QADLDKANKQATVD
+522 KAELEKANKQAAVD
-536 SANYEKY
+536 TQSYEKY
-543 AKYTKSTE
+543 AEVRNSFLSMFDWGTENNQVPDTAQLPTYNEFADRVEELNDGAMTLAKRDEYLKSLVLAIDNTAEYEKRLSDYYGRVNQPNGYADRYEAEYYAIIDQFNQEYGQKYGKLAST
-551 DYFSETLGISID
+551 
-563 KNKTNYTLED
+563 
-573 LQKVAIAIG
+573 
-582 DNVKNDYALA
+582 
-592 ELINATYANVKDTKL
+592 
-607 FAQYK
+607 
-612 NELSGIFSQ
+612 NELQ
-621 AGEGFAYDDKRG
+621 
-633 GASDYAILA
+633 ASDI
-642 LAALRASR
+642 RTVVSSIF
-650 DYEGQYYGDLR
+650 
-661 GTNAVQSLK
+661 T
-670 QRVGISAS
+670 
-678 LNDYLAQQNISGQ
+678 DYLADEQITGDWLRNNAVNSLVGQ
-691 WTKNNTISSLITNAF
+691 AFRKRIFDENGNVRNGYEGILDEKNDVNEEVAKGYAIQFYQDIESFLSSLTGSA
-706 TSQFFD
+706 
-712 ASGNLL
+712 L
-718 ETYKN
+718 ED
-723 LFDAEGNIDTTQI
+723 FVQIIEG
-736 TKIASSFIDKYNE
+736 
-749 LLEGLGEERLASLA
+749 
-763 SVIQGI
+763 V
-769 DKGEYTQQE
+769 DKGQYTQNQLADE
-778 LEKVLKDYGLTQ
+778 LEIYDVPY
-790 EQDAEIFGQLLA
+790 EIRRTLFA
-802 PITKAIER
+802 PINEVIER
-810 TKNKIEQSNFE
+810 TKEKIKASDFE
-821 IKNDGDLDSLLNRL
+821 IENIDDIDAVLETFPATVLN
-835 PSFVLDSLSSFI
+835 SLSSFMTD
-847 VSLENQ
+847 LQNK
-853 IENEKL
+853 IENKQI
-859 SQTQSDQI
+859 SQGQADKI
-867 LREYANFI
+867 LEEYIDFV
-875 NSIYSMPLSYA
+875 SSVFSSSSSLTYG
-886 QQNTAANII
+886 QQMTAANII
-895 ASGDMTTLVGQYQI
+895 SQGDMTTLLGQYQI
-909 QQQLNEALGSLAP
+909 QQQLNEALGTAAP
-922 KLVWKDEETDKWNSA
+922 ELVKKESGKWVSK

-950 TFSDSLATSVETFSD
+950 TFADSLATSVETFAD
-965 VFKNAASGFDF
+965 VFKNAASGFEF
-976 KDAQKIANKT
+976 KDALKIANKS

-994 TLTDGKW
+994 SFSEGKW
-1001 FINNNDI
+1001 LLNPNDA
-1008 STVLAAYQAERNDTL
+1008 SAVFTAYDAERADTL
-1023 ELLQQQQEQ
+1023 SFLQQQQKQDIDNIEAWANIYYDVDREILEQ
-1032 DINSINNWAAMY
+1032 DSEKQAYDAA
-1044 TSFGEDVP
+1044 S
-1052 SYMKEAYQ
+1052 
-1060 KDKQIMAAY
+1060 AAY
-1069 YDGAKA
+1069 NAYYKGAKA
-1075 YYAENY
+1075 YWA
-1081 KVDTA
+1081 
-1086 KFDEIAKTNPEAI
+1086 DEEKANPEEFDNLTVDKQAEI
-1099 AHAIEEYIQVSGEA
+1099 IEEYIKTSGEA
-1113 ATNAVTQYYD
+1113 ATTAVTQYYD
-1123 WLAEEAKK
+1123 WLKEEAQK
-1131 NVETANRANE
+1131 NVEAATRANE
-1141 IAQKAYGDRKDYIEA
+1141 IAKRAYGDRKDQIEA
-1156 FNVLKNKGGYKGFT
+1156 FNVLKNKGEYKGFT
-1170 KEEVAKLIGQGILT
+1170 PEEVEKLVSQKILT
-1184 EDQFIADGFG
+1184 EEQFTPDNFG
-1194 NFNLTYKAYRQALA
+1194 NFDLTQETYRQALA
-1208 NGAEWVAEQYD
+1208 AGSQALADQYD
-1219 IQLANATKQLGES
+1219 AQLADKAKQLVKQIRS
-1232 IKSIGKAT
+1232 LGKNVK
-1240 SLGTA
+1240 LGTA
-1245 TDVDW
+1245 SDTDW
-1250 QKIAQDLGFEKVG
+1250 YSIAKDILDTDDVNKAQIDI
-1263 DRALEAL
+1263 L
-1270 KNFFSAEDFDE
+1270 KNLFLSYSNDEAYFKNLFSVAKQFEIPEYDLYNYVKE
-1281 VTAQA
+1281 YV
-1286 IADASGRDIEEVRAL
+1286 IGASSGT
-1301 WESFANGIDL
+1301 
-1311 GAQDLQK
+1311 QDLQK
-1318 QILENYAKVLKG
+1318 QILDNYAKVLKG
-1330 ELTSADIAALDGE
+1330 ELTQEDINALDGE
-1343 VGAAVQEFAENTQTQ
+1343 VGTKVQEFAKNTQTQ
-1358 ISEYIKELLKNS
+1358 ISEYIKELLAS
-1370 SMSFSDMVS
+1370 TSMSFSEMVS
-1379 SLSSVYKDQLEEIKP
+1379 SLSSVYKYQLEKDNP

-1404 NTRMSSSQAS
+1404 NTRMSSSQAG
-1414 QMLAELNLLFGEEK
+1414 QMLAELNLLLGNGEEK
-1428 YTAGDLFAYNI
+1428 YKANEIFSYNI
-1439 ADQTYSLIGKQY
+1439 ADQTYSLIGEQY
-1451 ERIYQDFQQKIDDK
+1451 QKIYNNFEDAIK
-1465 TTDPQRKAQLE
+1465 NAPE
-1476 NFLPLLQSAASEAFF
+1476 NSDEKKRLQNYFDQLQSAAGEALY
-1491 TSAQSASETV
+1491 TNAQSASEAI

-1510 TFKDIQSIYS
+1510 TFKDIQDIYS
-1520 ELGGNITAADASAKA
+1520 GLGGYISAADAA
-1535 AELNKLDPWNR
+1535 AEAAKLNKLANPWDR
-1546 INKLIGIYS
+1546 IEELIQIYS
-1555 EFGVTLDASKYNE
+1555 NFGVTLDASKYNE
-1568 IVNTVFDSIL
+1568 IVNTVFDSIIT
-1578 SAISNA
+1578 AISNA

-1670 IEEEIERI
+1670 IENEIERI
-1678 QEKLSGLSKEPDKT
+1678 QDALVGLEDSPKKD

-1783 RKTISDFANAVVLS
+1783 GKTISDFANAVVLS

-1855 MDGLSAKAGIAF
+1855 IDGLNAEADIAF
-1867 TYTVNGEPNEVKA
+1867 TFTYDGVENNVEFGK
-1880 GEILKTWQGLDD
+1880 ILDTWKNLPDD
-1892 LDKQKEFKAAF
+1892 GKKEFEAAF
-1903 KATYSVEF
+1903 KETYAVEF
-1911 NETNASILDMFFGK
+1911 NQANANILDLYFG
-1925 ESQKKMSMMT
+1925 EDSRNKMSMMT
-1935 QDQVMSWT
+1935 KDQVRSWT
-1943 QTVYS
+1943 EYVYS
-1948 LMDPTTSP
+1948 LMDPATSP
-1956 LYKDGKLIGDW
+1956 LYKDGKLISNWENLWKGYFD
-1967 RTVLDSVFS
+1967 
-1976 SALAAI
+1976 AGLAAI
-1982 DTSAYEKMLQDKI
+1982 DTSEYEQMLKDKI
-1995 DKVFGSGTTITLT
+1995 KAVFGEVETVTLDGGVEIKYDLESSKITVID
-2008 DGPTIE
+2008 DGGLKE
-2014 YKLDTENAKITITD
+2014 DALRAKINEKL
-2028 AGGLDQTTLQTKLNE
+2028 APQGLMLGE
-2043 QLVARGLSLDNG
+2043 G
-2055 TTLEGGGFEFTI
+2055 TPLKGGGFEFTI
-2067 KPIVESG
+2067 KSTVEPG
-2074 ATQELVSEKAAAE
+2074 ASQQLVSATAVEE
-2087 AKSLLDDI
+2087 AKTQLSDVRQ
-2095 KGQIEAIGDMKVTPT
+2095 QIEDIGKLSVSPT
-2110 VSIAVKGLLGLVT
+2110 VSITIVGLAALERT
-2123 AVSLLNSLK
+2123 ASLLAQIGAKSGVSL
-2132 GKTGVNVG
+2132 
-2140 TGSGD
+2140 GSGFLS
-2145 KTGGTGSFTGTIG
+2145 GGGLNAFTGTIG
-2158 NAFADG
+2158 KAFADG

-2239 MNSGPAMAGGNISA
+2239 ISSGPAMAGGNSNISA

-2283 GGGGGGDKTA
+2283 GGGGGGDKAA

-2347 IQKVLLDYQ
+2347 IHKILLDYQ

-2455 LYDTVHATKQTVEK
+2455 LYDTVHQTKQTVEK

-2548 QRQLSLLRRSGGS
+2548 QRQLALLRRSGGS

-2635 EILKFIQGNTTD
+2635 EILKFIQGNAID

-2724 YADAM
+2724 YAEAM
-2729 LRGADETAANEQAA
+2729 LRGADEISANEQAA
-2743 KEMAAQLSNKQKATE
+2743 KEMAAQLSNKQKAAE

-2775 KKETQDY
+2775 KKESEDY
-2782 THWTFTFNGK
+2782 THWTFTFNRK
-2792 KYAHY
+2792 KHY
-2797 TSKANAENKIKALME
+2797 HLASKAKAESEIASLSKALNDKALSLYRQGIIKKEEYDYRLKANAGLTQSAIKS
-2812 AGMKQAD
+2812 
-2819 KDLEEGKITMNAH
+2819 
-2832 AQKYGFWQN
+2832 
-2841 MANQAKKT
+2841 

>member
-1 MTVAIRAFR
+1 
-10 MEMEQASHVTDVYS
+10 
-24 KVAAVTASDTEELIT
+24 
-39 AMSKTASSAEAVGSS
+39 
-54 FENTTAMLAVMIEST
+54 
-69 RESATNIGSAM
+69 
-80 KSIISRYGEM
+80 
-90 KTGSTTDAEGEAI
+90 
-103 AYNKVDTALQSIG
+103 
-116 MTLKDTNGQFRDFD
+116 
-130 DVIEELASK
+130 
-139 WDTLSSVQQRYIAT
+139 
-153 IFAGNR
+153 
-159 QQSRFLALVSNYDR
+159 
-173 YMEVS
+173 MEVS

-215 SLANGETFGGAIEGI
+215 SLANGGTFGGAIEGI

-312 QQTKNGVPAVGFNMD
+312 QQTKNGVPVVGFNMN
-327 TKKGV
+327 TQKGV
-332 KWAKGINIAAMAGAG
+332 RWAKGINIAAMAGAG
-347 LSLVGTSIAADNAVA
+347 LSLVGTSVAADNAVA
-362 GSLIT
+362 GSLMT

-396 GIVGLFS
+396 GIVGLFT
-403 QLPAFVDAMANQA
+403 QLPAFVSALANQA
-416 QEALDKATKN
+416 QEALDKATKK
-426 AEEKNLARA
+426 AEEKNLERA
-435 QTAED
+435 QAAED

-479 PQLISGYTATGE
+479 PELISGYTTTGD
-491 AIVDVIGG
+491 AIVDVING
-499 TVDAEGL
+499 TVDAEAL
-506 LIQARKK
+506 LMQARKQ

-522 QADLDKANKQATVD
+522 EADLNRANKQAAVD
-536 SANYEKY
+536 SGNYEKY
-543 AKYTKSTE
+543 SKYVNTAE
-551 DYFSETLGISID
+551 EYFQNTLGITID
-563 KNKTNYTLED
+563 DNKTSFTIKE
-573 LQKVAIAIG
+573 LQAIAQAMQ
-582 DNVKNDYALA
+582 DNVYDYNQIAELVTATSKNVETTQLFEEYYNQFNKMLSELTVSDPNQQRAYAHVPAALA
-592 ELINATYANVKDTKL
+592 GLL
-607 FAQYK
+607 
-612 NELSGIFSQ
+612 
-621 AGEGFAYDDKRG
+621 
-633 GASDYAILA
+633 
-642 LAALRASR
+642 ASR
-650 DYEGQYYGDLR
+650 GYKEQYYGELVQ
-661 GTNAVQSLK
+661 TNATQSLK
-670 QRVGISAS
+670 QHVGIAAG
-678 LNDYLAQQNISGQ
+678 LNQYIAESGINGD

-712 ASGNLL
+712 EQGNLL
-718 ETYKN
+718 ERYKN

-736 TKIASSFIDKYNE
+736 TKIASSFIDRYNE

-778 LEKVLKDYGLTQ
+778 LERVLKDYGLTQ

-853 IENEKL
+853 IENEKI
-859 SQTQSDQI
+859 SQSQGDQI
-867 LREYANFI
+867 LREYVDFI

-895 ASGDMTTLVGQYQI
+895 ASGDMTTLIGQYQI

-922 KLVWKDEETDKWNSA
+922 TLVWKDEETGKWNSA
-937 VGTAVDNVVLSYQ
+937 VGAAVDNVVLSYQ
-950 TFSDSLATSVETFSD
+950 TFADSLVTSVETFAD
-965 VFKNAASGFDF
+965 IFKNAASGFDF

-1001 FINNNDI
+1001 FINNNDMGA
-1008 STVLAAYQAERNDTL
+1008 VLAAYDAERADTL
-1023 ELLQQQQEQ
+1023 DMLRQQQQQ
-1032 DINSINNWAAMY
+1032 DIDNFEAWINIY
-1044 TSFGEDVP
+1044 HDVDRGVLDQD
-1052 SYMKEAYQ
+1052 SEKQAY
-1060 KDKQIMAAY
+1060 DA
-1069 YDGAKA
+1069 AKA
-1075 YYAENY
+1075 TYSTYYEGVKAYWAEKNQQEPSS
-1081 KVDTA
+1081 
-1086 KFDEIAKTNPEAI
+1086 FDALSIDAREK
-1099 AHAIEEYIQVSGEA
+1099 AIEEYIQVSGEA
-1113 ATNAVTQYYD
+1113 ATNAVTQYYN
-1123 WLAEEAKK
+1123 WLAKEAQK

-1156 FNVLKNKGGYKGFT
+1156 FNVLKDKGGFTGFT
-1170 KEEVAKLIGQGILT
+1170 PEEVAKIVGQGILT
-1184 EDQFIADGFG
+1184 QNQFVADGFG
-1194 NFNLTYKAYRQALA
+1194 NFNLTQEAYRQALA
-1208 NGAEWVAEQYD
+1208 DGSAALADQYDAQMADKAKQLAEQ
-1219 IQLANATKQLGES
+1219 IRTLGKNTK
-1232 IKSIGKAT
+1232 
-1240 SLGTA
+1240 LGTA
-1245 TDVDW
+1245 SDTDWFSVAKEVFGTEEVSKS
-1250 QKIAQDLGFEKVG
+1250 Q
-1263 DRALEAL
+1263 LEAL
-1270 KNFFSAEDFDE
+1270 KTFFKNTSLSDAE
-1281 VTAQA
+1281 
-1286 IADASGRDIEEVRAL
+1286 IAAFAEYYDIP
-1301 WESFANGIDL
+1301 ESVIRNAYGEYAKGAAL

-1330 ELTSADIAALDGE
+1330 ELTSADIATMDGE
-1343 VGAAVQEFAENTQTQ
+1343 VGAKVAAFKADTANRITT
-1358 ISEYIKELLKNS
+1358 YIQALLEDAS
-1370 SMSFSDMVS
+1370 SSFSDKVS
-1379 SLSSVYKDQLEEIKP
+1379 SLSSVYKDELDKAYP
-1394 SFSSPKLLAN
+1394 TFSSPEQIVK
-1404 NTRMSSSQAS
+1404 NTRMNSSQAA
-1414 QMLAELNLLFGEEK
+1414 QLRAELNMLFGMEK
-1428 YTAGDLFAYNI
+1428 YKFDDLFTYN
-1439 ADQTYSLIGKQY
+1439 ANDQTFSLMAGKGAEVMSALETFKSMVDGQTS
-1451 ERIYQDFQQKIDDK
+1451 DMIDSYIALF
-1465 TTDPQRKAQLE
+1465 RSLSSEASFA
-1476 NFLPLLQSAASEAFF
+1476 NAQSAA
-1491 TSAQSASETV
+1491 ETV
-1501 KKFATSTEM
+1501 KKYATSTEM

-1520 ELGGNITAADASAKA
+1520 EFGRSFPAAEAATRA
-1535 AELNKLDPWNR
+1535 AELNELDPWNR
-1546 INKLIGIYS
+1546 IQELIGIYS
-1555 EFGVTLDASKYNE
+1555 GFGVTLDSSKYNE

-1578 SAISNA
+1578 STISNA
-1584 LSKLSSGLSGKLSFS
+1584 VSKLSSGLSGTLSFS
-1599 DFQSLIDQGYVN
+1599 DFQTLIDQGFVK
-1611 ASQGRVGYNG
+1611 ASQGRVGYQG
-1621 ITLTNEGR
+1621 VRLDDEGR
-1629 QQYLTKLYQEAK
+1629 QQYLTKLYQQAS
-1641 QLGNT
+1641 QLG
-1646 QGLGDEIWSTLS
+1646 GAWGFGEEIWSTLS
-1658 DSQNQIF
+1658 SSQNKIF
-1665 DGYVE
+1665 DGYSE
-1670 IEEEIERI
+1670 IEDEIKRI
-1678 QEKLSGLSKEPDKT
+1678 QSELDGLSDQPKRDGLEA
-1692 NLQDYLALLNQ
+1692 YLALLNQ

-1714 AEFDFM
+1714 AEFDIF
-1720 GQESTDGLTKNFDKF
+1720 GQDSTNGLTKNFDKF
-1735 LSSIDTVKSAFSTL
+1735 LSSIDTIKSSFSTL

-1755 GYDQFYNMADFLEKF
+1755 GYDQFYNMVDFLGKF
-1770 ANNGELA
+1770 ASDGQ
-1777 SALDKK
+1777 LDTAVKEK
-1783 RKTISDFANAVVLS
+1783 GTTLSDFANTVVQS

-1808 IAAQLGVS
+1808 VAAQLGVS

-1837 QQVKYLTGLESM
+1837 QQVKYLTGLEGM
-1849 LKAMAA
+1849 LKALAA
-1855 MDGLSAKAGIAF
+1855 MDGLNAEAGIAF
-1867 TYTVNGEPNEVKA
+1867 TFTYDGVENNVEF
-1880 GEILKTWQGLDD
+1880 GEILDTWKNLPDD
-1892 LDKQKEFKAAF
+1892 GKKEFEAAF
-1903 KATYSVEF
+1903 KETYAVEF
-1911 NETNASILDMFFGK
+1911 NEANANILDLYFG
-1925 ESQKKMSMMT
+1925 EDSRNKMSMMT
-1935 QDQVMSWT
+1935 KDQVRSWT
-1943 QTVYS
+1943 EYVYS
-1948 LMDPTTSP
+1948 LMDPATSP
-1956 LYKDGKLIGDW
+1956 LYKDGKLISNWENLWKGYFD
-1967 RTVLDSVFS
+1967 
-1976 SALAAI
+1976 AGLAAI
-1982 DTSAYEKMLQDKI
+1982 DTSEYEQMLKDKI
-1995 DKVFGSGTTITLT
+1995 KAVFGEVETVTLDGGVKIKYNLKNSKITVID
-2008 DGPTIE
+2008 DGGLKE
-2014 YKLDTENAKITITD
+2014 DALRAKI
-2028 AGGLDQTTLQTKLNE
+2028 NE
-2043 QLVARGLSLDNG
+2043 QLATQGLMLGDR
-2055 TTLEGGGFEFTI
+2055 TPLEGGGLEFTI
-2067 KPIVESG
+2067 KSIVEPS
-2074 ATQELVSEKAAAE
+2074 AAQSLVSTTAVEE
-2087 AKSLLDDI
+2087 AKTQLSDV
-2095 KGQIEAIGDMKVTPT
+2095 KQQIEDIGKLSVSPT
-2110 VSIAVKGLLGLVT
+2110 VSITIVGLAALERT
-2123 AVSLLNSLK
+2123 ASLLAQISAK
-2132 GKTGVNVG
+2132 GGVKL
-2140 TGSGD
+2140 GSGFLS
-2145 KTGGTGSFTGTIG
+2145 GSGANAFTGTIG
-2158 NAFADG
+2158 KAFADG

-2239 MNSGPAMAGGNISA
+2239 MSSGPAMASGNISA

-2283 GGGGGGDKTA
+2283 GGGGGGDKAA

-2548 QRQLSLLRRSGGS
+2548 QRQLALLRRSGGS

-2635 EILKFIQGNTTD
+2635 EILKFIQGNAID

-2703 SVFDSLSDADRK
+2703 SVFDSLSNADRK

-2724 YADAM
+2724 YAEAM

-2743 KEMAAQLSNKQKATE
+2743 KEMAAQLSNKQKAAE

-2775 KKETQDY
+2775 KKESQDY

-2792 KYAHY
+2792 KHY
-2797 TSKANAENKIKALME
+2797 HLASKAKAESEIASLSKALNDKALSLYRQGIIKKEEYDYRLKANAGLTQNAIKS
-2812 AGMKQAD
+2812 
-2819 KDLEEGKITMNAH
+2819 
-2832 AQKYGFWQN
+2832 
-2841 MANQAKKT
+2841 

>member
-1 MTVAIRAFR
+1 
-10 MEMEQASHVTDVYS
+10 
-24 KVAAVTASDTEELIT
+24 
-39 AMSKTASSAEAVGSS
+39 
-54 FENTTAMLAVMIEST
+54 
-69 RESATNIGSAM
+69 
-80 KSIISRYGEM
+80 
-90 KTGSTTDAEGEAI
+90 
-103 AYNKVDTALQSIG
+103 
-116 MTLKDTNGQFRDFD
+116 
-130 DVIEELASK
+130 
-139 WDTLSSVQQRYIAT
+139 
-153 IFAGNR
+153 
-159 QQSRFLALVSNYDR
+159 
-173 YMEVS
+173 MEVS

-215 SLANGETFGGAIEGI
+215 SLANGGTFGGAIEGI

-312 QQTKNGVPAVGFNMD
+312 QQTKNGVPVVGFNMD

-332 KWAKGINIAAMAGAG
+332 RWAKGINIAAMAGAG
-347 LSLVGTSIAADNAVA
+347 LSLVSTSVAADNAVA
-362 GSLIT
+362 GSLMT

-435 QTAED
+435 QAAED

-479 PQLISGYTATGE
+479 PELISGYTATGD
-491 AIVDVIGG
+491 AIVEVIDGTVNAEALLADARKQSAQA
-499 TVDAEGL
+499 TVDA
-506 LIQARKK
+506 AK
-513 AAAAALEAA
+513 AELER
-522 QADLDKANKQATVD
+522 ANKQANVDEEAYNKYTEAEEKFYSDFNVPEGSKLSDYTSFKNYILQTQQNVPEGLVDKDESAFISAYTSQWMALLDTLGSTIKDTSEIDKIIENADRLSDNDYFDKLYNAIVSQFYLEKKQAGGQLSSTQELQASDQRTVVSSLFTKYLADNQITGDWLQNNTVNSLVGQAFRNRIFDEQGNIREDIDILDENNQIVD
-536 SANYEKY
+536 SKVKEIAQKFYNEYSAFLSSLTGSTLTNFEQL
-543 AKYTKSTE
+543 TKNTKNGS
-551 DYFSETLGISID
+551 YSE
-563 KNKTNYTLED
+563 
-573 LQKVAIAIG
+573 LQLIE
-582 DNVKNDYALA
+582 
-592 ELINATYANVKDTKL
+592 ELQNFDEIPDEIYAN
-607 FAQYK
+607 
-612 NELSGIFSQ
+612 
-621 AGEGFAYDDKRG
+621 
-633 GASDYAILA
+633 
-642 LAALRASR
+642 
-650 DYEGQYYGDLR
+650 
-661 GTNAVQSLK
+661 LK
-670 QRVGISAS
+670 QNIEQTRERFQNKIKQASFISKEP
-678 LNDYLAQQNISGQ
+678 D
-691 WTKNNTISSLITNAF
+691 
-706 TSQFFD
+706 
-712 ASGNLL
+712 NLL
-718 ETYKN
+718 
-723 LFDAEGNIDTTQI
+723 
-736 TKIASSFIDKYNE
+736 
-749 LLEGLGEERLASLA
+749 
-763 SVIQGI
+763 
-769 DKGEYTQQE
+769 
-778 LEKVLKDYGLTQ
+778 
-790 EQDAEIFGQLLA
+790 
-802 PITKAIER
+802 
-810 TKNKIEQSNFE
+810 
-821 IKNDGDLDSLLNRL
+821 
-835 PSFVLDSLSSFI
+835 VLDALYYDIPPIIQNKLSEYI
-847 VSLENQ
+847 TYLEEQ
-853 IENEKL
+853 IENG
-859 SQTQSDQI
+859 QITQG
-867 LREYANFI
+867 YASNLFFNYADFI
-875 NSIYSMPLSYA
+875 NSIYSSDKLGSA
-886 QQNTAANII
+886 QKNTAANII
-895 ASGDMTTLVGQYQI
+895 ASGDMTTLIGQYQI
-909 QQQLNEALGSLAP
+909 QQQLNEALGKQAP
-922 KLVWKDEETDKWNSA
+922 QLIQKEGDTWVSK
-937 VGTAVDNVVLSYQ
+937 VGTAVDNVILSYQ
-950 TFSDSLATSVETFSD
+950 TFADSLATSVETFAD

-1008 STVLAAYQAERNDTL
+1008 SAVLASYDAERADTL
-1023 ELLQQQQEQ
+1023 SMLKQQQQQ
-1032 DINSINNWAAMY
+1032 DIDNFEAWINIYHDVDRGVLDQDSEKQAYDAA
-1044 TSFGEDVP
+1044 
-1052 SYMKEAYQ
+1052 K
-1060 KDKQIMAAY
+1060 AAY
-1069 YDGAKA
+1069 STYYEGVKA
-1075 YYAENY
+1075 YWAEKNQQEP
-1081 KVDTA
+1081 A
-1086 KFDEIAKTNPEAI
+1086 SFDVLSIDAREK
-1099 AHAIEEYIQVSGEA
+1099 AIEEYIQVSGEA

-1123 WLAEEAKK
+1123 WLGKEAQK
-1131 NVETANRANE
+1131 NIETANRANE
-1141 IAQKAYGDRKDYIEA
+1141 IAQKAYGGRKDYIEA

-1170 KEEVAKLIGQGILT
+1170 PEEVAKLVGQEILT

-1194 NFNLTYKAYRQALA
+1194 NFNLTYEAYRQALA

-1245 TDVDW
+1245 TNTDW
-1250 QKIAQDLGFEKVG
+1250 QKIAQDLGFENVG
-1263 DRALEAL
+1263 ERALEAL
-1270 KNFFSAEDFDE
+1270 KNFFLAKDFDK

-1286 IADASGRDIEEVRAL
+1286 IATASGRSVEEVKAL
-1301 WESFANGIDL
+1301 WRTFANGIDL

-1318 QILENYAKVLKG
+1318 QKLENYAKVLKG
-1330 ELTSADIAALDGE
+1330 ELSAADIAAMGGKI
-1343 VGAAVQEFAENTQTQ
+1343 GAATANFAYEVEDQ
-1358 ISEYIKELLKNS
+1358 ITTYIQELLKDAS
-1370 SMSFSDMVS
+1370 SSFSDKVS
-1379 SLSSVYKDQLEEIKP
+1379 SLSSVYKDELDKAYP
-1394 SFSSPKLLAN
+1394 SFSSPEQIVK
-1404 NTRMSSSQAS
+1404 NTRLNSSQAA
-1414 QMLAELNLLFGEEK
+1414 QLRAELNMLFGMEK
-1428 YTAGDLFAYNI
+1428 YKFNDLFTYN
-1439 ADQTYSLIGKQY
+1439 ANDQTFSLITSNINAAMSELEAFKSTADEQTSAMIDSY
-1451 ERIYQDFQQKIDDK
+1451 IALFQS
-1465 TTDPQRKAQLE
+1465 L
-1476 NFLPLLQSAASEAFF
+1476 SSEAFF
-1491 TSAQSASETV
+1491 TNAQSAAETV
-1501 KKFATSTEM
+1501 KKYATSTQM

-1520 ELGGNITAADASAKA
+1520 ELGGSLPAADAAAKA

-1546 INKLIGIYS
+1546 IEALVKIYS
-1555 EFGVTLDASKYNE
+1555 DFGIALDESKYTE

-1578 SAISNA
+1578 STISNA
-1584 LSKLSSGLSGKLSFS
+1584 VSKLSSGLSGTLSFS
-1599 DFQSLIDQGYVN
+1599 DFQALIDQGFVN
-1611 ASQGRVGYNG
+1611 ASQGRVGYQG
-1621 ITLTNEGR
+1621 VRLTNEGR
-1629 QQYLTKLYQEAK
+1629 QQYLTKLYQQASE
-1641 QLGNT
+1641 LGGT
-1646 QGLGDEIWSTLS
+1646 WGLGEEIWSTLS
-1658 DSQNQIF
+1658 SSQNKIF

-1670 IEEEIERI
+1670 IEDEIKRVQSE
-1678 QEKLSGLSKEPDKT
+1678 LDGLSDQPKRDGLEA
-1692 NLQDYLALLNQ
+1692 YLALLNQ

-1714 AEFDFM
+1714 AEFDIF
-1720 GQESTDGLTKNFDKF
+1720 GQDSTNGLTKNFDKF
-1735 LSSIDTVKSAFSTL
+1735 LSSIDTIKSSFSTL

-1755 GYDQFYNMADFLEKF
+1755 GYDQFYNMVDFLGKF
-1770 ANNGELA
+1770 ASDGQLA
-1777 SALDKK
+1777 TALEEKG
-1783 RKTISDFANAVVLS
+1783 TTLSDFANTVVQS

-1808 IAAQLGVS
+1808 VAAQLGVS
-1816 MSEAAQMMGGDM
+1816 MSDAAQMMGGDM
-1828 EQGLKAVAE
+1828 EKGLKAVAE

-1849 LKAMAA
+1849 LKA
-1855 MDGLSAKAGIAF
+1855 LSALDGTQAETGIAF
-1867 TYTVNGEPNEVKA
+1867 TYTVDGVPNKVEA
-1880 GEILKTWQGLDD
+1880 GKILETWQKLP
-1892 LDKQKEFKAAF
+1892 DKDKKEFVAAF
-1903 KATYSVEF
+1903 KETYTFEF
-1911 NETNASILDMFFGK
+1911 NEANASILDLYFGE

-1935 QDQVMSWT
+1935 QDQVMAWT
-1943 QTVYS
+1943 EQVFS
-1948 LMDPTTSP
+1948 FMDPTTSP
-1956 LYKDGKLIGDW
+1956 LYKDGKLIENWQQVYEKIFND
-1967 RTVLDSVFS
+1967 
-1976 SALAAI
+1976 ALAAF
-1982 DTSAYEKMLQDKI
+1982 DTSAYEQMLKDKI
-1995 DKVFGSGTTITLT
+1995 DDVLGKGTTITLT

-2014 YKLDTENAKITITD
+2014 YSLDTDNSKIIIKDAK
-2028 AGGLDQTTLQTKLNE
+2028 GLDQATLQAKLNE
-2043 QLVARGLSLDNG
+2043 QLKAQGLSLNSG
-2055 TTLEGGGFEFTI
+2055 TKLDGGGFEFTI
-2067 KPIVESG
+2067 TSTVAPGS
-2074 ATQELVSEKAAAE
+2074 TQELVSAQAVSD
-2087 AKSLLDDI
+2087 AKTQLDDV
-2095 KGQIEAIGDMKVTPT
+2095 KTQIEDIGKMNVSPT
-2110 VSIAVKGLLGLVT
+2110 VSITIVGLTALERAAALLKQLGNKGGSLGAGLL
-2123 AVSLLNSLK
+2123 
-2132 GKTGVNVG
+2132 
-2140 TGSGD
+2140 SG
-2145 KTGGTGSFTGTIG
+2145 GAQAFTGTINSIG
-2158 NAFADG
+2158 PAFADG
-2164 SLGRLRYGA
+2164 SLGRLRAGA
-2173 ARAQET
+2173 SMTQKT

-2203 EFVKLP
+2203 EFVNLP

-2347 IQKVLLDYQ
+2347 IHKILLDYQ

-2635 EILKFIQGNTTD
+2635 EILKFIQGNATD

-2669 YTEDRQYQNYSKD
+2669 YTEDRQYQNYSKE

-2692 VWGNKNLASLK
+2692 VWGNKNLAGLK
-2703 SVFDSLSDADRK
+2703 SVFDNLSDADRK
-2715 EIQDAYVST
+2715 EIQDAYIST

-2743 KEMAAQLSNKQKATE
+2743 KEMAAQLSNKQKVAE

-2775 KKETQDY
+2775 KKESQDY

-2797 TSKANAENKIKALME
+2797 TSKANAENKIKDLME

>member
-252 ISSLR
+252 LSSLK
-257 LVGKTAVTTFTTT
+257 LVGKTAVTSFTTM

-292 MRAAGRDSS
+292 MHAAGRDSS
-301 LAVQQGAIEGQ
+301 LAVYQGAVEGQ
-312 QQTKNGVPAVGFNMD
+312 QKTKTNAPVVGFNMN

-332 KWAKGINIAAMAGAG
+332 NWAKGINAAAFVGAG
-347 LSLVGTSIAADNAVA
+347 LSMIGTSVAADNAVA
-362 GSLIT
+362 GSLMT

-396 GIVGLFS
+396 GIVGLFT
-403 QLPAFVDAMANQA
+403 QLPAFVSALANQA
-416 QEALDKATKN
+416 QEELDKATKK
-426 AEEKNLARA
+426 AEEKNLERA
-435 QTAED
+435 QAAED

-479 PQLISGYTATGE
+479 PELVSGYTATGD
-491 AIVDVIGG
+491 AIVDVING
-499 TVDAEGL
+499 TVDAEAL
-506 LIQARKK
+506 LTQARKQ

-522 QADLDKANKQATVD
+522 EADLNRANKQAAVD
-536 SANYEKY
+536 SGNYEKY
-543 AKYTKSTE
+543 QESANSAI
-551 DYFSETLGISID
+551 DFISQQLGVKID
-563 KNKTNYTLED
+563 KNKSTYTIDDLESLISSSYKIGNNYRYYQENFVSKVYKDVYDTDKYQEYLDYYKD
-573 LQKVAIAIG
+573 LLKTETG
-582 DNVKNDYALA
+582 FEYNDRFTRPQDLA
-592 ELINATYANVKDTKL
+592 V
-607 FAQYK
+607 
-612 NELSGIFSQ
+612 
-621 AGEGFAYDDKRG
+621 R
-633 GASDYAILA
+633 A
-642 LAALRASR
+642 LAAIQASNY
-650 DYEGQYYGDLR
+650 YESQYYGDLR
-661 GTNAVQSLK
+661 ATNATQSLK
-670 QRVGISAS
+670 QHVGISAG
-678 LNDYLAQQNISGQ
+678 LNQYMAESGINGD

-712 ASGNLL
+712 ENGNLL
-718 ETYKN
+718 EAYSE
-723 LFDAEGNIDTTQI
+723 LFDEEGQIDS
-736 TKIASSFIDKYNE
+736 TKISALASKFIDRYNE
-749 LLEGLGEERLASLA
+749 LLNGLGEDLDSFVQ
-763 SVIQGI
+763 VIENVN
-769 DKGEYTQQE
+769 KGQYTAEQ
-778 LEKVLKDYGLTQ
+778 LEKDLED
-790 EQDAEIFGQLLA
+790 FGIKKETDKELYNELLI
-802 PITKAIER
+802 PIQKAIER
-810 TKNKIEQSNFE
+810 TKNKITESGFIPE
-821 IKNDGDLDSLLNRL
+821 DKNLDNLLDAL
-835 PSFVLDSLSSFI
+835 PTTVLNSLSSFI
-847 VSLENQ
+847 TDLQNK
-853 IENEKL
+853 IENKQI
-859 SQTQSDQI
+859 SQGQAQKIFD
-867 LREYANFI
+867 EYKNFI
-875 NSIYSMPLSYA
+875 SGIFNSNLTYNQKM
-886 QQNTAANII
+886 TAANII
-895 ASGDMTTLVGQYQI
+895 SQGDMTTLLGQYQV
-909 QQQLNEALGSLAP
+909 QQQLNEALGTAAP
-922 KLVWKDEETDKWNSA
+922 QLVKKESGKWISK

-950 TFSDSLATSVETFSD
+950 TFADSLATSVETLSD
-965 VFKNAASGFDF
+965 VFKNASSGFEF

-986 GKRIDEIF
+986 GKGIKELF
-994 TLTDGKW
+994 SFTDGKW
-1001 FINNNDI
+1001 FINPEESGGILD
-1008 STVLAAYQAERNDTL
+1008 AYEAERTDTL
-1023 ELLQQQQEQ
+1023 EMLEQQ
-1032 DINSINNWAAMY
+1032 
-1044 TSFGEDVP
+1044 
-1052 SYMKEAYQ
+1052 KEADISSIKSWAGIYEAFNGNIDRMPSSGLRETYQ
-1060 KDKQIMAAY
+1060 AGAAVKDKYFNA
-1069 YDGAKA
+1069 AKA
-1075 YYAENY
+1075 YWEQQNKGSTITFEQLSTQDQA
-1081 KVDTA
+1081 A
-1086 KFDEIAKTNPEAI
+1086 
-1099 AHAIEEYIQVSGEA
+1099 AIEEYINYSTEA
-1113 ATNAVTQYYD
+1113 ATDAVNEYAD
-1123 WLAEEAKK
+1123 WLREEADK
-1131 NVETANRANE
+1131 NIKAAAQANA
-1141 IAQKAYGDRKDYIEA
+1141 IAQRAYGDRKDWIDA
-1156 FNVLKNKGGYKGFT
+1156 FNVLKNKGGNTGFT
-1170 KEEVAKLIGQGILT
+1170 PEEVQKIVSQGILT
-1184 EDQFIADGFG
+1184 EDQFTVDKFG
-1194 NFNLTYKAYRQALA
+1194 NFNLTKENYRKALIAGSQALA
-1208 NGAEWVAEQYD
+1208 DQYDAQMADKAKQLAEQVR
-1219 IQLANATKQLGES
+1219 TLG
-1232 IKSIGKAT
+1232 KSVK
-1240 SLGTA
+1240 LGTA
-1245 TDVDW
+1245 SDTDWYSIAKDVLGTEEVSKT
-1250 QKIAQDLGFEKVG
+1250 QKDILKNLFLSYSNDEAYFKNLVSIAQQFGIPAQDLYEYVKEFVVG
-1263 DRALEAL
+1263 
-1270 KNFFSAEDFDE
+1270 S
-1281 VTAQA
+1281 
-1286 IADASGRDIEEVRAL
+1286 
-1301 WESFANGIDL
+1301 SFGV
-1311 GAQDLQK
+1311 QDLQK
-1318 QILENYAKVLKG
+1318 QILDNYAKVLKG
-1330 ELTSADIAALDGE
+1330 ELTKEDIAALDGE
-1343 VGAAVQEFAENTQTQ
+1343 VGAAVQEFADDTSNQ
-1358 ISEYIKELLKNS
+1358 ISKYIEALLKSS
-1370 SMSFSDMVS
+1370 SMSFSEMVS
-1379 SLSSVYKDQLEEIKP
+1379 NLSSVYKYRLEEANP

-1404 NTRMSSSQAS
+1404 NTRMNSSQAG
-1414 QMLAELNLLFGEEK
+1414 QMLAELNLLLGNGEEK
-1428 YTAGDLFAYNI
+1428 YKAEEIFSYNI
-1439 ADQTYSLIGKQY
+1439 ADQTYSLMGEWSQAIF
-1451 ERIYQDFQQKIDDK
+1451 EDFKDAINNA
-1465 TTDPQRKAQLE
+1465 PE
-1476 NFLPLLQSAASEAFF
+1476 NSDEKKRLQNYFDQLQSDAGEAFF
-1491 TSAQSASETV
+1491 INAQSASETI

-1520 ELGGNITAADASAKA
+1520 ELGGNISAADAAATA
-1535 AELNKLDPWNR
+1535 AELNELDPWKR
-1546 INKLIGIYS
+1546 IPKLVEIYS
-1555 EFGVTLDASKYNE
+1555 GFGVTLDASKYNE

-1599 DFQSLIDQGYVN
+1599 DFQSLIDQGYVK

-1678 QEKLSGLSKEPDKT
+1678 QEKLSRLSKGPDKT

-1720 GQESTDGLTKNFDKF
+1720 GQEPTDGLTKNFDKF

-1755 GYDQFYNMADFLEKF
+1755 GYDQFYNMVDFLDKF
-1770 ANNGELA
+1770 ANNGQLA
-1777 SALDKK
+1777 SALHDKGQS
-1783 RKTISDFANAVVLS
+1783 ISDFANAVVLS

-1808 IAAQLGVS
+1808 VAAQLGVS

-1837 QQVKYLTGLESM
+1837 QQVKYLTGLEGM
-1849 LKAMAA
+1849 LKALAA
-1855 MDGLSAKAGIAF
+1855 MDGLNAEADIAF
-1867 TYTVNGEPNEVKA
+1867 TFTYDGVENNVEFGK
-1880 GEILKTWQGLDD
+1880 ILDTWKNLPDD
-1892 LDKQKEFKAAF
+1892 GKKEFKVAF
-1903 KATYSVEF
+1903 EETYAVEF
-1911 NETNASILDMFFGK
+1911 NEANANILDLYFG
-1925 ESQKKMSMMT
+1925 EDSRNKMSMMT
-1935 QDQVMSWT
+1935 KDQVRSWT
-1943 QTVYS
+1943 EYVYS
-1948 LMDPTTSP
+1948 LMDPATSP
-1956 LYKDGKLIGDW
+1956 LYKDGKLISNWENLWKDYFDAG
-1967 RTVLDSVFS
+1967 
-1976 SALAAI
+1976 LAAI
-1982 DTSAYEKMLQDKI
+1982 DTSAYEEKLKNKI
-1995 DKVFGSGTTITLT
+1995 EAAFGNK
-2008 DGPTIE
+2008 DGSVSLDGIE
-2014 YKLDTENAKITITD
+2014 IKYDIGNAKITVTND
-2028 AGGLDQTTLQTKLNE
+2028 GGFDKEELKKKLDEKLAAQGLYVDYGENE
-2043 QLVARGLSLDNG
+2043 
-2055 TTLEGGGFEFTI
+2055 FEFTI
-2067 KPIVESG
+2067 KSIVEPG
-2074 ATQELVSEKAAAE
+2074 AAQSLVSEATVAE
-2087 AKSLLDDI
+2087 TKSQLD
-2095 KGQIEAIGDMKVTPT
+2095 KVEEWIEAIGDMNVSPT
-2110 VSIAVKGLLGLVT
+2110 VSIAVKGLLKLVT

-2132 GKTGVNVG
+2132 SKIGVNVG

-2145 KTGGTGSFTGTIG
+2145 TTGGTGSFTGTIG
-2158 NAFADG
+2158 KAFADG
-2164 SLGRLRYGA
+2164 SIGRLRYGA

-2347 IQKVLLDYQ
+2347 IHKILLDYQ

-2548 QRQLSLLRRSGGS
+2548 QRQLALLRRSGGS

-2628 VMANQKD
+2628 VMAGQKD
-2635 EILKFIQGNTTD
+2635 EILKFIQGNATD

-2692 VWGNKNLASLK
+2692 VWGNKNLAGLK

-2743 KEMAAQLSNKQKATE
+2743 KEMAAQLSNKQKAAE
-2758 QKPSAPTVETP
+2758 QKPSTPTVETP
-2769 APVPET
+2769 APATEAN
-2775 KKETQDY
+2775 KDASS
-2782 THWTFTFNGK
+2782 K
-2792 KYAHY
+2792 KYHVRY
-2797 TSKANAENKIKALME
+2797 TVYFVDGQSQDGAGSGNTPEAAKAAAEKYAKMKTKSPKTKIYQGGAPVRNIE
-2812 AGMKQAD
+2812 
-2819 KDLEEGKITMNAH
+2819 
-2832 AQKYGFWQN
+2832 Y
-2841 MANQAKKT
+2841 KKVAYY
-2849 IRSGKHSKGYIEGG
+2849 SEGG

>member
-1 MTVAIRAFR
+1 
-10 MEMEQASHVTDVYS
+10 
-24 KVAAVTASDTEELIT
+24 
-39 AMSKTASSAEAVGSS
+39 
-54 FENTTAMLAVMIEST
+54 
-69 RESATNIGSAM
+69 
-80 KSIISRYGEM
+80 
-90 KTGSTTDAEGEAI
+90 
-103 AYNKVDTALQSIG
+103 
-116 MTLKDTNGQFRDFD
+116 
-130 DVIEELASK
+130 
-139 WDTLSSVQQRYIAT
+139 
-153 IFAGNR
+153 
-159 QQSRFLALVSNYDR
+159 
-173 YMEVS
+173 MEVS

-292 MRAAGRDSS
+292 MRAAGKDSS
-301 LAVQQGAIEGQ
+301 LAVYQGAKEGQ
-312 QQTKNGVPAVGFNMD
+312 QQADTDVPVAGFNMN

-332 KWAKGINIAAMAGAG
+332 RWAKGINAAAFVGAG
-347 LSLVGTSIAADNAVA
+347 LSMAGTSVAADNAVA
-362 GSLIT
+362 GSLMT
-367 AAGSVSSY
+367 GAGSALSY

-396 GIVGLFS
+396 GIIGLFS
-403 QLPAFVDAMANQA
+403 QLPAFVSALANQA
-416 QEALDKATKN
+416 QEELDKATKK
-426 AEEKNLARA
+426 AEEKNLERA
-435 QTAED
+435 QAAED

-479 PQLISGYTATGE
+479 PELISGYTATGD
-491 AIVDVIGG
+491 AIVDVING
-499 TVDAEGL
+499 TVDAEEL
-506 LIQARKK
+506 LTQARKK
-513 AAAAALEAA
+513 SAAATLEAA
-522 QADLDKANKQATVD
+522 QASLNEANKQITVD
-536 SANYEKY
+536 EQKLQKYSSVTAEFSGYNLPDVFSQKDIISFLQDYYYGYVTADNKKTYGEDLKKAAVRGVGGTQEYHDLSNYYLSEIQRYQQENDVQYDETVARSVSNILAGYALSRKYEKQY
-543 AKYTKSTE
+543 QGTVSSAE
-551 DYFSETLGISID
+551 
-563 KNKTNYTLED
+563 NM
-573 LQKVAIAIG
+573 QR
-582 DNVKNDYALA
+582 LA
-592 ELINATYANVKDTKL
+592 QQT
-607 FAQYK
+607 
-612 NELSGIFSQ
+612 IF
-621 AGEGFAYDDKRG
+621 
-633 GASDYAILA
+633 
-642 LAALRASR
+642 
-650 DYEGQYYGDLR
+650 
-661 GTNAVQSLK
+661 
-670 QRVGISAS
+670 SAS
-678 LNDYLAQQNISGQ
+678 LSDYLIQ
-691 WTKNNTISSLITNAF
+691 KNDKSEWLNNATAYKTISEAF
-706 TSQFFD
+706 TSKFFD
-712 ASGNLL
+712 ATGNLL
-718 ETYKN
+718 AEYENIFDEEGNANPVMMQEEIASFLTKYN
-723 LFDAEGNIDTTQI
+723 LFLSTLTGDTLDDFEQIIKDTESGSYTARQLSAELSKFGDVPVEIISQFSKQLENTKERLQNKINSATFLSERGKESDTIQKLYTDVPPIIQNQ
-736 TKIASSFIDKYNE
+736 IASYITD
-749 LLEGLGEERLASLA
+749 LE
-763 SVIQGI
+763 
-769 DKGEYTQQE
+769 
-778 LEKVLKDYGLTQ
+778 
-790 EQDAEIFGQLLA
+790 EQI
-802 PITKAIER
+802 KN
-810 TKNKIEQSNFE
+810 NKITESAAQAFLV
-821 IKNDGDLDSLLNRL
+821 K
-835 PSFVLDSLSSFI
+835 
-847 VSLENQ
+847 
-853 IENEKL
+853 
-859 SQTQSDQI
+859 
-867 LREYANFI
+867 YANFI
-875 NSIYSMPLSYA
+875 NSIYSSSLSYS
-886 QQNTAANII
+886 QKNVAANII
-895 ASGDMTTLVGQYQI
+895 SQGDMTTLSGQYKI
-909 QQQLNEALGSLAP
+909 QQQLNEELGDLAP
-922 KLVWKDEETDKWNSA
+922 KLVFQDDNGKWVSV
-937 VGTAVDNVVLSYQ
+937 VGTAVENVVLSYQ
-950 TFSDSLATSVETFSD
+950 AFAEDLAASVKTLAD
-965 VFKNAASGFDF
+965 VFKNVSSGFELE
-976 KDAQKIANKT
+976 DAQKIADKV
-986 GKRIDEIF
+986 GESIESLFDFSE
-994 TLTDGKW
+994 GKW
-1001 FINNNDI
+1001 FIKQDSFDAIYKAYDKTNDEMKA
-1008 STVLAAYQAERNDTL
+1008 LL
-1023 ELLQQQQEQ
+1023 EQQNAVALEN
-1032 DINSINNWAAMY
+1032 IR
-1044 TSFGEDVP
+1044 
-1052 SYMKEAYQ
+1052 
-1060 KDKQIMAAY
+1060 AY
-1069 YDGAKA
+1069 YDTPEGEEASAEATLAYNTYLEGAKS
-1075 YYAENY
+1075 YYEKQNPGKA
-1081 KVDTA
+1081 
-1086 KFDEIAKTNPEAI
+1086 FDSLSKDLQIQAFNDYLNFVGESAI
-1099 AHAIEEYIQVSGEA
+1099 SA
-1113 ATNAVTQYYD
+1113 ATTQLE
-1123 WLAEEAKK
+1123 WLKEEVKKDAKAA
-1131 NVETANRANE
+1131 TQANE
-1141 IAQKAYGDRKDYIEA
+1141 IAKRAYGDRKDQIDA
-1156 FNVLKNKGGYKGFT
+1156 FNVLKNKGGNTGFT
-1170 KEEVAKLIGQGILT
+1170 PEEVQKIVSQGILT
-1184 EDQFIADGFG
+1184 EDQFTVDKFG
-1194 NFNLTYKAYRQALA
+1194 NFNLTKENYRKALAEGSQALA
-1208 NGAEWVAEQYD
+1208 DQYDAQLADKAKQLAEQVR
-1219 IQLANATKQLGES
+1219 TLG
-1232 IKSIGKAT
+1232 KNVK
-1240 SLGTA
+1240 LGTA
-1245 TDVDW
+1245 SDTDWFSVAKEIFGTEEVSEA
-1250 QKIAQDLGFEKVG
+1250 QKDILKNLFLSYGNDKEFFKNLISFALQFRIPVQDLYKYVKEF
-1263 DRALEAL
+1263 
-1270 KNFFSAEDFDE
+1270 
-1281 VTAQA
+1281 A
-1286 IADASGRDIEEVRAL
+1286 IGS
-1301 WESFANGIDL
+1301 SS
-1311 GAQDLQK
+1311 GAQDLQEK
-1318 QILENYAKVLKG
+1318 TLDYYAKVLKG

-1343 VGAAVQEFAENTQTQ
+1343 VGAAVQKFANDTSNQ
-1358 ISEYIKELLKNS
+1358 ISKYIQELLKS
-1370 SMSFSDMVS
+1370 TSMSFSDMVS
-1379 SLSSVYKDQLEEIKP
+1379 SLSSVYKDRLEKANP

-1404 NTRMSSSQAS
+1404 NTRMSSSQAG
-1414 QMLAELNLLFGEEK
+1414 QMLAELNLLLGNGEEK
-1428 YTAGDLFAYNI
+1428 YKANEIFSYNI
-1439 ADQTYSLIGKQY
+1439 ADQTYSLIGEQY
-1451 ERIYQDFQQKIDDK
+1451 QAIFKDFKDAID
-1465 TTDPQRKAQLE
+1465 KAPE
-1476 NFLPLLQSAASEAFF
+1476 NSDEKKRLQNYFDQLQSAASEAFF

-1520 ELGGNITAADASAKA
+1520 ELGGNITAADASVKA
-1535 AELNKLDPWNR
+1535 AELNKLADPWDR

-1555 EFGVTLDASKYNE
+1555 DFGVTLDAGKYNE

-1599 DFQSLIDQGYVN
+1599 DFQSLIDQGYVG

-1629 QQYLTKLYQEAK
+1629 QQYLTKLYQEASK
-1641 QLGNT
+1641 LGST

-1670 IEEEIERI
+1670 IEEEIKRI
-1678 QEKLSGLSKEPDKT
+1678 QDALVGLEDSPKKD
-1692 NLQDYLALLNQ
+1692 NLEDYLALLNQ

-1714 AEFDFM
+1714 AEFNFM

-1755 GYDQFYNMADFLEKF
+1755 GYDQFYNMVDFLDKF

-1777 SALDKK
+1777 NALHDKGQS
-1783 RKTISDFANAVVLS
+1783 INDFANAVVLS

-1808 IAAQLGVS
+1808 VAAQLGVS
-1816 MSEAAQMMGGDM
+1816 MSDAAQMMGGDM

-1837 QQVKYLTGLESM
+1837 QQVKYLTGLENM

-1855 MDGLSAKAGIAF
+1855 IDGLEADAEVAL
-1867 TYTVNGEPNEVKA
+1867 TYKVDGQEERQITFDNIWEQYSK
-1880 GEILKTWQGLDD
+1880 LDD
-1892 LDKQKEFKAAF
+1892 KTKKVVEIEFEAKYGYKLTELSAAIVERMGSLDFRKMMNGLSDEDALNIGATIQKW
-1903 KATYSVEF
+1903 
-1911 NETNASILDMFFGK
+1911 LDP
-1925 ESQKKMSMMT
+1925 SQ
-1935 QDQVMSWT
+1935 
-1943 QTVYS
+1943 
-1948 LMDPTTSP
+1948 SP
-1956 LYKDGKLIGDW
+1956 LYENGALIEGWQTQLEELFADIINGIGIESFSAVVAEKL
-1967 RTVLDSVFS
+1967 
-1976 SALAAI
+1976 SA
-1982 DTSAYEKMLQDKI
+1982 MLQAGFTGIEVGGESLQLTYEGSNIKVSVEDPEKTLLPEIEKEINKQLEQQGLKI
-1995 DKVFGSGTTITLT
+1995 GKTTTTDTGYTFSIISAVEPSGS
-2008 DGPTIE
+2008 
-2014 YKLDTENAKITITD
+2014 
-2028 AGGLDQTTLQTKLNE
+2028 QQ
-2043 QLVARGLSLDNG
+2043 
-2055 TTLEGGGFEFTI
+2055 F
-2067 KPIVESG
+2067 
-2074 ATQELVSEKAAAE
+2074 VSEEAATE

-2110 VSIAVKGLLGLVT
+2110 VKIVVDGLLKLIT
-2123 AVSLLNSLK
+2123 ATALLKNLSS
-2132 GKTGVNVG
+2132 KTGVNVG
-2140 TGSGD
+2140 TGGGD
-2145 KTGGTGSFTGTIG
+2145 TTGGTGSFTGTIG
-2158 NAFADG
+2158 KAFADG

-2283 GGGGGGDKTA
+2283 GGGGGGDKAA

-2548 QRQLSLLRRSGGS
+2548 QRQLALLRRSGGS
-2561 ASEIAS
+2561 ASEIAN

-2635 EILKFIQGNTTD
+2635 EILKFIQGNSID

-2669 YTEDRQYQNYSKD
+2669 YTEDRQYQNYSKE

-2692 VWGNKNLASLK
+2692 VWGNRNLASLK

-2715 EIQDAYVST
+2715 EIQNAYVST
-2724 YADAM
+2724 YAEAM

-2743 KEMAAQLSNKQKATE
+2743 KEMAAQLSNKQKAAE

-2775 KKETQDY
+2775 KKESQDY

-2797 TSKANAENKIKALME
+2797 ASKKTANDKIISLMNALNEQEKQKYNEGSINAIEYATRRAKNYNLANAAVRTL
-2812 AGMKQAD
+2812 A
-2819 KDLEEGKITMNAH
+2819 
-2832 AQKYGFWQN
+2832 
-2841 MANQAKKT
+2841 
-2849 IRSGKHSKGYIEGG
+2849 SGKHSKGYIEGG

>member
-1 MTVAIRAFR
+1 
-10 MEMEQASHVTDVYS
+10 
-24 KVAAVTASDTEELIT
+24 
-39 AMSKTASSAEAVGSS
+39 
-54 FENTTAMLAVMIEST
+54 
-69 RESATNIGSAM
+69 
-80 KSIISRYGEM
+80 
-90 KTGSTTDAEGEAI
+90 
-103 AYNKVDTALQSIG
+103 
-116 MTLKDTNGQFRDFD
+116 
-130 DVIEELASK
+130 
-139 WDTLSSVQQRYIAT
+139 
-153 IFAGNR
+153 
-159 QQSRFLALVSNYDR
+159 
-173 YMEVS
+173 MEVS

-215 SLANGETFGGAIEGI
+215 SLANGGTFGGAIEGI

-312 QQTKNGVPAVGFNMD
+312 QQTKNGVPVVGFNMD
-327 TKKGV
+327 TQKGV
-332 KWAKGINIAAMAGAG
+332 RWAKGINIAAMAGAG
-347 LSLVGTSIAADNAVA
+347 LSLVGTSVAADNAVA
-362 GSLIT
+362 GSLMT

-375 GSQGAMIGA
+375 GSQGAMLGA
-384 ALGHPV
+384 AFGHPV

-396 GIVGLFS
+396 GIIGLFS
-403 QLPAFVDAMANQA
+403 QLPAFVSAMANQA

-435 QTAED
+435 QAAED

-462 EAAKAFADAQK
+462 EAAQAFADAQK

-499 TVDAEGL
+499 TVDAEDL

-551 DYFSETLGISID
+551 DYLSETLGISID

-573 LQKVAIAIG
+573 LQKVATAIG
-582 DNVKNDYALA
+582 DNVKNDSALA
-592 ELINATYANVKDTKL
+592 ELINATFANVKDTKL
-607 FAQYK
+607 FAQYRD
-612 NELSGIFSQ
+612 ELSNIFSQ
-621 AGEGFAYDDKRG
+621 AGEEYAYNDKRFG
-633 GASDYAILA
+633 AASDYAILT

-712 ASGNLL
+712 AQGNLL

-736 TKIASSFIDKYNE
+736 TKIAASFIDRYNE

-778 LEKVLKDYGLTQ
+778 LENVLKDYGLTQ
-790 EQDAEIFGQLLA
+790 EQDAEIFGQLIA

-821 IKNDGDLDSLLNRL
+821 IKNDGDIDSLLNRL

-853 IENEKL
+853 IKNEKI
-859 SQTQSDQI
+859 SQSQGDQI
-867 LREYANFI
+867 LREYVDFI
-875 NSIYSMPLSYA
+875 NSIYSLPISYA

-895 ASGDMTTLVGQYQI
+895 ASGDMTTLIGQYQI
-909 QQQLNEALGSLAP
+909 QQQLNEALGKQAP
-922 KLVWKDEETDKWNSA
+922 QLIQKEGDTWVSK
-937 VGTAVDNVVLSYQ
+937 VGTAVDNVILSYQ
-950 TFSDSLATSVETFSD
+950 TFADSLATSVETFAD

-1001 FINNNDI
+1001 FINNDDI
-1008 STVLAAYQAERNDTL
+1008 SAVLASYDAERADTL
-1023 ELLQQQQEQ
+1023 SMLKQQQQQ
-1032 DINSINNWAAMY
+1032 DIDNFEAWINIYHDVDRGVLDQDSEKQAYDAA
-1044 TSFGEDVP
+1044 
-1052 SYMKEAYQ
+1052 K
-1060 KDKQIMAAY
+1060 AAY
-1069 YDGAKA
+1069 STYYEGVKA
-1075 YYAENY
+1075 YWAEKNQQEPSS
-1081 KVDTA
+1081 
-1086 KFDEIAKTNPEAI
+1086 FDALSIDAREK
-1099 AHAIEEYIQVSGEA
+1099 AIEEYIQVSGEA

-1123 WLAEEAKK
+1123 WLAKEAQK

-1141 IAQKAYGDRKDYIEA
+1141 IAQKAYGGREDYIEA
-1156 FNVLKNKGGYKGFT
+1156 FNVLKNKGGFAGFT
-1170 KEEVAKLIGQGILT
+1170 PEEVAKIVGQGIIT

-1194 NFNLTYKAYRQALA
+1194 NFNLTYEAYRQALA
-1208 NGAEWVAEQYD
+1208 SGAEYIAEQYD

-1245 TDVDW
+1245 TNADW
-1250 QKIAQDLGFEKVG
+1250 LKIAQDLGFEKVG

-1270 KNFFSAEDFDE
+1270 RNFFLAEDFDK

-1286 IADASGRDIEEVRAL
+1286 IADAGGRSIDEVKAL
-1301 WESFANGIDL
+1301 WRIFANGIDL

-1318 QILENYAKVLKG
+1318 QKLENYAKVLKG
-1330 ELTSADIAALDGE
+1330 ELSAADIAAMGGKI
-1343 VGAAVQEFAENTQTQ
+1343 GAATANFAYEVEDQ
-1358 ISEYIKELLKNS
+1358 ITTYIQELLKDAS
-1370 SMSFSDMVS
+1370 SSFSDKVS
-1379 SLSSVYKDQLEEIKP
+1379 SLSSVYKDELDKAYP
-1394 SFSSPKLLAN
+1394 SFSSPEQIVK
-1404 NTRMSSSQAS
+1404 NTRLNSSQAA
-1414 QMLAELNLLFGEEK
+1414 QLRAELNMLFGMEK
-1428 YTAGDLFAYNI
+1428 YKFNDLFTYN
-1439 ADQTYSLIGKQY
+1439 ANDQTFSLITSNINAAMSELEVFKSTADEQTSAMIDSY
-1451 ERIYQDFQQKIDDK
+1451 IALFQSLSSEALF
-1465 TTDPQRKAQLE
+1465 TNA
-1476 NFLPLLQSAASEAFF
+1476 QSAA
-1491 TSAQSASETV
+1491 ETV
-1501 KKFATSTEM
+1501 KKYATSTEM

-1520 ELGGNITAADASAKA
+1520 ELGGSLPAADAAAKA

-1546 INKLIGIYS
+1546 IEALVKIYS
-1555 EFGVTLDASKYNE
+1555 DFGIALDESKYTE

-1578 SAISNA
+1578 STISNA
-1584 LSKLSSGLSGKLSFS
+1584 VSKLSSGLSGTLSFS
-1599 DFQSLIDQGYVN
+1599 DFQALIDQGFVN
-1611 ASQGRVGYNG
+1611 ASQGRVGYQG
-1621 ITLTNEGR
+1621 VRLTNEGR
-1629 QQYLTKLYQEAK
+1629 QQYLTKLYQQASE
-1641 QLGNT
+1641 LGGT
-1646 QGLGDEIWSTLS
+1646 WGLGEEIWSTLS
-1658 DSQNQIF
+1658 SSQNKIF

-1670 IEEEIERI
+1670 IEDEIKRVQSE
-1678 QEKLSGLSKEPDKT
+1678 LDGLTDKPKRDG
-1692 NLQDYLALLNQ
+1692 LEAYLALLNQ

-1735 LSSIDTVKSAFSTL
+1735 LSSIDSVKSAFSTL

-1755 GYDQFYNMADFLEKF
+1755 GYDQFYNMVDFLDKF
-1770 ANNGELA
+1770 ANNGQLA

-1783 RKTISDFANAVVLS
+1783 GKTISDFANAVVLS

-1808 IAAQLGVS
+1808 VAAQLGVS

-1837 QQVKYLTGLESM
+1837 QQIKYLTGLEGM
-1849 LKAMAA
+1849 LKALAT
-1855 MDGLSAKAGIAF
+1855 MDGLNAEAGVAF
-1867 TYTVNGEPNEVKA
+1867 TFTYDGVENNVEFGK
-1880 GEILKTWQGLDD
+1880 ILDTWKDLPDD
-1892 LDKQKEFKAAF
+1892 GKKEFEAAF
-1903 KATYSVEF
+1903 KETYAVEF
-1911 NETNASILDMFFGK
+1911 NEANANILDLYFG
-1925 ESQKKMSMMT
+1925 EDSRNKMSMMT
-1935 QDQVMSWT
+1935 KDQVRSWT
-1943 QTVYS
+1943 EYVYS
-1948 LMDPTTSP
+1948 LMDPATSP
-1956 LYKDGKLIGDW
+1956 LYKDGKLISNWENLWKGYFD
-1967 RTVLDSVFS
+1967 
-1976 SALAAI
+1976 AGLAAI
-1982 DTSAYEKMLQDKI
+1982 DTSEYEQMLKDKI
-1995 DKVFGSGTTITLT
+1995 KAVFGEVETVTLDGGVKIKYNLENSKITVID
-2008 DGPTIE
+2008 DGGLKE
-2014 YKLDTENAKITITD
+2014 DALRAKI
-2028 AGGLDQTTLQTKLNE
+2028 NE
-2043 QLVARGLSLDNG
+2043 QLATQGLMLGDK
-2055 TTLEGGGFEFTI
+2055 TPLEGGGFEFTI
-2067 KPIVESG
+2067 KSIVEPS
-2074 ATQELVSEKAAAE
+2074 AEQSLVSATAVEE
-2087 AKSLLDDI
+2087 AKTQLSDVRQ
-2095 KGQIEAIGDMKVTPT
+2095 QIEDIGKLSVSPT
-2110 VSIAVKGLLGLVT
+2110 VSITIVGLAALERTASLLAQIGAKGG
-2123 AVSLLNSLK
+2123 VSL
-2132 GKTGVNVG
+2132 
-2140 TGSGD
+2140 GSGFLS
-2145 KTGGTGSFTGTIG
+2145 GGGSNAFTGTIG
-2158 NAFADG
+2158 KAFADG

-2347 IQKVLLDYQ
+2347 IHKILLDYQ

-2548 QRQLSLLRRSGGS
+2548 QRQLALLRRSGGS

-2628 VMANQKD
+2628 VMAGQKD
-2635 EILKFIQGNTTD
+2635 EILKFIQGNAID

-2703 SVFDSLSDADRK
+2703 SVFDGLSDADRK
-2715 EIQDAYVST
+2715 EIQNAYVST
-2724 YADAM
+2724 YAEAM
-2729 LRGADETAANEQAA
+2729 LRGADETSANEQAA
-2743 KEMAAQLSNKQKATE
+2743 KEMAAQLSNKQKAAE
-2758 QKPSAPTVETP
+2758 QKPSTPTVETP
-2769 APVPET
+2769 APPPEAN
-2775 KKETQDY
+2775 K
-2782 THWTFTFNGK
+2782 NASSK
-2792 KYAHY
+2792 KYHVQY
-2797 TSKANAENKIKALME
+2797 TVYYVDGQTRTGAGSGDTAKAAQAAAEKYAYMKKSPKNNAYPGGAPVRNVVYKRPS
-2812 AGMKQAD
+2812 
-2819 KDLEEGKITMNAH
+2819 
-2832 AQKYGFWQN
+2832 YY
-2841 MANQAKKT
+2841 
-2849 IRSGKHSKGYIEGG
+2849 SEGG